1 MSDFLKRRIQERD
14 EQRRG
19 TQETSAPASSFLQQ
33 RIQQRDTQ
41 RAESGYR
48 APTGTHKTMLGMSL
62 EEYKA
67 KLDEALAAWKST
79 SATTESGLANPKEA
93 QARKTYQTMRKQYKA
108 LQQRE
113 SEKQQAQAAQQ
124 EYDELRVADLNA
136 LKAKMDAAKES
147 ADGSAK
153 ERVVAGSIVKQKDSG
168 AQAAYEEAARKYNL
182 AQQIQYDERGAL
194 ALGKLSEE
202 EAAAVDTLAKS
213 TNKGRK
219 TDIVGAGVID
229 EMRRKAT
236 KVLTDAGYSA
246 EEIDE
251 LANWRARQQ
260 NAQKYDAA
268 VEKREALADKGFWGA
283 AAATAL
289 SVPETLTSGI
299 GVIDVAVQNYENRG
313 TDRPA
318 DYKRT
323 AMLPYAKATAGR
335 STISNKLEQNTD
347 AEIFG
352 QNVAAGAYNI
362 GTSMLDSTAVA
373 GLAAL
378 GVPPLAA
385 TSLLGGAAATS
396 AMVDAKDRGVSDEQ
410 AVLTGLAAGV
420 AESLFEEVSLEKL
433 LKLKPAVGTLGQRVR
448 TTIKNV
454 GLQAATEGS
463 EEFFTT
469 LANTMTDNLINGG
482 LSEFQ
487 QNLRGYMEQGM
498 SEEEARRRAYLDL
511 AGQLA
516 LDFGG
521 GAIAGGLMAGGQT
534 AIQTGQRN
542 AAIAQEY
549 GDIARGAAQERL
561 ETNEGDRLAQDVQ
574 NRVSSNR
581 RVGGGAIAELV
592 SRNVQA
598 QNAQTQTAIAEAA
611 AQRLT
616 ELGETENVETVAQA
630 AARLTADPTMS
641 AGRRRAAENVLK
653 GSRYGERV
661 LGELTEG
668 MQAGSAESAPA
679 AVQEESAVPSAEQVR
694 QAVESTQRSRGAQ
707 NLTES
712 RGGEERTQ
720 SGRRFA
726 SEWAG
731 NLPQVLTEDAYVRR
745 LKELRVNPQATDN
758 RTVTGTAYNKESGK
772 LDVIVR
778 GTDGKVETIPAAKA
792 ATTARQERLMELA
805 ADVGEAGPQM
815 FAAIRDGQDVE
826 TYARQWKNAYTYG
839 ESNIPRAYA
848 MQSDA
853 VKYLTAEQRDIA
865 YEAGKAAY
873 DQKQA
878 QAREK
883 RAAKGNDTPK
893 AKKGTV
899 KLTGAVIGGKRYDGV
914 SKASLTERQRANLK
928 VLGQVAQATGI
939 DIVLYQSR
947 ANARGEYEGQNGAY
961 KDGTL
966 YLDINA
972 GRNRVGDLSEV
983 AVVRTAAHE
992 LTHFI
997 QDYNPAAYAEYR
1009 DYVVGL
1015 LTEEQGMDFDALVE
1029 HKQALQNDLSYDEAV
1044 DEVVADGSEMLLR
1057 DTAAVQRLAEENRGL
1072 FRKIRAWLRKWLEN
1086 IKKAF
1091 DGVGAEHAEAK
1102 ALEKHLEELQKR
1114 WDDALVGA
1122 SRNLQRSRVEAED
1135 KAAESAGE
1143 KASVR
1148 GKYWRPDLNRSEW
1161 NLLNRRLEEEIESS
1175 GQYLDESTKWLYADE
1190 KGVQVF
1196 ALYGI
1201 GDGTE
1206 ATPLYAV
1213 GGKQARYAAS
1223 LMQDVIEEVGRSD
1236 GNAEGF
1242 DSWAENLRSKN
1253 GNYRRNYAQAGDGKP
1268 AGRNAGLHG
1277 RSQGRNTGKPAGDGK
1292 GKSSGV
1298 REKFSLRAPVEQ
1310 TRDLVAVHN
1319 LTEQNLRDALR
1330 LGGLPMPSI
1339 AVVKAAQGHSMYG
1352 PISIVFG
1359 RESIDPQTDS
1369 RNRIYGGDA
1378 YTPTAPAVEYPVNYD
1393 QMRAVEKRLAR
1404 LSEKVAGGVFRND
1417 SALQR
1422 AGVDEESGM
1431 SAAELADKLARDDSI
1446 RAAYLANQGKT
1457 LDPVMQK
1464 KEFNPF
1470 GNDALTK
1477 LVQKIG
1483 AQKLADIE
1491 ASMEAGDYQPV
1502 QEIED
1507 TVRQIIRDSYE
1518 DQHRRF
1524 LDRKPELK
1532 EKRINYF
1539 MENNVHTYTVENFVR
1554 NAWEYYQDQGATTSE
1569 IDRWATSDKLH
1580 EAASIEAVKAWL
1592 LPQLEGV
1599 LGDPGIYNGSE
1610 RFDRSGN
1617 RRSFSQ
1623 LHWKYTLENIVRAM
1637 TETQA
1642 ERGGQTFSASAKA
1655 MQAVST
1661 EDFQSIDAVKAASGR
1676 LGKVDTEQYK
1686 ADVDA
1691 VEKRI
1696 EQATRAVMREN
1707 KAHSDNQF
1715 DEMQIIGDV
1724 MMQAAQGKQTESSIR
1739 RAFSQEGYSISE
1751 STAREIREVFRA
1763 AAELPTGYFEAKPQR
1778 AVRFDEAKAV
1788 IVPDDLSAD
1797 IRDKLTEMGAPVR
1810 EYKAGDEESRLAELN
1825 ADESVKF
1832 STRDYG
1838 LTEDEEH
1845 AIVSYKSG
1853 DSYALNGKLAT
1864 GGKLTELQRSLRD
1877 HLDTALEK
1885 LPVYKGTVYR
1895 HYDFDSFGGYEAM
1908 ADFLSQFVKG
1918 EKTNLGG
1925 YLSASTVPNESRTN
1939 GEYTVDMVIQ
1949 SETGRSLDGFGRNT
1963 ENEVLL
1969 PRTTELIADSME
1981 LISPHKI
1988 RMTVREVINDE
1999 NGATAD
2005 PTLSGM
2011 RGMRESAPGRE
2022 NLRPVSG
2029 RDSGAVQEEMGRTA
2043 GRDRDAGLSGLR
2055 EGTRSGSLGESG
2067 VESDYRAAEEGLKYQ
2082 PREQSVSDRQI
2093 LANALERVAQNERER
2108 SILADY
2114 REKAAK
2120 MAFYERE
2127 LAKREQKIADHRSG
2141 KAVLE
2146 PDKIRRAEVSAQKYA
2161 ALISQQDER
2170 LLRLEKLKP
2179 LRDVVTR
2186 ERDYI
2191 AERLR
2196 GAAEEKSRYTAEFER
2211 QLSEERKRGEERL
2224 QQYRKGREERDDIRV
2239 ERRQIEKLAKRLTTY
2254 LEENT
2259 DKKHIPE
2266 ALKKPIGELLQSLD
2280 FSSKTKLSS
2289 GAATKADLAY
2299 IRSMQRIEAVLAAQE
2314 RFDETGE
2321 GGDLITGTLDL
2332 PKGFREAL
2340 TEQIERVQTIM
2351 ETHQPGERAVMRMNL
2366 TDLRKLRVMLSTL
2379 SSAVTKMNELFA
2391 NGQFRH
2397 VDQAAQDTIF
2407 TLREKGQHQSLLPK
2421 VESFVRWD
2429 NTLPWYAF
2437 QRLGEGGQSIFAE
2450 LQDGWD
2456 KLAFNTQKIL
2466 KFRKELID
2474 DKTARKWDTEVHE
2487 VELTDQDDNT
2497 VKAKLTTA
2505 QLMSLYCLSRRK
2517 QALGHLLG
2525 GGIRPADIE
2534 LTANIK
2540 DKVLKKTEKQD
2551 THYHLTDERLGQL
2564 LGLLTDEQREIAQKM
2579 QKYMTEQGATWGN
2592 EITMARWGYR
2602 AFTEENYFPLTTDRE
2617 DRPARAD
2624 DASEGSLYRLQNISA
2639 TKPLTQNA
2647 NNAVMLYSIFD
2658 VYADHM
2664 ADMAKYN
2671 AMVLPIL
2678 DAQKW
2683 YNYKEGHKNEA
2694 GQVSTWTVQRTLTQV
2709 YGRDANRFVLQFLKD
2724 LNGVKE
2730 NGARGEGLAKKM
2742 ISNYK
2747 RAAVAANL
2755 RVALLQPTAYV
2766 RASAVLDA
2774 KYLTRAFGERTSTKE
2789 ATAEML
2795 ARSGIGLWKSMG
2807 MFDTDVGRSIRD
2819 QIKGKGSAVES
2830 LVDKTMVLAEKGDS
2844 ITWAR
2849 LWRACKLEVADKQH
2863 LSGEQL
2869 LDATAKRFR
2878 EVIYRTQVIDSTMT
2892 RSHMMRSGSTFA
2904 AILTSF
2910 MSEPTVSYNLIMTAS
2925 EKIWEDT
2932 KKYGAKMA
2940 VKRNWKTAWRAWQ
2953 AYILSAVASAMVEA
2967 LADAWRDPGDDK
2979 DTQKLLNAFRDNLG
2993 SDLNPLNKLP
3003 GLRDIFSIF
3012 EGYDTNRTDMAAF
3025 SNLNKAIAIW
3035 KETIQLADGTIDE
3048 ATDTTY
3054 HGNMTIYGKVYKTAQ
3069 ALSQLSGLPMS
3080 ATMREA
3086 QALWNNT
3093 VGRWAPGLKQKTYD
3107 NEKQRLIQKAGTAMW
3122 NGDKDAWQDA
3132 YAALEQYMLADG
3144 KSKREAESAVYSE
3157 MRKAVKDSYLAGEL
3171 TETEARQKLVDFL
3184 GSDAEKAAQQVTSWK
3199 NGSEFAKEV
3208 GFEYGEMRSAYETGR
3223 IQKSEAVRLR
3233 QKYGGETQ
3241 DEAESKVRYW
3251 DFCIEYPQYD
3261 DISEARA
3268 NKYYDYCRQAG
3279 VGVAA
3284 YYKAAQYT
3292 AAIVSEKD
3300 EDGNSVSG
3308 SVKRQYVEYIQSLGL
3323 SAAQQKALWQAL
3335 KNATWSDKGTPW
3347 E

>member
-14 EQRRG
+14 GQRRG

-79 SATTESGLANPKEA
+79 IAPTERDLANPKEA

-124 EYDELRVADLNA
+124 EYEELRGLDLDEY
-136 LKAKMDAAKES
+136 KKML
-147 ADGSAK
+147 
-153 ERVVAGSIVKQKDSG
+153 
-168 AQAAYEEAARKYNL
+168 EEAKAAAQQEKTTQARDQLEGQKGARVYSGQGQQEYGELARKYNL
-182 AQQIQYDERGAL
+182 AQQIQYDERGAQ

-213 TNKGRK
+213 KNKGRK
-219 TDIVGAGVID
+219 TDIAGAGLDD
-229 EMRRKAT
+229 ETRRKAT

-251 LANWRARQQ
+251 LENWRARQQ
-260 NAQKYDAA
+260 NAQKYDTA

-299 GVIDVAVQNYENRG
+299 GVIDVAVQNNENRG

-323 AMLPYAKATAGR
+323 AMLPYAKAKAGR

-574 NRVSSNR
+574 NRVTSNR

-630 AARLTADPTMS
+630 A
-641 AGRRRAAENVLK
+641 ENVLK

-668 MQAGSAESAPA
+668 MQAGSAESTPA
-679 AVQEESAVPSAEQVR
+679 AVQEQSAAPSEEQVR

-873 DQKQA
+873 GQKQA

-883 RAAKGNDTPK
+883 RAARGNDTPK

-899 KLTGAVIGGKRYDGV
+899 KLSGAVIGGKRYDGV

-928 VLGQVAQATGI
+928 VLGQVAQATGV

-1072 FRKIRAWLRKWLEN
+1072 FQKIRSWLRKWLEN
-1086 IKKAF
+1086 IRKAF

-1122 SRNLQRSRVEAED
+1122 SRNLQRSKAE
-1135 KAAESAGE
+1135 AESAGE

-1161 NLLNRRLEEEIESS
+1161 NLLNRRLMEEIESS
-1175 GQYLDESTKWLYADE
+1175 EQYLDESTKWLYADE

-1213 GGKQARYAAS
+1213 GGKQARADAAA
-1223 LMQDVIEEVGRSD
+1223 LMAYIKEEREYDGNRKDLDTLLEGYGRSNRD
-1236 GNAEGF
+1236 GRSNLF
-1242 DSWAENLRSKN
+1242 DRKRGSAENRT
-1253 GNYRRNYAQAGDGKP
+1253 
-1268 AGRNAGLHG
+1268 AGLHRGSQNGDVRGTSG
-1277 RSQGRNTGKPAGDGK
+1277 RSTQDQR
-1292 GKSSGV
+1292 GV
-1298 REKFSLRAPVEQ
+1298 KEKFSA
-1310 TRDLVAVHN
+1310 
-1319 LTEQNLRDALR
+1319 
-1330 LGGLPMPSI
+1330 
-1339 AVVKAAQGHSMYG
+1339 
-1352 PISIVFG
+1352 
-1359 RESIDPQTDS
+1359 
-1369 RNRIYGGDA
+1369 
-1378 YTPTAPAVEYPVNYD
+1378 
-1393 QMRAVEKRLAR
+1393 
-1404 LSEKVAGGVFRND
+1404 
-1417 SALQR
+1417 
-1422 AGVDEESGM
+1422 
-1431 SAAELADKLARDDSI
+1431 
-1446 RAAYLANQGKT
+1446 
-1457 LDPVMQK
+1457 
-1464 KEFNPF
+1464 
-1470 GNDALTK
+1470 
-1477 LVQKIG
+1477 
-1483 AQKLADIE
+1483 
-1491 ASMEAGDYQPV
+1491 
-1502 QEIED
+1502 
-1507 TVRQIIRDSYE
+1507 
-1518 DQHRRF
+1518 
-1524 LDRKPELK
+1524 
-1532 EKRINYF
+1532 
-1539 MENNVHTYTVENFVR
+1539 
-1554 NAWEYYQDQGATTSE
+1554 
-1569 IDRWATSDKLH
+1569 
-1580 EAASIEAVKAWL
+1580 
-1592 LPQLEGV
+1592 
-1599 LGDPGIYNGSE
+1599 
-1610 RFDRSGN
+1610 
-1617 RRSFSQ
+1617 
-1623 LHWKYTLENIVRAM
+1623 
-1637 TETQA
+1637 
-1642 ERGGQTFSASAKA
+1642 
-1655 MQAVST
+1655 
-1661 EDFQSIDAVKAASGR
+1661 
-1676 LGKVDTEQYK
+1676 
-1686 ADVDA
+1686 
-1691 VEKRI
+1691 
-1696 EQATRAVMREN
+1696 
-1707 KAHSDNQF
+1707 
-1715 DEMQIIGDV
+1715 
-1724 MMQAAQGKQTESSIR
+1724 
-1739 RAFSQEGYSISE
+1739 
-1751 STAREIREVFRA
+1751 
-1763 AAELPTGYFEAKPQR
+1763 
-1778 AVRFDEAKAV
+1778 
-1788 IVPDDLSAD
+1788 
-1797 IRDKLTEMGAPVR
+1797 
-1810 EYKAGDEESRLAELN
+1810 
-1825 ADESVKF
+1825 
-1832 STRDYG
+1832 RDYG

-1864 GGKLTELQRSLRD
+1864 GGELTELQRALRD

-1885 LPVYKGTVYR
+1885 LPVYRGTVYR

-1908 ADFLSQFVKG
+1908 AEFLSMFEKG
-1918 EKTNLGG
+1918 EATPMKS
-1925 YLSASTVPNESRTN
+1925 YLSASTVRNEDRTN

-1949 SETGRSLDGFGRNT
+1949 SETGRSLNGFGRNT

-1981 LISPHKI
+1981 LISPHKVRI
-1988 RMTVREVINDE
+1988 IAREVIKNGE
-1999 NGATAD
+1999 GATAD
-2005 PTLSGM
+2005 AGAAGM
-2011 RGMRESAPGRE
+2011 RDVREGSQGLEGM
-2022 NLRPVSG
+2022 RPVSG
-2029 RDSGAVQEEMGRTA
+2029 RNSEEVQGQGRRDS

-2055 EGTRSGSLGESG
+2055 EGTRPGSLGESG

-2146 PDKIRRAEVSAQKYA
+2146 PDKLRRAEISANKYA

-2186 ERDYI
+2186 ERDFI

-2196 GAAEEKSRYTAEFER
+2196 GAAEEKGRYTAEFER
-2211 QLSEERKRGEERL
+2211 QLSEERRRGEERL

-2289 GAATKADLAY
+2289 GAATKTDLAY

-2366 TDLRKLRVMLSTL
+2366 ADLRKLRVMLSTL

-2709 YGRDANRFVLQFLKD
+2709 YGRDANRFVIQFLKD

-2795 ARSGIGLWKSMG
+2795 ERSGIGLWKSMG

-2849 LWRACKLEVADKQH
+2849 LWRACKLEVQDRQH

-2904 AILTSF
+2904 AIFTSF
-2910 MSEPTVSYNLIMTAS
+2910 MSESTVSYNLIMTAS

-2932 KKYGAKMA
+2932 KKYGAKKA
-2940 VKRNWKTAWRAWQ
+2940 VKRNWKTAGRAWY

-2993 SDLNPLNKLP
+2993 RDLNPLNKLP

-3035 KETIQLADGTIDE
+3035 KETIQLADGTIDK

-3069 ALSQLSGLPMS
+3069 ALSQLSGLPVS

-3144 KSKREAESAVYSE
+3144 KSKREAESAAYSE

-3199 NGSEFAKEV
+3199 NGSEFAKEA

-3300 EDGNSVSG
+3300 ENGNNVSG

>member
-1 MSDFLKRRIQERD
+1 MSDFLKRRIQKRD

-182 AQQIQYDERGAL
+182 AQQIQYDERGAQ

-219 TDIVGAGVID
+219 TDIVGAGIID

-268 VEKREALADKGFWGA
+268 VEKREALADKGLWGA

-289 SVPETLTSGI
+289 SVPETLLSGI

-323 AMLPYAKATAGR
+323 AMLPYAMATAGR

-362 GTSMLDSTAVA
+362 GTSVLDSTAVA

-630 AARLTADPTMS
+630 AAQLTADPTMS

-679 AVQEESAVPSAEQVR
+679 AVQEQSAVPSAEQVR

-745 LKELRVNPQATDN
+745 LKELRVNPQATDS

-848 MQSDA
+848 MQSNA

-928 VLGQVAQATGI
+928 VLGQVAQATGV

-1072 FRKIRAWLRKWLEN
+1072 FQKIRSWLRKWLEN

-1102 ALEKHLEELQKR
+1102 ALEQHLEELQKR

-1122 SRNLQRSRVEAED
+1122 SRNLQRSRAEAED
-1135 KAAESAGE
+1135 SGKTQYQIRQLDGKTTVVLDTQNDTRDYKAAETYLKTLVNTAKPFSTILTDALPVYIGKDLPSEYKGSEYTLGMNRALREVKMQAATNLDEMLLLAENGEWRENVKDKHRRDAQNGWYRYETQFAVPVLNAKKAVDHYTVYSGTLLIRNDADGKSYLYDMIDVEKKKVISSPSFSAQAHSDVFEPKPSQAQYTRGKGGSQAENSGKEQLSVRESAGRIVHLGNGE
-1143 KASVR
+1143 SYWNDLSYR
-1148 GKYWRPDLNRSEW
+1148 GYTEDSAIPNS
-1161 NLLNRRLEEEIESS
+1161 I
-1175 GQYLDESTKWLYADE
+1175 GYAM
-1190 KGVQVF
+1190 F
-1196 ALYGI
+1196 ADDPHAIANYG
-1201 GDGTE
+1201 D
-1206 ATPLYAV
+1206 
-1213 GGKQARYAAS
+1213 
-1223 LMQDVIEEVGRSD
+1223 
-1236 GNAEGF
+1236 
-1242 DSWAENLRSKN
+1242 
-1253 GNYRRNYAQAGDGKP
+1253 
-1268 AGRNAGLHG
+1268 
-1277 RSQGRNTGKPAGDGK
+1277 
-1292 GKSSGV
+1292 
-1298 REKFSLRAPVEQ
+1298 KFSAVFHGDLAPIDDFKDAIARAWE
-1310 TRDLVAVHN
+1310 RDKAKYL
-1319 LTEQNLRDALR
+1319 
-1330 LGGLPMPSI
+1330 LP
-1339 AVVKAAQGHSMYG
+1339 
-1352 PISIVFG
+1352 
-1359 RESIDPQTDS
+1359 
-1369 RNRIYGGDA
+1369 
-1378 YTPTAPAVEYPVNYD
+1378 
-1393 QMRAVEKRLAR
+1393 
-1404 LSEKVAGGVFRND
+1404 
-1417 SALQR
+1417 
-1422 AGVDEESGM
+1422 
-1431 SAAELADKLARDDSI
+1431 
-1446 RAAYLANQGKT
+1446 
-1457 LDPVMQK
+1457 
-1464 KEFNPF
+1464 
-1470 GNDALTK
+1470 
-1477 LVQKIG
+1477 
-1483 AQKLADIE
+1483 
-1491 ASMEAGDYQPV
+1491 
-1502 QEIED
+1502 
-1507 TVRQIIRDSYE
+1507 
-1518 DQHRRF
+1518 
-1524 LDRKPELK
+1524 PEL
-1532 EKRINYF
+1532 EVF
-1539 MENNVHTYTVENFVR
+1539 
-1554 NAWEYYQDQGATTSE
+1554 S
-1569 IDRWATSDKLH
+1569 
-1580 EAASIEAVKAWL
+1580 
-1592 LPQLEGV
+1592 
-1599 LGDPGIYNGSE
+1599 
-1610 RFDRSGN
+1610 DRSGTEMADHFDPADIVDGADAWDTPELITWA
-1617 RRSFSQ
+1617 FS
-1623 LHWKYTLENIVRAM
+1623 HGI
-1637 TETQA
+1637 
-1642 ERGGQTFSASAKA
+1642 
-1655 MQAVST
+1655 
-1661 EDFQSIDAVKAASGR
+1661 
-1676 LGKVDTEQYK
+1676 
-1686 ADVDA
+1686 
-1691 VEKRI
+1691 
-1696 EQATRAVMREN
+1696 
-1707 KAHSDNQF
+1707 F
-1715 DEMQIIGDV
+1715 DEVGGVKTSDGAIVWD
-1724 MMQAAQGKQTESSIR
+1724 ESLLHGTSDDGGVWGGNLHGEDYS
-1739 RAFSQEGYSISE
+1739 AFRKSTNSE
-1751 STAREIREVFRA
+1751 R
-1763 AAELPTGYFEAKPQR
+1763 
-1778 AVRFDEAKAV
+1778 
-1788 IVPDDLSAD
+1788 AD
-1797 IRDKLTEMGAPVR
+1797 IRYSA
-1810 EYKAGDEESRLAELN
+1810 
-1825 ADESVKF
+1825 
-1832 STRDYG
+1832 RDYG

-1885 LPVYKGTVYR
+1885 LPVYRGTVYR

-1908 ADFLSQFVKG
+1908 AEFLSMFEKG
-1918 EKTNLGG
+1918 KPTPMKS
-1925 YLSASTVPNESRTN
+1925 YLSASTVRNEDRTN

-1949 SETGRSLDGFGRNT
+1949 SETGHSLNGFGRDT

-1969 PRTTELIADSME
+1969 PRTVRLAVDSME
-1981 LISPHKI
+1981 LVGPHKI
-1988 RMTVREVINDE
+1988 RMIAREVVE
-1999 NGATAD
+1999 NGEGTTAD
-2005 PTLSGM
+2005 ARSNGM
-2011 RGMRESAPGRE
+2011 RDVRESALWRSG
-2022 NLRPVSG
+2022 LRPVSERDSEEVLG
-2029 RDSGAVQEEMGRTA
+2029 QGRRDSG
-2043 GRDRDAGLSGLR
+2043 RDGDAGLSGLR
-2055 EGTRSGSLGESG
+2055 EGEGSGSLGGSG

-2082 PREQSVSDRQI
+2082 PREQRVSDRQI

-2108 SILADY
+2108 SILTDY

-2280 FSSKTKLSS
+2280 FSSKTKLSG

-2299 IRSMQRIEAVLAAQE
+2299 IRSMLQIETVLAAQE

-2366 TDLRKLRVMLSTL
+2366 TDLRKLKTMLSTL

-2391 NGQFRH
+2391 NGRFRH

-2407 TLREKGQHQSLLPK
+2407 TLREKGQHQSLLPR

-2505 QLMSLYCLSRRK
+2505 QLMSLYCLSRRR

-2709 YGRDANRFVLQFLKD
+2709 YGRDANRFVIQFLKD

-2730 NGARGEGLAKKM
+2730 NGARGEGFAKKM

-2774 KYLTRAFGERTSTKE
+2774 KYLTRAFGERTSTKD

-2849 LWRACKLEVADKQH
+2849 LWRACKLEVQDRQH

-2904 AILTSF
+2904 AIFTSF

-2940 VKRNWKTAWRAWQ
+2940 VKRNWKTAGRAWQ

-3035 KETIQLADGTIDE
+3035 KETVQLANGTIDE

-3054 HGNMTIYGKVYKTAQ
+3054 YGKMTIYGKVYKTAQ
-3069 ALSQLSGLPMS
+3069 ALSQLSGLPVS

-3171 TETEARQKLVDFL
+3171 TETEAQQKLVDFL

-3199 NGSEFAKEV
+3199 NGSEFAKEA

>member
-14 EQRRG
+14 GQRRG

-33 RIQQRDTQ
+33 RIQQRDTK

-79 SATTESGLANPKEA
+79 IMPTESGLANQKEA

-124 EYDELRVADLNA
+124 EYEELRGLDLDEY
-136 LKAKMDAAKES
+136 KKML
-147 ADGSAK
+147 
-153 ERVVAGSIVKQKDSG
+153 
-168 AQAAYEEAARKYNL
+168 EEAKAAAQQEKTTQARDQLEGQKGARVYSGQAQQEYAELARKYNL
-182 AQQIQYDERGAL
+182 AQQIQYDERGAQ

-202 EAAAVDTLAKS
+202 EAAAVDTLAGSK
-213 TNKGRK
+213 NKGRK
-219 TDIVGAGVID
+219 TDIAGAGLDD
-229 EMRRKAT
+229 ETRRKAT

-251 LANWRARQQ
+251 LENWRARQQ

-299 GVIDVAVQNYENRG
+299 GVIDVAVQNNENRG

-323 AMLPYAKATAGR
+323 AMLPYAKAKAGR

-574 NRVSSNR
+574 NRVTSNR

-611 AQRLT
+611 AQRLA

-630 AARLTADPTMS
+630 AAQLTADPTMS
-641 AGRRRAAENVLK
+641 AGQRRAAENVLK

-679 AVQEESAVPSAEQVR
+679 AVQEQSTAPSAEQVR

-893 AKKGTV
+893 AKNGTV

-1072 FRKIRAWLRKWLEN
+1072 FQKIRSWLRKWLEN
-1086 IKKAF
+1086 IRKAF

-1122 SRNLQRSRVEAED
+1122 SRNLQRSKAEAED
-1135 KAAESAGE
+1135 KAAESANE
-1143 KASVR
+1143 KA
-1148 GKYWRPDLNRSEW
+1148 
-1161 NLLNRRLEEEIESS
+1161 
-1175 GQYLDESTKWLYADE
+1175 
-1190 KGVQVF
+1190 
-1196 ALYGI
+1196 
-1201 GDGTE
+1201 
-1206 ATPLYAV
+1206 AV
-1213 GGKQARYAAS
+1213 
-1223 LMQDVIEEVGRSD
+1223 
-1236 GNAEGF
+1236 
-1242 DSWAENLRSKN
+1242 
-1253 GNYRRNYAQAGDGKP
+1253 
-1268 AGRNAGLHG
+1268 
-1277 RSQGRNTGKPAGDGK
+1277 
-1292 GKSSGV
+1292 
-1298 REKFSLRAPVEQ
+1298 
-1310 TRDLVAVHN
+1310 
-1319 LTEQNLRDALR
+1319 
-1330 LGGLPMPSI
+1330 
-1339 AVVKAAQGHSMYG
+1339 
-1352 PISIVFG
+1352 
-1359 RESIDPQTDS
+1359 
-1369 RNRIYGGDA
+1369 
-1378 YTPTAPAVEYPVNYD
+1378 
-1393 QMRAVEKRLAR
+1393 
-1404 LSEKVAGGVFRND
+1404 
-1417 SALQR
+1417 
-1422 AGVDEESGM
+1422 
-1431 SAAELADKLARDDSI
+1431 
-1446 RAAYLANQGKT
+1446 
-1457 LDPVMQK
+1457 
-1464 KEFNPF
+1464 
-1470 GNDALTK
+1470 
-1477 LVQKIG
+1477 
-1483 AQKLADIE
+1483 
-1491 ASMEAGDYQPV
+1491 
-1502 QEIED
+1502 
-1507 TVRQIIRDSYE
+1507 
-1518 DQHRRF
+1518 
-1524 LDRKPELK
+1524 
-1532 EKRINYF
+1532 
-1539 MENNVHTYTVENFVR
+1539 
-1554 NAWEYYQDQGATTSE
+1554 
-1569 IDRWATSDKLH
+1569 
-1580 EAASIEAVKAWL
+1580 
-1592 LPQLEGV
+1592 
-1599 LGDPGIYNGSE
+1599 
-1610 RFDRSGN
+1610 
-1617 RRSFSQ
+1617 
-1623 LHWKYTLENIVRAM
+1623 
-1637 TETQA
+1637 
-1642 ERGGQTFSASAKA
+1642 
-1655 MQAVST
+1655 
-1661 EDFQSIDAVKAASGR
+1661 
-1676 LGKVDTEQYK
+1676 
-1686 ADVDA
+1686 
-1691 VEKRI
+1691 
-1696 EQATRAVMREN
+1696 
-1707 KAHSDNQF
+1707 
-1715 DEMQIIGDV
+1715 
-1724 MMQAAQGKQTESSIR
+1724 
-1739 RAFSQEGYSISE
+1739 
-1751 STAREIREVFRA
+1751 
-1763 AAELPTGYFEAKPQR
+1763 
-1778 AVRFDEAKAV
+1778 
-1788 IVPDDLSAD
+1788 
-1797 IRDKLTEMGAPVR
+1797 
-1810 EYKAGDEESRLAELN
+1810 
-1825 ADESVKF
+1825 
-1832 STRDYG
+1832 RDYG

-1885 LPVYKGTVYR
+1885 LPVYRGTVYR
-1895 HYDFDSFGGYEAM
+1895 HYDFDSFGGYDAM

-1925 YLSASTVPNESRTN
+1925 YLSASTVPNESRTG

-1949 SETGRSLDGFGRNT
+1949 SETGRSLNGFGRNT

-1988 RMTVREVINDE
+1988 RMMAREVINDE

-2005 PTLSGM
+2005 PTLSGV
-2011 RGMRESAPGRE
+2011 RRMRESAPGRE

-2029 RDSGAVQEEMGRTA
+2029 RDSGAVQEEMGRPA
-2043 GRDRDAGLSGLR
+2043 GRDRDAGLPGLR
-2055 EGTRSGSLGESG
+2055 EGEGPGSMGESG
-2067 VESDYRAAEEGLKYQ
+2067 VESDYRATEEGLKYQ

-2146 PDKIRRAEVSAQKYA
+2146 PDKFRRVEISANKYA

-2170 LLRLEKLKP
+2170 LLQLEKLKP

-2186 ERDYI
+2186 ERDFI
-2191 AERLR
+2191 AEWMR
-2196 GAAEEKSRYTAEFER
+2196 GAAEEKGRYTAEFER
-2211 QLSEERKRGEERL
+2211 QLSEERRRGEERL

-2280 FSSKTKLSS
+2280 FSSRTKLSS

-2366 TDLRKLRVMLSTL
+2366 ADLRKLRVMLSTL

-2525 GGIRPADIE
+2525 GGIRTADIE

-2709 YGRDANRFVLQFLKD
+2709 YGRDANRFVIQFLKD

-2730 NGARGEGLAKKM
+2730 NGARGEGFAKKM

-2774 KYLTRAFGERTSTKE
+2774 KYLTRAFGERTSTKK

-2849 LWRACKLEVADKQH
+2849 LWRACKLEVQDRQH

-2940 VKRNWKTAWRAWQ
+2940 VKRNWKTAGRAWQ

-3069 ALSQLSGLPMS
+3069 ALSQLSGLPVS

-3199 NGSEFAKEV
+3199 NGSEFAKEA

-3300 EDGNSVSG
+3300 ENGNNVSG

>member
-1 MSDFLKRRIQERD
+1 MA
-14 EQRRG
+14 RRG
-19 TQETSAPASSFLQQ
+19 TLKFYNDGGDSSQQSYSTAEQQSTPRRARGTLTFSEMEPVEMEKTVDINQLKSRVDSAKKAWQQTSTISADGSVNQSE
-33 RIQQRDTQ
+33 RDA
-41 RAESGYR
+41 RSNY
-48 APTGTHKTMLGMSL
+48 KTLL
-62 EEYKA
+62 
-67 KLDEALAAWKST
+67 
-79 SATTESGLANPKEA
+79 
-93 QARKTYQTMRKQYKA
+93 KQYKTLKA
-108 LQQRE
+108 QQDAENQTR
-113 SEKQQAQAAQQ
+113 KAQQ

-136 LKAKMDAAKES
+136 LKEKMDAAKES

-153 ERVVAGSIVKQKDSG
+153 ERIVAGSIVKQKDSG
-168 AQAAYEEAARKYNL
+168 AQAVYEEAARKYNL
-182 AQQIQYDERGAL
+182 AQQIQYDERGAAEL
-194 ALGKLSEE
+194 KKLSEDQ
-202 EAAAVDTLAKS
+202 AAVVDTLAKIPY
-213 TNKGRK
+213 NGRE
-219 TDIVGAGVID
+219 ANSAAARNID

-236 KVLTDAGYSA
+236 KVLADAGYSA

-251 LANWRARQQ
+251 LVNWRARQQ

-289 SVPETLTSGI
+289 SVPETLVSGI
-299 GVIDVAVQNYENRG
+299 GVLDVAAQNYENRG

-323 AMLPYAKATAGR
+323 AMLPYAKANAAR
-335 STISNKLEQNTD
+335 STISGNLERTTD
-347 AEIFG
+347 AEFLG
-352 QNVAAGAYNI
+352 QNVASGAYNI
-362 GTSMLDSTAVA
+362 GTSMLDSAATL
-373 GLAAL
+373 GLTML

-611 AQRLT
+611 AQRLA

-630 AARLTADPTMS
+630 AAQLTVDPTMS

-679 AVQEESAVPSAEQVR
+679 AVQEQSAAPSAEQVR

-712 RGGEERTQ
+712 RGSGERTQ

-745 LKELRVNPQATDN
+745 LKEVRVNPQATDS

-778 GTDGKVETIPAAKA
+778 GKDGKVETIPAAKA
-792 ATTARQERLMELA
+792 ATTARQERLMDLA

-883 RAAKGNDTPK
+883 RAGKGSDTPK

-899 KLTGAVIGGKRYDGV
+899 KLSGAVIGGKRYDGV

-928 VLGQVAQATGI
+928 VLGQVAQATGV

-947 ANARGEYEGQNGAY
+947 ANTRGEYEGQNGAY

-1029 HKQALQNDLSYDEAV
+1029 HKQVLQNDLSYDEAV

-1072 FRKIRAWLRKWLEN
+1072 FQKIRSWLRKWLEN

-1122 SRNLQRSRVEAED
+1122 SRNLQRSKAEAARKAVEKAE
-1135 KAAESAGE
+1135 E

-1161 NLLNRRLEEEIESS
+1161 DLLNRRLEEEIESS

-1223 LMQDVIEEVGRSD
+1223 LMRDVIEEVGRSD

-1298 REKFSLRAPVEQ
+1298 REKFSLRDSAGRELTAAQQEYFRDSQVRDADGNLLVMYHQ
-1310 TRDLVAVHN
+1310 TEGAFTVFDTRHKGAGTGDDETPFGIFLKRTARDIGVRGKNQMELYANIRNPLRVRDRAELVAR
-1319 LTEQNLRDALR
+1319 LRELSGTYAELKDQSGKIDKEYGAKFAEAKDAFKNFLLQWRKENPDAPSRAAYDAEGFDAAFDAEDNVVKEWTQKKDELALRAKEAITDALR
-1330 LGGLPMPSI
+1330 KNGYDGVILESDRGSW
-1339 AVVKAAQGHSMYG
+1339 
-1352 PISIVFG
+1352 G
-1359 RESIDPQTDS
+1359 RST
-1369 RNRIYGGDA
+1369 DA
-1378 YTPTAPAVEYPVNYD
+1378 YI
-1393 QMRAVEKRLAR
+1393 
-1404 LSEKVAGGVFRND
+1404 
-1417 SALQR
+1417 AL
-1422 AGVDEESGM
+1422 D
-1431 SAAELADKLARDDSI
+1431 
-1446 RAAYLANQGKT
+1446 ANQVKNVT
-1457 LDPVMQK
+1457 NQ
-1464 KEFNPF
+1464 NP
-1470 GNDALTK
+1470 
-1477 LVQKIG
+1477 
-1483 AQKLADIE
+1483 
-1491 ASMEAGDYQPV
+1491 
-1502 QEIED
+1502 
-1507 TVRQIIRDSYE
+1507 
-1518 DQHRRF
+1518 
-1524 LDRKPELK
+1524 
-1532 EKRINYF
+1532 
-1539 MENNVHTYTVENFVR
+1539 
-1554 NAWEYYQDQGATTSE
+1554 
-1569 IDRWATSDKLH
+1569 
-1580 EAASIEAVKAWL
+1580 
-1592 LPQLEGV
+1592 
-1599 LGDPGIYNGSE
+1599 
-1610 RFDRSGN
+1610 
-1617 RRSFSQ
+1617 
-1623 LHWKYTLENIVRAM
+1623 
-1637 TETQA
+1637 TE
-1642 ERGGQTFSASAKA
+1642 
-1655 MQAVST
+1655 
-1661 EDFQSIDAVKAASGR
+1661 
-1676 LGKVDTEQYK
+1676 
-1686 ADVDA
+1686 
-1691 VEKRI
+1691 
-1696 EQATRAVMREN
+1696 
-1707 KAHSDNQF
+1707 
-1715 DEMQIIGDV
+1715 
-1724 MMQAAQGKQTESSIR
+1724 
-1739 RAFSQEGYSISE
+1739 
-1751 STAREIREVFRA
+1751 
-1763 AAELPTGYFEAKPQR
+1763 
-1778 AVRFDEAKAV
+1778 
-1788 IVPDDLSAD
+1788 SAD
-1797 IRDKLTEMGAPVR
+1797 IR
-1810 EYKAGDEESRLAELN
+1810 Y
-1825 ADESVKF
+1825 SV
-1832 STRDYG
+1832 RDYG

-1877 HLDTALEK
+1877 HLDTALKK
-1885 LPVYKGTVYR
+1885 LPVYRGTVYR

-1988 RMTVREVINDE
+1988 RMMAREVINDE

-2005 PTLSGM
+2005 PTLSGV

-2029 RDSGAVQEEMGRTA
+2029 RDSGAVQEKMGRTA
-2043 GRDRDAGLSGLR
+2043 GRDGDAGLSGLR
-2055 EGTRSGSLGESG
+2055 EGTRPGSLGGSG

-2127 LAKREQKIADHRSG
+2127 LAKREQKIADHRNG

-2289 GAATKADLAY
+2289 GAATKTDLAY

-2351 ETHQPGERAVMRMNL
+2351 ETHQPGERAVMLMNL

-2391 NGQFRH
+2391 NGRFRH

-2407 TLREKGQHQSLLPK
+2407 TLREKGQHQSLLPR

-2671 AMVLPIL
+2671 AMVLPII

-2683 YNYKEGHKNEA
+2683 YNYREGHKNEA

-2709 YGRDANRFVLQFLKD
+2709 YGRDANRFVIQFLKD

-2819 QIKGKGSAVES
+2819 QTKGKGSAVES

-2904 AILTSF
+2904 AIFTSF

-2940 VKRNWKTAWRAWQ
+2940 VKRNWKTAGRAWQ

-2967 LADAWRDPGDDK
+2967 LADTWRDPGDDK

-3069 ALSQLSGLPMS
+3069 ALSQLSGLPVS

>member
-79 SATTESGLANPKEA
+79 IAPTERDLANPKEA

-136 LKAKMDAAKES
+136 LKEKMDAAKES

-168 AQAAYEEAARKYNL
+168 AQAVYEEAARKYNL
-182 AQQIQYDERGAL
+182 AQQIQYDERGAAEL
-194 ALGKLSEE
+194 RKLSADQ
-202 EAAAVDTLAKS
+202 AAVVDTLAKIPY
-213 TNKGRK
+213 NGRE
-219 TDIVGAGVID
+219 ANSAAARSID

-251 LANWRARQQ
+251 LVNWRARQQ

-289 SVPETLTSGI
+289 SVPETLASGI

-323 AMLPYAKATAGR
+323 AMLPYAMAKAGR

-630 AARLTADPTMS
+630 AAQLTADPTMS

-668 MQAGSAESAPA
+668 MQAGSAKSAPA
-679 AVQEESAVPSAEQVR
+679 AVQEQSTAPSAEQVR

-745 LKELRVNPQATDN
+745 LKELRVNPQATDS

-873 DQKQA
+873 GQKQA
-878 QAREK
+878 KAREK

-1015 LTEEQGMDFDALVE
+1015 LIEEQGMDFDALVE

-1072 FRKIRAWLRKWLEN
+1072 FQKIRSWLRKWLEN

-1122 SRNLQRSRVEAED
+1122 SRNLQRSRAE
-1135 KAAESAGE
+1135 AESAGE

-1161 NLLNRRLEEEIESS
+1161 SLLNRRLEEEIESS

-1298 REKFSLRAPVEQ
+1298 REKFSLRDSAGRELTAAQQDYFRDSQVRDADGNLLVMYHQ
-1310 TRDLVAVHN
+1310 TDGAFTVFDTRHRGAGTGDDETPFGIFLKRTARDIGVRGKNQMELYANIRNPLRVRDRAELVAR
-1319 LTEQNLRDALR
+1319 LRELSGTYAELKDQSGKIDKEYGAKFAEAKDAFKNFLLQWRKENPDAPSRAAYDAEGFDAAFDAEDNVVKEWTQKKDELALRAKEAITDALR
-1330 LGGLPMPSI
+1330 KNGYDGVILESDRGSW
-1339 AVVKAAQGHSMYG
+1339 
-1352 PISIVFG
+1352 G
-1359 RESIDPQTDS
+1359 RST
-1369 RNRIYGGDA
+1369 DA
-1378 YTPTAPAVEYPVNYD
+1378 YI
-1393 QMRAVEKRLAR
+1393 
-1404 LSEKVAGGVFRND
+1404 
-1417 SALQR
+1417 AL
-1422 AGVDEESGM
+1422 D
-1431 SAAELADKLARDDSI
+1431 
-1446 RAAYLANQGKT
+1446 ANQVKNVT
-1457 LDPVMQK
+1457 NQ
-1464 KEFNPF
+1464 NP
-1470 GNDALTK
+1470 
-1477 LVQKIG
+1477 
-1483 AQKLADIE
+1483 
-1491 ASMEAGDYQPV
+1491 
-1502 QEIED
+1502 
-1507 TVRQIIRDSYE
+1507 
-1518 DQHRRF
+1518 
-1524 LDRKPELK
+1524 
-1532 EKRINYF
+1532 
-1539 MENNVHTYTVENFVR
+1539 
-1554 NAWEYYQDQGATTSE
+1554 
-1569 IDRWATSDKLH
+1569 
-1580 EAASIEAVKAWL
+1580 
-1592 LPQLEGV
+1592 
-1599 LGDPGIYNGSE
+1599 
-1610 RFDRSGN
+1610 
-1617 RRSFSQ
+1617 
-1623 LHWKYTLENIVRAM
+1623 
-1637 TETQA
+1637 
-1642 ERGGQTFSASAKA
+1642 
-1655 MQAVST
+1655 T
-1661 EDFQSIDAVKAASGR
+1661 ED
-1676 LGKVDTEQYK
+1676 
-1686 ADVDA
+1686 
-1691 VEKRI
+1691 
-1696 EQATRAVMREN
+1696 
-1707 KAHSDNQF
+1707 
-1715 DEMQIIGDV
+1715 
-1724 MMQAAQGKQTESSIR
+1724 
-1739 RAFSQEGYSISE
+1739 
-1751 STAREIREVFRA
+1751 
-1763 AAELPTGYFEAKPQR
+1763 P
-1778 AVRFDEAKAV
+1778 
-1788 IVPDDLSAD
+1788 D
-1797 IRDKLTEMGAPVR
+1797 IRYSA
-1810 EYKAGDEESRLAELN
+1810 
-1825 ADESVKF
+1825 
-1832 STRDYG
+1832 RDYG

-1885 LPVYKGTVYR
+1885 LPVYRGTVYR

-1908 ADFLSQFVKG
+1908 AEFLMQFNAD
-1918 EKTNLGG
+1918 EATNLGN
-1925 YLSASTVPNESRTN
+1925 YLSASTVRNEDRTN

-1949 SETGRSLDGFGRNT
+1949 SETGRSLNGFGRDT

-1969 PRTTELIADSME
+1969 PRTVRLVVDSME
-1981 LISPHKI
+1981 LVSPHKI
-1988 RMTVREVINDE
+1988 RMIAREVISNE
-1999 NGATAD
+1999 TGTAAD
-2005 PTLSGM
+2005 PASTGM
-2011 RGMRESAPGRE
+2011 RNVREGTQGRDG
-2022 NLRPVSG
+2022 LRPVPE
-2029 RDSGAVQEEMGRTA
+2029 RDSEEVLGQGGGSA
-2043 GRDRDAGLSGLR
+2043 GRDGDAGLSGLR
-2055 EGTRSGSLGESG
+2055 EGTRSGSLGEPG

-2280 FSSKTKLSS
+2280 FSSRTKLSS

-2299 IRSMQRIEAVLAAQE
+2299 IRSMQRIEGVLAAQE
-2314 RFDETGE
+2314 RWDETGE

-2366 TDLRKLRVMLSTL
+2366 TDLRKLKTMLSTL

-2391 NGQFRH
+2391 NGRFRH

-2505 QLMSLYCLSRRK
+2505 QLMSLYCLSRRR

-2671 AMVLPIL
+2671 AMVLPII

-2683 YNYKEGHKNEA
+2683 YNYREGHKNEA

-2709 YGRDANRFVLQFLKD
+2709 YGRDANRFVIQFLKD

-2730 NGARGEGLAKKM
+2730 NGARGEGFAKKM

-2904 AILTSF
+2904 AIFTNF

-2940 VKRNWKTAWRAWQ
+2940 VKRNWKMAGRAWQ

-3069 ALSQLSGLPMS
+3069 ALSQLSGLPVS

-3132 YAALEQYMLADG
+3132 YAALEQYMIADG

-3171 TETEARQKLVDFL
+3171 TETEARQKLMDFL

-3199 NGSEFAKEV
+3199 NGSEFAKEA

-3292 AAIVSEKD
+3292 AAIESEKD

>member
-182 AQQIQYDERGAL
+182 AQQIQYDERGAQ

-219 TDIVGAGVID
+219 TDIVGAGIID

-268 VEKREALADKGFWGA
+268 VEKREALADKGLWGA

-289 SVPETLTSGI
+289 SVPETLLSGI

-323 AMLPYAKATAGR
+323 AMLPYAMATAGR

-362 GTSMLDSTAVA
+362 GTSVLDSTAVA

-396 AMVDAKDRGVSDEQ
+396 AMVDTKDRGVSDEQ

-630 AARLTADPTMS
+630 AAQLTADPTMS

-679 AVQEESAVPSAEQVR
+679 AVQEQSAVPSAEQVR

-745 LKELRVNPQATDN
+745 LKELRVNPQATDS

-848 MQSDA
+848 MQSNA

-928 VLGQVAQATGI
+928 VLGQVAQATGV

-1072 FRKIRAWLRKWLEN
+1072 FQKIRSWLRKWLEN

-1102 ALEKHLEELQKR
+1102 ALEQHLEELQKR

-1122 SRNLQRSRVEAED
+1122 SRNLQRSRAEAED
-1135 KAAESAGE
+1135 SGKTQYQIRQLDGKTTVVLDTQNDTRDYKAAETYLKTLVNTAKPFSTILTDALPVYIGKDLPSEYKGSEYTLGMNRALREVKMQAATNLDEMLLLAENGEWRENVKDKHRRDAQNGWYRYETQFAVPVLNAKKAVDHYTVYSGTLLIRNDADGKSYLYDMIDVEKKKVISSPSFSAQAHSDVFEPKPSQALYTRGKGGSQAENSGKEQLSVRESAGRIVHLGNGE
-1143 KASVR
+1143 SYWNDLSYR
-1148 GKYWRPDLNRSEW
+1148 GYTEDSAIPNS
-1161 NLLNRRLEEEIESS
+1161 I
-1175 GQYLDESTKWLYADE
+1175 GYAM
-1190 KGVQVF
+1190 F
-1196 ALYGI
+1196 ADDPHAIANYG
-1201 GDGTE
+1201 D
-1206 ATPLYAV
+1206 
-1213 GGKQARYAAS
+1213 
-1223 LMQDVIEEVGRSD
+1223 
-1236 GNAEGF
+1236 
-1242 DSWAENLRSKN
+1242 
-1253 GNYRRNYAQAGDGKP
+1253 
-1268 AGRNAGLHG
+1268 
-1277 RSQGRNTGKPAGDGK
+1277 
-1292 GKSSGV
+1292 
-1298 REKFSLRAPVEQ
+1298 KFSAVFHGDLAPIDDFKDAIARAWE
-1310 TRDLVAVHN
+1310 RDKAKYL
-1319 LTEQNLRDALR
+1319 
-1330 LGGLPMPSI
+1330 LP
-1339 AVVKAAQGHSMYG
+1339 
-1352 PISIVFG
+1352 
-1359 RESIDPQTDS
+1359 
-1369 RNRIYGGDA
+1369 
-1378 YTPTAPAVEYPVNYD
+1378 
-1393 QMRAVEKRLAR
+1393 
-1404 LSEKVAGGVFRND
+1404 
-1417 SALQR
+1417 
-1422 AGVDEESGM
+1422 
-1431 SAAELADKLARDDSI
+1431 
-1446 RAAYLANQGKT
+1446 
-1457 LDPVMQK
+1457 
-1464 KEFNPF
+1464 
-1470 GNDALTK
+1470 
-1477 LVQKIG
+1477 
-1483 AQKLADIE
+1483 
-1491 ASMEAGDYQPV
+1491 
-1502 QEIED
+1502 
-1507 TVRQIIRDSYE
+1507 
-1518 DQHRRF
+1518 
-1524 LDRKPELK
+1524 PEL
-1532 EKRINYF
+1532 EVF
-1539 MENNVHTYTVENFVR
+1539 
-1554 NAWEYYQDQGATTSE
+1554 S
-1569 IDRWATSDKLH
+1569 
-1580 EAASIEAVKAWL
+1580 
-1592 LPQLEGV
+1592 
-1599 LGDPGIYNGSE
+1599 
-1610 RFDRSGN
+1610 DRSGTEMADHFDPADIVDGADAWDTPELITWA
-1617 RRSFSQ
+1617 FS
-1623 LHWKYTLENIVRAM
+1623 HGI
-1637 TETQA
+1637 
-1642 ERGGQTFSASAKA
+1642 
-1655 MQAVST
+1655 
-1661 EDFQSIDAVKAASGR
+1661 
-1676 LGKVDTEQYK
+1676 
-1686 ADVDA
+1686 
-1691 VEKRI
+1691 
-1696 EQATRAVMREN
+1696 
-1707 KAHSDNQF
+1707 F
-1715 DEMQIIGDV
+1715 DEVGGVKTSDGAIVWD
-1724 MMQAAQGKQTESSIR
+1724 ESLLHGTSDDGGVWGGNLHGEDYS
-1739 RAFSQEGYSISE
+1739 AFRKSTNSE
-1751 STAREIREVFRA
+1751 R
-1763 AAELPTGYFEAKPQR
+1763 
-1778 AVRFDEAKAV
+1778 
-1788 IVPDDLSAD
+1788 AD
-1797 IRDKLTEMGAPVR
+1797 IRYSA
-1810 EYKAGDEESRLAELN
+1810 
-1825 ADESVKF
+1825 
-1832 STRDYG
+1832 RDYG

-1885 LPVYKGTVYR
+1885 LPVYRGTVYR

-1908 ADFLSQFVKG
+1908 AEFLSMFEKG
-1918 EKTNLGG
+1918 KPTPMKS
-1925 YLSASTVPNESRTN
+1925 YLSASTVRNEDRTN

-1949 SETGRSLDGFGRNT
+1949 SETGHSLNGFGRDT

-1969 PRTTELIADSME
+1969 PRTVRLAVDSME
-1981 LISPHKI
+1981 LVGPHKI
-1988 RMTVREVINDE
+1988 RMIAREVVE
-1999 NGATAD
+1999 NGEGTTAD
-2005 PTLSGM
+2005 ARSNGM
-2011 RGMRESAPGRE
+2011 RDVRESALWRSG
-2022 NLRPVSG
+2022 LRPVSERDSEEVLG
-2029 RDSGAVQEEMGRTA
+2029 QGRRDSG
-2043 GRDRDAGLSGLR
+2043 RDGDAGLSGLR
-2055 EGTRSGSLGESG
+2055 EGEGSGSLGGSG

-2082 PREQSVSDRQI
+2082 PREQRVSDRQI

-2108 SILADY
+2108 SILTDY

-2280 FSSKTKLSS
+2280 FSSKTKLSG

-2299 IRSMQRIEAVLAAQE
+2299 IRSMLQIETVLAAQE

-2366 TDLRKLRVMLSTL
+2366 TDLRKLKTMLSTL

-2391 NGQFRH
+2391 NGRFRH

-2407 TLREKGQHQSLLPK
+2407 TLREKGQHQSLLPR

-2505 QLMSLYCLSRRK
+2505 QLMSLYCLSRRR

-2709 YGRDANRFVLQFLKD
+2709 YGRDANRFVIQFLKD

-2730 NGARGEGLAKKM
+2730 NGARGEGFAKKM

-2774 KYLTRAFGERTSTKE
+2774 KYLTRAFGERTSTKD

-2849 LWRACKLEVADKQH
+2849 LWRACKLEVQDRQH

-2904 AILTSF
+2904 AIFTSF

-2940 VKRNWKTAWRAWQ
+2940 VKRNWKTAGRAWQ

-3035 KETIQLADGTIDE
+3035 KETVQLANGTIDE

-3054 HGNMTIYGKVYKTAQ
+3054 YGKMTIYGKVYKTAQ
-3069 ALSQLSGLPMS
+3069 ALSQLSGLPVS

-3171 TETEARQKLVDFL
+3171 TETEAQQKLVDFL

-3199 NGSEFAKEV
+3199 NGSEFAKEA

>member
-1 MSDFLKRRIQERD
+1 M
-14 EQRRG
+14 
-19 TQETSAPASSFLQQ
+19 
-33 RIQQRDTQ
+33 
-41 RAESGYR
+41 
-48 APTGTHKTMLGMSL
+48 
-62 EEYKA
+62 
-67 KLDEALAAWKST
+67 
-79 SATTESGLANPKEA
+79 
-93 QARKTYQTMRKQYKA
+93 
-108 LQQRE
+108 
-113 SEKQQAQAAQQ
+113 
-124 EYDELRVADLNA
+124 
-136 LKAKMDAAKES
+136 
-147 ADGSAK
+147 
-153 ERVVAGSIVKQKDSG
+153 
-168 AQAAYEEAARKYNL
+168 
-182 AQQIQYDERGAL
+182 
-194 ALGKLSEE
+194 
-202 EAAAVDTLAKS
+202 
-213 TNKGRK
+213 
-219 TDIVGAGVID
+219 
-229 EMRRKAT
+229 
-236 KVLTDAGYSA
+236 
-246 EEIDE
+246 
-251 LANWRARQQ
+251 
-260 NAQKYDAA
+260 
-268 VEKREALADKGFWGA
+268 
-283 AAATAL
+283 
-289 SVPETLTSGI
+289 
-299 GVIDVAVQNYENRG
+299 
-313 TDRPA
+313 
-318 DYKRT
+318 
-323 AMLPYAKATAGR
+323 
-335 STISNKLEQNTD
+335 
-347 AEIFG
+347 
-352 QNVAAGAYNI
+352 
-362 GTSMLDSTAVA
+362 
-373 GLAAL
+373 
-378 GVPPLAA
+378 
-385 TSLLGGAAATS
+385 
-396 AMVDAKDRGVSDEQ
+396 
-410 AVLTGLAAGV
+410 
-420 AESLFEEVSLEKL
+420 
-433 LKLKPAVGTLGQRVR
+433 
-448 TTIKNV
+448 
-454 GLQAATEGS
+454 
-463 EEFFTT
+463 
-469 LANTMTDNLINGG
+469 
-482 LSEFQ
+482 
-487 QNLRGYMEQGM
+487 
-498 SEEEARRRAYLDL
+498 
-511 AGQLA
+511 
-516 LDFGG
+516 
-521 GAIAGGLMAGGQT
+521 
-534 AIQTGQRN
+534 
-542 AAIAQEY
+542 
-549 GDIARGAAQERL
+549 
-561 ETNEGDRLAQDVQ
+561 
-574 NRVSSNR
+574 
-581 RVGGGAIAELV
+581 
-592 SRNVQA
+592 
-598 QNAQTQTAIAEAA
+598 
-611 AQRLT
+611 
-616 ELGETENVETVAQA
+616 
-630 AARLTADPTMS
+630 
-641 AGRRRAAENVLK
+641 
-653 GSRYGERV
+653 
-661 LGELTEG
+661 
-668 MQAGSAESAPA
+668 
-679 AVQEESAVPSAEQVR
+679 
-694 QAVESTQRSRGAQ
+694 
-707 NLTES
+707 
-712 RGGEERTQ
+712 
-720 SGRRFA
+720 
-726 SEWAG
+726 
-731 NLPQVLTEDAYVRR
+731 
-745 LKELRVNPQATDN
+745 
-758 RTVTGTAYNKESGK
+758 
-772 LDVIVR
+772 
-778 GTDGKVETIPAAKA
+778 
-792 ATTARQERLMELA
+792 
-805 ADVGEAGPQM
+805 
-815 FAAIRDGQDVE
+815 
-826 TYARQWKNAYTYG
+826 
-839 ESNIPRAYA
+839 
-848 MQSDA
+848 
-853 VKYLTAEQRDIA
+853 
-865 YEAGKAAY
+865 
-873 DQKQA
+873 
-878 QAREK
+878 
-883 RAAKGNDTPK
+883 
-893 AKKGTV
+893 

-928 VLGQVAQATGI
+928 VLGQVAQATGV

-1072 FRKIRAWLRKWLEN
+1072 FQKIRSWLRKWLEN

-1102 ALEKHLEELQKR
+1102 ALEQHLEELQKR

-1122 SRNLQRSRVEAED
+1122 SRNLQRSRAEAED
-1135 KAAESAGE
+1135 SGKTQYQIRQLDGKTTVVLDTQNDTRDYKAAETYLKTLVNTAKPFSTILTDALPVYIGKDLPSEYKGSEYTLGMNRALREVKMQAATNLDEMLLLAENGEWRENVKDKHRRDAQNGWYRYETQFAVPVLNAKKAVDHYTVYSGTLLIRNDADGKSYLYDMIDVEKKKVISSPSFSAQAHSDVFEPKPSQAQYTRGKGGSQAENSGKEQLSVRESAGRIVHLGNGE
-1143 KASVR
+1143 SYWNDLSYR
-1148 GKYWRPDLNRSEW
+1148 GYTEDSAIPNS
-1161 NLLNRRLEEEIESS
+1161 I
-1175 GQYLDESTKWLYADE
+1175 GYAM
-1190 KGVQVF
+1190 F
-1196 ALYGI
+1196 ADDPHAIANYG
-1201 GDGTE
+1201 D
-1206 ATPLYAV
+1206 
-1213 GGKQARYAAS
+1213 
-1223 LMQDVIEEVGRSD
+1223 
-1236 GNAEGF
+1236 
-1242 DSWAENLRSKN
+1242 
-1253 GNYRRNYAQAGDGKP
+1253 
-1268 AGRNAGLHG
+1268 
-1277 RSQGRNTGKPAGDGK
+1277 
-1292 GKSSGV
+1292 
-1298 REKFSLRAPVEQ
+1298 KFSAVFHGDLAPIDDFKDAIARAWE
-1310 TRDLVAVHN
+1310 RDKAKYL
-1319 LTEQNLRDALR
+1319 
-1330 LGGLPMPSI
+1330 LP
-1339 AVVKAAQGHSMYG
+1339 
-1352 PISIVFG
+1352 
-1359 RESIDPQTDS
+1359 
-1369 RNRIYGGDA
+1369 
-1378 YTPTAPAVEYPVNYD
+1378 
-1393 QMRAVEKRLAR
+1393 
-1404 LSEKVAGGVFRND
+1404 
-1417 SALQR
+1417 
-1422 AGVDEESGM
+1422 
-1431 SAAELADKLARDDSI
+1431 
-1446 RAAYLANQGKT
+1446 
-1457 LDPVMQK
+1457 
-1464 KEFNPF
+1464 
-1470 GNDALTK
+1470 
-1477 LVQKIG
+1477 
-1483 AQKLADIE
+1483 
-1491 ASMEAGDYQPV
+1491 
-1502 QEIED
+1502 
-1507 TVRQIIRDSYE
+1507 
-1518 DQHRRF
+1518 
-1524 LDRKPELK
+1524 PEL
-1532 EKRINYF
+1532 EVF
-1539 MENNVHTYTVENFVR
+1539 
-1554 NAWEYYQDQGATTSE
+1554 S
-1569 IDRWATSDKLH
+1569 
-1580 EAASIEAVKAWL
+1580 
-1592 LPQLEGV
+1592 
-1599 LGDPGIYNGSE
+1599 
-1610 RFDRSGN
+1610 DRSGTEMADHFDPADIVDGADAWDTPELITWA
-1617 RRSFSQ
+1617 FS
-1623 LHWKYTLENIVRAM
+1623 HGI
-1637 TETQA
+1637 
-1642 ERGGQTFSASAKA
+1642 
-1655 MQAVST
+1655 
-1661 EDFQSIDAVKAASGR
+1661 
-1676 LGKVDTEQYK
+1676 
-1686 ADVDA
+1686 
-1691 VEKRI
+1691 
-1696 EQATRAVMREN
+1696 
-1707 KAHSDNQF
+1707 F
-1715 DEMQIIGDV
+1715 DEVGGVKTSDGAIVWD
-1724 MMQAAQGKQTESSIR
+1724 ESLLHGTSDDGGVWGGNLHGEDYS
-1739 RAFSQEGYSISE
+1739 AFRKSTNSE
-1751 STAREIREVFRA
+1751 R
-1763 AAELPTGYFEAKPQR
+1763 
-1778 AVRFDEAKAV
+1778 
-1788 IVPDDLSAD
+1788 AD
-1797 IRDKLTEMGAPVR
+1797 IRYSA
-1810 EYKAGDEESRLAELN
+1810 
-1825 ADESVKF
+1825 
-1832 STRDYG
+1832 RDYG

-1885 LPVYKGTVYR
+1885 LPVYRGTVYR

-1908 ADFLSQFVKG
+1908 AEFLSMFEKG
-1918 EKTNLGG
+1918 KPTPMKS
-1925 YLSASTVPNESRTN
+1925 YLSASTVRNEDRTN

-1949 SETGRSLDGFGRNT
+1949 SETGHSLNGFGRDT

-1969 PRTTELIADSME
+1969 PRTVRLAVDSME
-1981 LISPHKI
+1981 LVGPHKI
-1988 RMTVREVINDE
+1988 RMIAREVVE
-1999 NGATAD
+1999 NGEGTTAD
-2005 PTLSGM
+2005 ARSNGM
-2011 RGMRESAPGRE
+2011 RDVRESALWRSG
-2022 NLRPVSG
+2022 LRPVSERDSEEVLG
-2029 RDSGAVQEEMGRTA
+2029 QGRRDSG
-2043 GRDRDAGLSGLR
+2043 RDGDAGLSGLR
-2055 EGTRSGSLGESG
+2055 EGEGSGSLGGSG

-2082 PREQSVSDRQI
+2082 PREQRVSDRQI

-2108 SILADY
+2108 SILTDY

-2280 FSSKTKLSS
+2280 FSSKTKLSG

-2299 IRSMQRIEAVLAAQE
+2299 IRSMLQIETVLAAQE

-2366 TDLRKLRVMLSTL
+2366 TDLRKLKTMLSTL

-2391 NGQFRH
+2391 NGRFRH

-2407 TLREKGQHQSLLPK
+2407 TLREKGQHQSLLPR

-2505 QLMSLYCLSRRK
+2505 QLMSLYCLSRRR

-2709 YGRDANRFVLQFLKD
+2709 YGRDANRFVIQFLKD

-2730 NGARGEGLAKKM
+2730 NGARGEGFAKKM

-2774 KYLTRAFGERTSTKE
+2774 KYLTRAFGERTSTKD

-2849 LWRACKLEVADKQH
+2849 LWRACKLEVQDRQH

-2904 AILTSF
+2904 AIFTSF

-2940 VKRNWKTAWRAWQ
+2940 VKRNWKTAGRAWQ

-3035 KETIQLADGTIDE
+3035 KETVQLANGTIDE

-3054 HGNMTIYGKVYKTAQ
+3054 YGKMTIYGKVYKTAQ
-3069 ALSQLSGLPMS
+3069 ALSQLSGLPVS

-3171 TETEARQKLVDFL
+3171 TETEAQQKLVDFL

-3199 NGSEFAKEV
+3199 NGSEFAKEA

>member
-1 MSDFLKRRIQERD
+1 M
-14 EQRRG
+14 
-19 TQETSAPASSFLQQ
+19 
-33 RIQQRDTQ
+33 
-41 RAESGYR
+41 
-48 APTGTHKTMLGMSL
+48 
-62 EEYKA
+62 
-67 KLDEALAAWKST
+67 
-79 SATTESGLANPKEA
+79 
-93 QARKTYQTMRKQYKA
+93 
-108 LQQRE
+108 
-113 SEKQQAQAAQQ
+113 
-124 EYDELRVADLNA
+124 
-136 LKAKMDAAKES
+136 
-147 ADGSAK
+147 
-153 ERVVAGSIVKQKDSG
+153 
-168 AQAAYEEAARKYNL
+168 
-182 AQQIQYDERGAL
+182 
-194 ALGKLSEE
+194 KLS
-202 EAAAVDTLAKS
+202 
-213 TNKGRK
+213 
-219 TDIVGAGVID
+219 
-229 EMRRKAT
+229 
-236 KVLTDAGYSA
+236 
-246 EEIDE
+246 
-251 LANWRARQQ
+251 
-260 NAQKYDAA
+260 
-268 VEKREALADKGFWGA
+268 
-283 AAATAL
+283 
-289 SVPETLTSGI
+289 
-299 GVIDVAVQNYENRG
+299 
-313 TDRPA
+313 
-318 DYKRT
+318 
-323 AMLPYAKATAGR
+323 
-335 STISNKLEQNTD
+335 
-347 AEIFG
+347 
-352 QNVAAGAYNI
+352 
-362 GTSMLDSTAVA
+362 
-373 GLAAL
+373 
-378 GVPPLAA
+378 
-385 TSLLGGAAATS
+385 
-396 AMVDAKDRGVSDEQ
+396 
-410 AVLTGLAAGV
+410 
-420 AESLFEEVSLEKL
+420 
-433 LKLKPAVGTLGQRVR
+433 
-448 TTIKNV
+448 
-454 GLQAATEGS
+454 
-463 EEFFTT
+463 
-469 LANTMTDNLINGG
+469 
-482 LSEFQ
+482 
-487 QNLRGYMEQGM
+487 
-498 SEEEARRRAYLDL
+498 
-511 AGQLA
+511 
-516 LDFGG
+516 
-521 GAIAGGLMAGGQT
+521 
-534 AIQTGQRN
+534 
-542 AAIAQEY
+542 
-549 GDIARGAAQERL
+549 
-561 ETNEGDRLAQDVQ
+561 
-574 NRVSSNR
+574 
-581 RVGGGAIAELV
+581 
-592 SRNVQA
+592 
-598 QNAQTQTAIAEAA
+598 
-611 AQRLT
+611 
-616 ELGETENVETVAQA
+616 
-630 AARLTADPTMS
+630 
-641 AGRRRAAENVLK
+641 
-653 GSRYGERV
+653 
-661 LGELTEG
+661 
-668 MQAGSAESAPA
+668 
-679 AVQEESAVPSAEQVR
+679 
-694 QAVESTQRSRGAQ
+694 
-707 NLTES
+707 
-712 RGGEERTQ
+712 
-720 SGRRFA
+720 
-726 SEWAG
+726 
-731 NLPQVLTEDAYVRR
+731 
-745 LKELRVNPQATDN
+745 
-758 RTVTGTAYNKESGK
+758 
-772 LDVIVR
+772 
-778 GTDGKVETIPAAKA
+778 
-792 ATTARQERLMELA
+792 
-805 ADVGEAGPQM
+805 
-815 FAAIRDGQDVE
+815 
-826 TYARQWKNAYTYG
+826 
-839 ESNIPRAYA
+839 
-848 MQSDA
+848 
-853 VKYLTAEQRDIA
+853 
-865 YEAGKAAY
+865 
-873 DQKQA
+873 
-878 QAREK
+878 
-883 RAAKGNDTPK
+883 
-893 AKKGTV
+893 
-899 KLTGAVIGGKRYDGV
+899 GAVIGGKRYDGV

-928 VLGQVAQATGI
+928 VLGQVAQATGV

-1072 FRKIRAWLRKWLEN
+1072 FQKIRSWLRKWLEN
-1086 IKKAF
+1086 IRKAF

-1122 SRNLQRSRVEAED
+1122 SRNLQRSKAEAAD
-1135 KAAESAGE
+1135 SGKTQYQIRQLDGKTTVVLDTQNDTRDYKAAETYLKTLVNTAKPFSTILTDALPVYIGKDLPSEYKGSEYTLGMNRALREVKMQAATNLDEMLLLAESGEWRENVKDKHRRDAQNGWYRYETQFAVPVLDAKKAVDHYTVYSGTLLIRNDADGKSYLYDMIDVEKKKVISSPSFSAQAHSDVFEPKPSQAQYTRGKGGSQAENSGKEQLSVRESAGRIVHPGNGESYWNDLSYRGYTEDSAIPNSIGYAMFADDPHAIANYGDKFSAVFHGDLAPIDDFKDAIARAWERDKAKYLLPPELEVFSDRSGAEMADHFDPADIVDGADAWDTPELITWAFSQGIFDEVGGVKTSDGAIVWDDSLIRGTSDDGGVWGGNLHEE
-1143 KASVR
+1143 KYSIRDSAGRELTAAQQDYFRDSQVRDADGNLLVMYHQTEGAFTVFDTRHKGAGTGDDETPFGIFLKRTARDIGVR
-1148 GKYWRPDLNRSEW
+1148 GKNQME
-1161 NLLNRRLEEEIESS
+1161 
-1175 GQYLDESTKWLYADE
+1175 LYANIRNPLRVRDRAE
-1190 KGVQVF
+1190 LVARLRELSGTYAELKDQSGKIDKEYGAKF
-1196 ALYGI
+1196 A
-1201 GDGTE
+1201 E
-1206 ATPLYAV
+1206 A
-1213 GGKQARYAAS
+1213 KAAFKNFLLQWRKENPDAPS
-1223 LMQDVIEEVGRSD
+1223 RAAYD
-1236 GNAEGF
+1236 AEGF
-1242 DSWAENLRSKN
+1242 DAAFDAEDNVVKEWTQKKDEL
-1253 GNYRRNYAQAGDGKP
+1253 A
-1268 AGRNAGLHG
+1268 
-1277 RSQGRNTGKPAGDGK
+1277 
-1292 GKSSGV
+1292 
-1298 REKFSLRAPVEQ
+1298 LRAKEAI
-1310 TRDLVAVHN
+1310 T
-1319 LTEQNLRDALR
+1319 DALR
-1330 LGGLPMPSI
+1330 KNGYDGVILESDRGSW
-1339 AVVKAAQGHSMYG
+1339 
-1352 PISIVFG
+1352 G
-1359 RESIDPQTDS
+1359 RST
-1369 RNRIYGGDA
+1369 DA
-1378 YTPTAPAVEYPVNYD
+1378 YI
-1393 QMRAVEKRLAR
+1393 
-1404 LSEKVAGGVFRND
+1404 
-1417 SALQR
+1417 AL
-1422 AGVDEESGM
+1422 D
-1431 SAAELADKLARDDSI
+1431 
-1446 RAAYLANQGKT
+1446 ANQVKNVT
-1457 LDPVMQK
+1457 NQ
-1464 KEFNPF
+1464 NP
-1470 GNDALTK
+1470 T
-1477 LVQKIG
+1477 
-1483 AQKLADIE
+1483 
-1491 ASMEAGDYQPV
+1491 
-1502 QEIED
+1502 
-1507 TVRQIIRDSYE
+1507 
-1518 DQHRRF
+1518 
-1524 LDRKPELK
+1524 
-1532 EKRINYF
+1532 
-1539 MENNVHTYTVENFVR
+1539 
-1554 NAWEYYQDQGATTSE
+1554 
-1569 IDRWATSDKLH
+1569 
-1580 EAASIEAVKAWL
+1580 
-1592 LPQLEGV
+1592 
-1599 LGDPGIYNGSE
+1599 GDP
-1610 RFDRSGN
+1610 
-1617 RRSFSQ
+1617 
-1623 LHWKYTLENIVRAM
+1623 
-1637 TETQA
+1637 
-1642 ERGGQTFSASAKA
+1642 
-1655 MQAVST
+1655 
-1661 EDFQSIDAVKAASGR
+1661 
-1676 LGKVDTEQYK
+1676 
-1686 ADVDA
+1686 
-1691 VEKRI
+1691 
-1696 EQATRAVMREN
+1696 
-1707 KAHSDNQF
+1707 
-1715 DEMQIIGDV
+1715 
-1724 MMQAAQGKQTESSIR
+1724 
-1739 RAFSQEGYSISE
+1739 
-1751 STAREIREVFRA
+1751 
-1763 AAELPTGYFEAKPQR
+1763 
-1778 AVRFDEAKAV
+1778 
-1788 IVPDDLSAD
+1788 D
-1797 IRDKLTEMGAPVR
+1797 IRYSA
-1810 EYKAGDEESRLAELN
+1810 
-1825 ADESVKF
+1825 
-1832 STRDYG
+1832 RDYG

-1864 GGKLTELQRSLRD
+1864 GGELTELQRALRD

-1908 ADFLSQFVKG
+1908 AEFLSMFEKG
-1918 EKTNLGG
+1918 KPTPMKS
-1925 YLSASTVPNESRTN
+1925 YLSASTVRNEDRTN
-1939 GEYTVDMVIQ
+1939 GEYTIDMVIQ
-1949 SETGRSLDGFGRNT
+1949 SETGRSLNGFGRNT

-1969 PRTTELIADSME
+1969 PRTVRLAVDSME
-1981 LISPHKI
+1981 LVGPHKI
-1988 RMTVREVINDE
+1988 RMIAREVVE
-1999 NGATAD
+1999 NGEGTTAD
-2005 PTLSGM
+2005 ARSDGM
-2011 RGMRESAPGRE
+2011 RDVRESALWRSG
-2022 NLRPVSG
+2022 LRPVSERNSEEVLG
-2029 RDSGAVQEEMGRTA
+2029 QGRRDS
-2043 GRDRDAGLSGLR
+2043 GRDRDAELSGLR
-2055 EGTRSGSLGESG
+2055 EGEGSGSLGGSG

-2082 PREQSVSDRQI
+2082 PRERSVSDRQI

-2146 PDKIRRAEVSAQKYA
+2146 PDKIRRAEISANKYA

-2170 LLRLEKLKP
+2170 LLQLEKLKP

-2186 ERDYI
+2186 ERDFI
-2191 AERLR
+2191 AEWMR
-2196 GAAEEKSRYTAEFER
+2196 GAAEEKGRYTAEFER
-2211 QLSEERKRGEERL
+2211 QLSEERRRGEERL

-2266 ALKKPIGELLQSLD
+2266 TLKKPIGELLQSLD
-2280 FSSKTKLSS
+2280 FSSRTKLSS

-2671 AMVLPIL
+2671 AMVLPII

-2709 YGRDANRFVLQFLKD
+2709 YGRDANRFVIQFLKD

-2730 NGARGEGLAKKM
+2730 NGARGEGFAKKM

-2795 ARSGIGLWKSMG
+2795 ERSGIGLWKSMG

-2849 LWRACKLEVADKQH
+2849 LWRACKLEVQDRKH

-2940 VKRNWKTAWRAWQ
+2940 VKRNWKTAGRAWY

-2979 DTQKLLNAFRDNLG
+2979 DTLKLLNAFRDNLG
-2993 SDLNPLNKLP
+2993 SNLNPLNKLP

-3035 KETIQLADGTIDE
+3035 KETVQLADGTIDK

-3069 ALSQLSGLPMS
+3069 ALSQLSGLPVS

-3132 YAALEQYMLADG
+3132 YAALEQYMLTHG

-3199 NGSEFAKEV
+3199 NGSEFAKEA

-3300 EDGNSVSG
+3300 ENGNNVSG

>member
-182 AQQIQYDERGAL
+182 AQQIQYDERGAQ

-323 AMLPYAKATAGR
+323 AMLPYAMAKAGR

-679 AVQEESAVPSAEQVR
+679 AVQEESAAPSAEQVR

-745 LKELRVNPQATDN
+745 LKELRVNPQATDS

-878 QAREK
+878 KARTK
-883 RAAKGNDTPK
+883 RAARGNDTHK
-893 AKKGTV
+893 AQKGTV

-928 VLGQVAQATGI
+928 VLGQVAQATGV

-1072 FRKIRAWLRKWLEN
+1072 FQKIRSWLRKWLEN
-1086 IKKAF
+1086 IRKAF

-1122 SRNLQRSRVEAED
+1122 SRNLQRSRAE
-1135 KAAESAGE
+1135 AESAGE

-1175 GQYLDESTKWLYADE
+1175 GQYIDESTKWLYADE

-1298 REKFSLRAPVEQ
+1298 REKFSLRDSAGRELTAAQQEYFRDSQVRDADGNLLVMYHQTEGAFTVFDTRHKGAGTGDDETPFGIFLKRTARDIGVRGKNQMELYANIRNPLRVRDRAELVERLRELSGTYAELKDQSGKIDKEYGAKFAEAKAAFKNFLLQWRKENPDAPSRAAYDAEGFDAAFDAEDNVVKEWTQ
-1310 TRDLVAVHN
+1310 KKDELA
-1319 LTEQNLRDALR
+1319 LRAKEAITDALR
-1330 LGGLPMPSI
+1330 KNGYDGVILESDRGSW
-1339 AVVKAAQGHSMYG
+1339 
-1352 PISIVFG
+1352 G
-1359 RESIDPQTDS
+1359 RST
-1369 RNRIYGGDA
+1369 DA
-1378 YTPTAPAVEYPVNYD
+1378 YI
-1393 QMRAVEKRLAR
+1393 
-1404 LSEKVAGGVFRND
+1404 
-1417 SALQR
+1417 AL
-1422 AGVDEESGM
+1422 D
-1431 SAAELADKLARDDSI
+1431 
-1446 RAAYLANQGKT
+1446 ANQVKNVT
-1457 LDPVMQK
+1457 NQ
-1464 KEFNPF
+1464 NP
-1470 GNDALTK
+1470 
-1477 LVQKIG
+1477 
-1483 AQKLADIE
+1483 
-1491 ASMEAGDYQPV
+1491 
-1502 QEIED
+1502 
-1507 TVRQIIRDSYE
+1507 
-1518 DQHRRF
+1518 
-1524 LDRKPELK
+1524 
-1532 EKRINYF
+1532 
-1539 MENNVHTYTVENFVR
+1539 
-1554 NAWEYYQDQGATTSE
+1554 
-1569 IDRWATSDKLH
+1569 
-1580 EAASIEAVKAWL
+1580 
-1592 LPQLEGV
+1592 
-1599 LGDPGIYNGSE
+1599 
-1610 RFDRSGN
+1610 
-1617 RRSFSQ
+1617 
-1623 LHWKYTLENIVRAM
+1623 
-1637 TETQA
+1637 
-1642 ERGGQTFSASAKA
+1642 
-1655 MQAVST
+1655 T
-1661 EDFQSIDAVKAASGR
+1661 ED
-1676 LGKVDTEQYK
+1676 
-1686 ADVDA
+1686 
-1691 VEKRI
+1691 
-1696 EQATRAVMREN
+1696 
-1707 KAHSDNQF
+1707 
-1715 DEMQIIGDV
+1715 
-1724 MMQAAQGKQTESSIR
+1724 
-1739 RAFSQEGYSISE
+1739 
-1751 STAREIREVFRA
+1751 
-1763 AAELPTGYFEAKPQR
+1763 P
-1778 AVRFDEAKAV
+1778 
-1788 IVPDDLSAD
+1788 D
-1797 IRDKLTEMGAPVR
+1797 IRYSA
-1810 EYKAGDEESRLAELN
+1810 
-1825 ADESVKF
+1825 
-1832 STRDYG
+1832 RDYG

-1908 ADFLSQFVKG
+1908 AEFLSQFAKG
-1918 EKTNLGG
+1918 RAVPMSS
-1925 YLSASTVPNESRTN
+1925 YLSASTVRNEDRTN

-1949 SETGRSLDGFGRNT
+1949 SETGRSLNGFGRDT

-1969 PRTTELIADSME
+1969 SRTTELIADSME
-1981 LISPHKI
+1981 LISPHKVRI
-1988 RMTVREVINDE
+1988 TAREVVKNGTGTAADSASVGVRDVRESEQRTD
-1999 NGATAD
+1999 G
-2005 PTLSGM
+2005 
-2011 RGMRESAPGRE
+2011 
-2022 NLRPVSG
+2022 LRQVSG
-2029 RDSGAVQEEMGRTA
+2029 RNPGGVQTESGRSA
-2043 GRDRDAGLSGLR
+2043 GRDGDAGLSGLR
-2055 EGTRSGSLGESG
+2055 EGTRSGSLGEPG

-2146 PDKIRRAEVSAQKYA
+2146 PDKLRRAEVSAQKYA

-2289 GAATKADLAY
+2289 GAATKTDLAY

-2366 TDLRKLRVMLSTL
+2366 ADLRKLRVMLSTL

-2505 QLMSLYCLSRRK
+2505 QLMSLYCLSRRR

-2709 YGRDANRFVLQFLKD
+2709 YGRDANRFVIQFLKD

-2849 LWRACKLEVADKQH
+2849 LWRACKLEVQDKQH

-2892 RSHMMRSGSTFA
+2892 RSHMMRSGSTFV
-2904 AILTSF
+2904 AIFTSF

-2940 VKRNWKTAWRAWQ
+2940 VKRNWKTAGRAWQ

-3035 KETIQLADGTIDE
+3035 KETIQLANGTIDE

-3069 ALSQLSGLPMS
+3069 ALSQLSGLPVS

-3157 MRKAVKDSYLAGEL
+3157 MRKALKDSYLAGEL

-3284 YYKAAQYT
+3284 YYKGGAVHGGHREREGRGRQQRLRLGQAAVRGVHPV
-3292 AAIVSEKD
+3292 AGA
-3300 EDGNSVSG
+3300 
-3308 SVKRQYVEYIQSLGL
+3308 LG
-3323 SAAQQKALWQAL
+3323 SAAEGAVAGAEKRDMERQGDAVAVKLHQRPRPLMSKIR
-3335 KNATWSDKGTPW
+3335 SEPRVSVR
-3347 E
+3347 

>member
-48 APTGTHKTMLGMSL
+48 APRGTHKTMLGMSL

-79 SATTESGLANPKEA
+79 IAPTERDLANPKEA

-124 EYDELRVADLNA
+124 EYDELRVADLKA
-136 LKAKMDAAKES
+136 LKEKMDAAKES

-153 ERVVAGSIVKQKDSG
+153 ERVVAGSIVKQKDSS

-182 AQQIQYDERGAL
+182 AQQIQYDEKGEQAL
-194 ALGKLSEE
+194 AKLSIDT
-202 EAAAVDTLAKS
+202 ADAVDTLVRSPETGTSAMS
-213 TNKGRK
+213 TGLTRDRK
-219 TDIVGAGVID
+219 RS
-229 EMRRKAT
+229 EAT
-236 KVLTDAGYSA
+236 QTLERAGYTQQ
-246 EEIDE
+246 EISD
-251 LANWRARQQ
+251 LVSWRQRQIDREKY
-260 NAQKYDAA
+260 QKA
-268 VEKREALADKGFWGA
+268 VENREKLAKGGFLGA
-283 AAATAL
+283 AAATLL
-289 SVPETLTSGI
+289 SVPETLASGV
-299 GVIDVAVQNYENRG
+299 GVADLAMQNAMNSG

-318 DYKRT
+318 NYYSA
-323 AMLPYAKATAGR
+323 AMRPYAKANTAR
-335 STISNKLEQNTD
+335 STISQKLEQNTD

-352 QNVAAGAYNI
+352 QNIAAGAYNI
-362 GTSMLDSTAVA
+362 GTSMLDSAATL
-373 GLAAL
+373 GLTAL
-378 GVPPLAA
+378 GIPPMAA
-385 TSLLGGAAATS
+385 TSLLGGSAATS

-469 LANTMTDNLINGG
+469 LANNMTDNLINGG

-498 SEEEARRRAYLDL
+498 SEEEARRRAYLDF

-516 LDFGG
+516 LDFSG

-561 ETNEGDRLAQDVQ
+561 NANEGDRLAQDVQ

-611 AQRLT
+611 AKRLT

-630 AARLTADPTMS
+630 AAQLTADPTMS

-679 AVQEESAVPSAEQVR
+679 AVQEQSTAPSAEQVR

-745 LKELRVNPQATDN
+745 LKELRVNPQATDS

-883 RAAKGNDTPK
+883 RAARGNDTPK

-899 KLTGAVIGGKRYDGV
+899 KLTGAVIGGRRYDGV

-928 VLGQVAQATGI
+928 VLGQVAQATGV

-947 ANARGEYEGQNGAY
+947 ANSRGEFEGQNGAY

-1015 LTEEQGMDFDALVE
+1015 LIEEQGMDFDALVE
-1029 HKQALQNDLSYDEAV
+1029 HKQVLQNDLSYDEAV

-1072 FRKIRAWLRKWLEN
+1072 FQKIRSWLRKWLEN

-1122 SRNLQRSRVEAED
+1122 SRNLQRSRAE
-1135 KAAESAGE
+1135 AESAGE

-1161 NLLNRRLEEEIESS
+1161 SLLNRRLEEEIESS

-1201 GDGTE
+1201 GDGTD
-1206 ATPLYAV
+1206 ATPLYAY
-1213 GGKQARYAAS
+1213 GGKEAAAYNAA
-1223 LMQDVIEEVGRSD
+1223 MAEYIERSGKYDRDGRSV
-1236 GNAEGF
+1236 
-1242 DSWAENLRSKN
+1242 DSWIELLRRKKRSRGGNLSQTQ
-1253 GNYRRNYAQAGDGKP
+1253 GATADAGEIH
-1268 AGRNAGLHG
+1268 GLHG
-1277 RSQGRNTGKPAGDGK
+1277 G
-1292 GKSSGV
+1292 SSGGNIRGSSERSSEDQRGV
-1298 REKFSLRAPVEQ
+1298 KEKFSLRE
-1310 TRDLVAVHN
+1310 H
-1319 LTEQNLRDALR
+1319 
-1330 LGGLPMPSI
+1330 
-1339 AVVKAAQGHSMYG
+1339 
-1352 PISIVFG
+1352 
-1359 RESIDPQTDS
+1359 
-1369 RNRIYGGDA
+1369 
-1378 YTPTAPAVEYPVNYD
+1378 
-1393 QMRAVEKRLAR
+1393 
-1404 LSEKVAGGVFRND
+1404 
-1417 SALQR
+1417 
-1422 AGVDEESGM
+1422 
-1431 SAAELADKLARDDSI
+1431 
-1446 RAAYLANQGKT
+1446 
-1457 LDPVMQK
+1457 
-1464 KEFNPF
+1464 
-1470 GNDALTK
+1470 
-1477 LVQKIG
+1477 
-1483 AQKLADIE
+1483 
-1491 ASMEAGDYQPV
+1491 
-1502 QEIED
+1502 
-1507 TVRQIIRDSYE
+1507 
-1518 DQHRRF
+1518 
-1524 LDRKPELK
+1524 
-1532 EKRINYF
+1532 
-1539 MENNVHTYTVENFVR
+1539 
-1554 NAWEYYQDQGATTSE
+1554 
-1569 IDRWATSDKLH
+1569 
-1580 EAASIEAVKAWL
+1580 
-1592 LPQLEGV
+1592 
-1599 LGDPGIYNGSE
+1599 
-1610 RFDRSGN
+1610 
-1617 RRSFSQ
+1617 
-1623 LHWKYTLENIVRAM
+1623 
-1637 TETQA
+1637 
-1642 ERGGQTFSASAKA
+1642 
-1655 MQAVST
+1655 
-1661 EDFQSIDAVKAASGR
+1661 
-1676 LGKVDTEQYK
+1676 
-1686 ADVDA
+1686 
-1691 VEKRI
+1691 
-1696 EQATRAVMREN
+1696 
-1707 KAHSDNQF
+1707 
-1715 DEMQIIGDV
+1715 
-1724 MMQAAQGKQTESSIR
+1724 
-1739 RAFSQEGYSISE
+1739 
-1751 STAREIREVFRA
+1751 
-1763 AAELPTGYFEAKPQR
+1763 
-1778 AVRFDEAKAV
+1778 
-1788 IVPDDLSAD
+1788 
-1797 IRDKLTEMGAPVR
+1797 
-1810 EYKAGDEESRLAELN
+1810 
-1825 ADESVKF
+1825 
-1832 STRDYG
+1832 G

-1895 HYDFDSFGGYEAM
+1895 HYDFDSFGGYDAM

-1925 YLSASTVPNESRTN
+1925 YLSASTVPNESRTG

-1949 SETGRSLDGFGRNT
+1949 SETGRSLNGFGRNT

-1988 RMTVREVINDE
+1988 RMMAREVINDE

-2005 PTLSGM
+2005 PTLSGV
-2011 RGMRESAPGRE
+2011 RRMRESAPGRE

-2029 RDSGAVQEEMGRTA
+2029 RDSGAVQEEMGRPA
-2043 GRDRDAGLSGLR
+2043 GRDRDAGLPGLR
-2055 EGTRSGSLGESG
+2055 EGEGPGSMGESG

-2146 PDKIRRAEVSAQKYA
+2146 PDKLRRVEISANKYA

-2186 ERDYI
+2186 EREFV
-2191 AERLR
+2191 AEWLR

-2211 QLSEERKRGEERL
+2211 QLSEERKRGEKRL

-2366 TDLRKLRVMLSTL
+2366 TDLRKLRTLLSTL
-2379 SSAVTKMNELFA
+2379 SNAVTKMNELFA
-2391 NGQFRH
+2391 NGRFRH

-2466 KFRKELID
+2466 EFRKELID

-2505 QLMSLYCLSRRK
+2505 QLMSLYCLSRRR

-2617 DRPARAD
+2617 DRPARAV

-2683 YNYKEGHKNEA
+2683 YNYREGHKNEA

-2709 YGRDANRFVLQFLKD
+2709 YGRGANRFVIQFLKD

-2849 LWRACKLEVADKQH
+2849 LWRACKLEVQDRQH

-2904 AILTSF
+2904 AIFTSF

-2940 VKRNWKTAWRAWQ
+2940 VKRNWKTAGRAWQ

-3069 ALSQLSGLPMS
+3069 ALSQLSGLPVS

-3199 NGSEFAKEV
+3199 NGSEFAKEA

>member
-1 MSDFLKRRIQERD
+1 MSDFLKRRIRERD

-48 APTGTHKTMLGMSL
+48 APTGTHKMMLGMSL

-182 AQQIQYDERGAL
+182 AQQIQYDERGAQ

-289 SVPETLTSGI
+289 SVPETLASGI
-299 GVIDVAVQNYENRG
+299 GAIDVAVQNYENRG

-420 AESLFEEVSLEKL
+420 AESMFEEVSLEKL

-574 NRVSSNR
+574 NRVTSNR

-630 AARLTADPTMS
+630 AAQLTADPTMS

-668 MQAGSAESAPA
+668 MQVGSAESAPA
-679 AVQEESAVPSAEQVR
+679 AVQEQSTVPSAEQVR

-745 LKELRVNPQATDN
+745 LKELRVNPQATDS

-778 GTDGKVETIPAAKA
+778 GADGKVETIPAAKA

-928 VLGQVAQATGI
+928 VLGQVAQATGV

-1015 LTEEQGMDFDALVE
+1015 LIEEQGMDFDALVE

-1072 FRKIRAWLRKWLEN
+1072 FQKIRSWLRKWLEN

-1122 SRNLQRSRVEAED
+1122 SRNLQRSRAE
-1135 KAAESAGE
+1135 AESAGE

-1175 GQYLDESTKWLYADE
+1175 GQYIDESTKWLYADE

-1298 REKFSLRAPVEQ
+1298 REKFSLRDSAGRELTAAQQDYFRDSQVRDADGNLLVMYHQ
-1310 TRDLVAVHN
+1310 TDGAFTVFDTRHRGAGTGDDETPFGIFLKRTARDIGVRGKNQMELYANIRNPLRVRDRAELVAR
-1319 LTEQNLRDALR
+1319 LRELSGTYAELKDQSGKIDKEYGAKFAEAKDAFKNFLLQWRKENPDAPSRAAYDAEGFDAAFDAEDNVVKEWTQKKDELALRAKEAITDALR
-1330 LGGLPMPSI
+1330 KNGYDGVILESDRGSW
-1339 AVVKAAQGHSMYG
+1339 
-1352 PISIVFG
+1352 G
-1359 RESIDPQTDS
+1359 RST
-1369 RNRIYGGDA
+1369 DA
-1378 YTPTAPAVEYPVNYD
+1378 YI
-1393 QMRAVEKRLAR
+1393 
-1404 LSEKVAGGVFRND
+1404 
-1417 SALQR
+1417 AL
-1422 AGVDEESGM
+1422 D
-1431 SAAELADKLARDDSI
+1431 
-1446 RAAYLANQGKT
+1446 ANQVKNVT
-1457 LDPVMQK
+1457 NQ
-1464 KEFNPF
+1464 NP
-1470 GNDALTK
+1470 
-1477 LVQKIG
+1477 
-1483 AQKLADIE
+1483 
-1491 ASMEAGDYQPV
+1491 
-1502 QEIED
+1502 
-1507 TVRQIIRDSYE
+1507 
-1518 DQHRRF
+1518 
-1524 LDRKPELK
+1524 
-1532 EKRINYF
+1532 
-1539 MENNVHTYTVENFVR
+1539 
-1554 NAWEYYQDQGATTSE
+1554 
-1569 IDRWATSDKLH
+1569 
-1580 EAASIEAVKAWL
+1580 
-1592 LPQLEGV
+1592 
-1599 LGDPGIYNGSE
+1599 
-1610 RFDRSGN
+1610 
-1617 RRSFSQ
+1617 
-1623 LHWKYTLENIVRAM
+1623 
-1637 TETQA
+1637 
-1642 ERGGQTFSASAKA
+1642 
-1655 MQAVST
+1655 T
-1661 EDFQSIDAVKAASGR
+1661 ED
-1676 LGKVDTEQYK
+1676 
-1686 ADVDA
+1686 
-1691 VEKRI
+1691 
-1696 EQATRAVMREN
+1696 
-1707 KAHSDNQF
+1707 
-1715 DEMQIIGDV
+1715 
-1724 MMQAAQGKQTESSIR
+1724 
-1739 RAFSQEGYSISE
+1739 
-1751 STAREIREVFRA
+1751 
-1763 AAELPTGYFEAKPQR
+1763 P
-1778 AVRFDEAKAV
+1778 
-1788 IVPDDLSAD
+1788 D
-1797 IRDKLTEMGAPVR
+1797 IRYSA
-1810 EYKAGDEESRLAELN
+1810 
-1825 ADESVKF
+1825 
-1832 STRDYG
+1832 RDYG

-1885 LPVYKGTVYR
+1885 LPVYRGTVYR

-1908 ADFLSQFVKG
+1908 AEFLMQFNAD
-1918 EKTNLGG
+1918 EATNLGN
-1925 YLSASTVPNESRTN
+1925 YLSASTVRNEDRTN

-1949 SETGRSLDGFGRNT
+1949 SETGRSLNGFGRDT

-1969 PRTTELIADSME
+1969 PRTVRLVVDSME
-1981 LISPHKI
+1981 LVSPHKI
-1988 RMTVREVINDE
+1988 RMIAREVISNE
-1999 NGATAD
+1999 TGTAAD
-2005 PTLSGM
+2005 PASTGM
-2011 RGMRESAPGRE
+2011 RNVREGTQGRDG
-2022 NLRPVSG
+2022 LRPVPE
-2029 RDSGAVQEEMGRTA
+2029 RDSEEVLGQGGGSA
-2043 GRDRDAGLSGLR
+2043 GRDGDAGLSGLR
-2055 EGTRSGSLGESG
+2055 EGTRSGSLGEPG

-2280 FSSKTKLSS
+2280 FSSRTKLSS

-2299 IRSMQRIEAVLAAQE
+2299 IRSMQRIEGVLAAQE
-2314 RFDETGE
+2314 RWDETGE

-2366 TDLRKLRVMLSTL
+2366 TDLRKLKTMLSTL

-2391 NGQFRH
+2391 NGRFRH

-2505 QLMSLYCLSRRK
+2505 QLMSLYCLSRRR

-2683 YNYKEGHKNEA
+2683 YNYREGHKNEA

-2709 YGRDANRFVLQFLKD
+2709 YGRDANRFVIQFLKD

-2730 NGARGEGLAKKM
+2730 NGARGEGFAKKM

-2904 AILTSF
+2904 AIFTSF

-2940 VKRNWKTAWRAWQ
+2940 VKRNWKTAGRAWQ

-3069 ALSQLSGLPMS
+3069 ALSQLSGLPVS

-3199 NGSEFAKEV
+3199 NGSEFAKEA

-3292 AAIVSEKD
+3292 AAIESEKD

>member
-14 EQRRG
+14 GQRQG

-67 KLDEALAAWKST
+67 KLDEALAAWKGT

-124 EYDELRVADLNA
+124 EYEELRGLDLDEYKK
-136 LKAKMDAAKES
+136 LL
-147 ADGSAK
+147 
-153 ERVVAGSIVKQKDSG
+153 
-168 AQAAYEEAARKYNL
+168 EEAKAAAQQEKTTQARDQLEGQKGARVYSGQAQQEYAELARKYNL
-182 AQQIQYDERGAL
+182 AQQIQYDERGEQ

-213 TNKGRK
+213 KNKGRK
-219 TDIVGAGVID
+219 TDVAGAGLDD
-229 EMRRKAT
+229 ETRRKAT
-236 KVLTDAGYSA
+236 RVLTDAGYST

-251 LANWRARQQ
+251 LENWRARQQ

-268 VEKREALADKGFWGA
+268 VEKREELADKGFWGA

-289 SVPETLTSGI
+289 SVPETLASGI
-299 GVIDVAVQNYENRG
+299 GVIDAAIQNNENRG

-323 AMLPYAKATAGR
+323 AMLPYARATAGR

-352 QNVAAGAYNI
+352 QNIAAGAYNI

-385 TSLLGGAAATS
+385 TSLLGGSAATS

-448 TTIKNV
+448 TTLKNV

-469 LANTMTDNLINGG
+469 MANTVTDNLINGG

-498 SEEEARRRAYLDL
+498 SEDEARRRAYLDF

-516 LDFGG
+516 LDFSG

-561 ETNEGDRLAQDVQ
+561 ETDAGDRLAQDVQ
-574 NRVSSNR
+574 NRVNSNR

-630 AARLTADPTMS
+630 AAQLTADPTMS
-641 AGRRRAAENVLK
+641 AGQRRAAENVLR

-668 MQAGSAESAPA
+668 MQVGSTESTPA
-679 AVQEESAVPSAEQVR
+679 AVQEQSAAPSEEQVR

-712 RGGEERTQ
+712 RGSEERTQ

-731 NLPQVLTEDAYVRR
+731 NLPQVLTEEAYVRR
-745 LKELRVNPQATDN
+745 LKEVRVNPQATDS

-792 ATTARQERLMELA
+792 ATTARQERLMDLA

-873 DQKQA
+873 GQKQA

-883 RAAKGNDTPK
+883 RAGKGSDTPK

-928 VLGQVAQATGI
+928 VLVQVAQATGV

-947 ANARGEYEGQNGAY
+947 ANAHGEYEGQNGAY

-1072 FRKIRAWLRKWLEN
+1072 FQKIRSWLRKWLEN

-1122 SRNLQRSRVEAED
+1122 SRNLQRS
-1135 KAAESAGE
+1135 KAAEKSAE
-1143 KASVR
+1143 KTSVR
-1148 GKYWRPDLNRSEW
+1148 DYGLTEDEEHAIVSYKSGDSYALNGKLATGGKLTAQQKALRDHLDTA
-1161 NLLNRRLEEEIESS
+1161 LEKLPVYRGTVYRHYDFDSFGGYDAMAEFLKIF
-1175 GQYLDESTKWLYADE
+1175 K
-1190 KGVQVF
+1190 KGVSTN
-1196 ALYGI
+1196 LGNY
-1201 GDGTE
+1201 
-1206 ATPLYAV
+1206 LS
-1213 GGKQARYAAS
+1213 AS
-1223 LMQDVIEEVGRSD
+1223 TVHNEERTNGEYTVDMVIQSETGRSLD
-1236 GNAEGF
+1236 GFGRNTENEVLLPRTVFLAV
-1242 DSWAENLRSKN
+1242 DSMEIISPHKIRMMAREVITDETGATADSALSGMRNVRESAQRGENLRQVS
-1253 GNYRRNYAQAGDGKP
+1253 GRDSREIQEESGRPSGRDGDT
-1268 AGRNAGLHG
+1268 GLPG
-1277 RSQGRNTGKPAGDGK
+1277 LREGEGSVSLGG
-1292 GKSSGV
+1292 SGV
-1298 REKFSLRAPVEQ
+1298 GVNDRSADRSAEGRLKFSLREPVER
-1310 TRDLVAVHN
+1310 TKDLVAVHN
-1319 LTEQNLRDALR
+1319 LTEQNLRDAFY

-1369 RNRIYGGDA
+1369 RNKIYGGDA
-1378 YTPTAPAVEYPVNYD
+1378 YTPTAPAVEYPVDYD
-1393 QMRAVEKRLAR
+1393 RMRAVEKHLAG

-1422 AGVDEESGM
+1422 AGVDEESSM

-1446 RAAYLANQGKT
+1446 RAAYLADQGKT

-1464 KEFNPF
+1464 KEFNTF
-1470 GNDALTK
+1470 GNDALAK

-1483 AQKLADIE
+1483 AQELAGIE

-1502 QEIED
+1502 REIED
-1507 TVRQIIRDSYE
+1507 TVRQIIRDSYAE
-1518 DQHRRF
+1518 KHSA
-1524 LDRKPELK
+1524 LLNRKPELK
-1532 EKRINYF
+1532 EKRLNRF
-1539 MENNVHTYTVENFVR
+1539 MENNVTVFTVENFVR
-1554 NAWEYYQDQGATTSE
+1554 DAWEYYQDQGATTSE

-1580 EAASIEAVKAWL
+1580 EAASVEDVKAWL

-1617 RRSFSQ
+1617 RQSFSQ
-1623 LHWKYTLENIVRAM
+1623 LHWEYTLENIVRAM

-1642 ERGGQTFSASAKA
+1642 ERGGQTFSVSAKA

-1661 EDFQSIDAVKAASGR
+1661 EDFQSIDEVKAASGR

-1696 EQATRAVMREN
+1696 EQVTRAVMREN
-1707 KAHSDNQF
+1707 KSHSDNQF
-1715 DEMQIIGDV
+1715 EEMQIIGDV
-1724 MMQAAQGKQTESSIR
+1724 MMQAAQGKRTEAAIR

-1788 IVPDDLSAD
+1788 IVPDDISRTLKEQLESA
-1797 IRDKLTEMGAPVR
+1797 GVPVA
-1810 EYKAGDEESRLAELN
+1810 EYRTGDEAQRLQLLNSEESWR
-1825 ADESVKF
+1825 F
-1832 STRDYG
+1832 
-1838 LTEDEEH
+1838 
-1845 AIVSYKSG
+1845 
-1853 DSYALNGKLAT
+1853 
-1864 GGKLTELQRSLRD
+1864 
-1877 HLDTALEK
+1877 
-1885 LPVYKGTVYR
+1885 
-1895 HYDFDSFGGYEAM
+1895 
-1908 ADFLSQFVKG
+1908 
-1918 EKTNLGG
+1918 
-1925 YLSASTVPNESRTN
+1925 
-1939 GEYTVDMVIQ
+1939 
-1949 SETGRSLDGFGRNT
+1949 
-1963 ENEVLL
+1963 
-1969 PRTTELIADSME
+1969 
-1981 LISPHKI
+1981 
-1988 RMTVREVINDE
+1988 
-1999 NGATAD
+1999 
-2005 PTLSGM
+2005 
-2011 RGMRESAPGRE
+2011 
-2022 NLRPVSG
+2022 
-2029 RDSGAVQEEMGRTA
+2029 
-2043 GRDRDAGLSGLR
+2043 
-2055 EGTRSGSLGESG
+2055 
-2067 VESDYRAAEEGLKYQ
+2067 Q
-2082 PREQSVSDRQI
+2082 PREQSVSERQI
-2093 LANALERVAQNERER
+2093 LANALESVAQNEREK

-2114 REKAAK
+2114 REKAKK

-2146 PDKIRRAEVSAQKYA
+2146 PDQLRRAEVSAQKYA
-2161 ALISQQDER
+2161 ELISQQDER

-2224 QQYRKGREERDDIRV
+2224 QQYRKDREERDDIRV

-2314 RFDETGE
+2314 RWDETGE
-2321 GGDLITGTLDL
+2321 GSDLITGTLDL

-2351 ETHQPGERAVMRMNL
+2351 ETHQPGERAVTRMNL
-2366 TDLRKLRVMLSTL
+2366 ADLRKLRTMLSTL
-2379 SSAVTKMNELFA
+2379 SNAVTKMNELFA
-2391 NGQFRH
+2391 NGRFRH

-2466 KFRKELID
+2466 EFRKELID

-2487 VELTDQDDNT
+2487 VELTDQDSNT
-2497 VKAKLTTA
+2497 VMAKLTTA

-2534 LTANIK
+2534 LTAKLK

-2709 YGRDANRFVLQFLKD
+2709 YGRDANRFVIQFLKD

-2730 NGARGEGLAKKM
+2730 NGARGEGIAKKM

-2795 ARSGIGLWKSMG
+2795 ERSGIGLWKSMG

-2844 ITWAR
+2844 VTWAR

-2904 AILTSF
+2904 AIFTSF

-2925 EKIWEDT
+2925 EKIWEDA

-2940 VKRNWKTAWRAWQ
+2940 VKRNWKTAGRAWY

-2967 LADAWRDPGDDK
+2967 LADAWRDSGDDK
-2979 DTQKLLNAFRDNLG
+2979 DTQKLLNAFKDNLG

-3035 KETIQLADGTIDE
+3035 KETIQLANGTIDE

-3069 ALSQLSGLPMS
+3069 ALSQLSGLPVS

-3199 NGSEFAKEV
+3199 NGSDFQKEV

-3223 IQKSEAVRLR
+3223 IQKSDAVRLR

-3268 NKYYDYCRQAG
+3268 NKYYDYCQQAG

-3300 EDGNSVSG
+3300 EDGNNVSG

>member
-289 SVPETLTSGI
+289 SVPETLASGI

-323 AMLPYAKATAGR
+323 AMLPYAMAKAGR

-630 AARLTADPTMS
+630 AAQLTADPTMS

-679 AVQEESAVPSAEQVR
+679 AVQEESAAPSVEQVR

-745 LKELRVNPQATDN
+745 LKELRVNPQATDS

-772 LDVIVR
+772 LDVIVW

-848 MQSDA
+848 IQSDA

-878 QAREK
+878 KAREK

-928 VLGQVAQATGI
+928 VLGQVAQATGV

-947 ANARGEYEGQNGAY
+947 ANVRGEYEGQNGAY

-1015 LTEEQGMDFDALVE
+1015 LIEEQGMDFDALVE

-1072 FRKIRAWLRKWLEN
+1072 FQKIRSWLRKWLEN

-1102 ALEKHLEELQKR
+1102 ALEKHLEQLQQR

-1122 SRNLQRSRVEAED
+1122 SRNLQRSKAE
-1135 KAAESAGE
+1135 AESAGE

-1161 NLLNRRLEEEIESS
+1161 SLLNRRLEEEIESS
-1175 GQYLDESTKWLYADE
+1175 GQYIDESTKWLYADE

-1298 REKFSLRAPVEQ
+1298 REKFSLRDSAGRELTAAQQEYFRDSQVRDADGNLLVMYHQ
-1310 TRDLVAVHN
+1310 TEGAFTVFDTRHKGAGTGDDETPFGIFLKRTARDIGVRGKNQMELYANIRNPLRVRDRAELVAR
-1319 LTEQNLRDALR
+1319 LRELSGTYAELKDQSGKIDKEYGAKFAEAKAAFKNFLLQWRKENPDAPSRAAYDAEGFDAAFDAEDNVVKEWTQKKDELALRAKEAITDALR
-1330 LGGLPMPSI
+1330 KNGYDGVILESDRGSW
-1339 AVVKAAQGHSMYG
+1339 
-1352 PISIVFG
+1352 G
-1359 RESIDPQTDS
+1359 RST
-1369 RNRIYGGDA
+1369 DA
-1378 YTPTAPAVEYPVNYD
+1378 YI
-1393 QMRAVEKRLAR
+1393 
-1404 LSEKVAGGVFRND
+1404 
-1417 SALQR
+1417 AL
-1422 AGVDEESGM
+1422 D
-1431 SAAELADKLARDDSI
+1431 
-1446 RAAYLANQGKT
+1446 ANQVKNVT
-1457 LDPVMQK
+1457 NQ
-1464 KEFNPF
+1464 NP
-1470 GNDALTK
+1470 
-1477 LVQKIG
+1477 
-1483 AQKLADIE
+1483 
-1491 ASMEAGDYQPV
+1491 
-1502 QEIED
+1502 
-1507 TVRQIIRDSYE
+1507 
-1518 DQHRRF
+1518 
-1524 LDRKPELK
+1524 
-1532 EKRINYF
+1532 
-1539 MENNVHTYTVENFVR
+1539 
-1554 NAWEYYQDQGATTSE
+1554 
-1569 IDRWATSDKLH
+1569 
-1580 EAASIEAVKAWL
+1580 
-1592 LPQLEGV
+1592 
-1599 LGDPGIYNGSE
+1599 
-1610 RFDRSGN
+1610 
-1617 RRSFSQ
+1617 
-1623 LHWKYTLENIVRAM
+1623 
-1637 TETQA
+1637 
-1642 ERGGQTFSASAKA
+1642 
-1655 MQAVST
+1655 T
-1661 EDFQSIDAVKAASGR
+1661 ED
-1676 LGKVDTEQYK
+1676 
-1686 ADVDA
+1686 
-1691 VEKRI
+1691 
-1696 EQATRAVMREN
+1696 
-1707 KAHSDNQF
+1707 
-1715 DEMQIIGDV
+1715 
-1724 MMQAAQGKQTESSIR
+1724 
-1739 RAFSQEGYSISE
+1739 
-1751 STAREIREVFRA
+1751 
-1763 AAELPTGYFEAKPQR
+1763 
-1778 AVRFDEAKAV
+1778 
-1788 IVPDDLSAD
+1788 AD
-1797 IRDKLTEMGAPVR
+1797 IRYSA
-1810 EYKAGDEESRLAELN
+1810 
-1825 ADESVKF
+1825 
-1832 STRDYG
+1832 RDYG

-1908 ADFLSQFVKG
+1908 AEFLSQFAKG
-1918 EKTNLGG
+1918 RAVPMSS
-1925 YLSASTVPNESRTN
+1925 YLSASTVRNEDRTN

-1949 SETGRSLDGFGRNT
+1949 SETGRSLNGFGRDT

-1969 PRTTELIADSME
+1969 SRTTELIADSME
-1981 LISPHKI
+1981 LISPHKVRI
-1988 RMTVREVINDE
+1988 TAREVVKNGTGTAADSASVGVRDVRESEQRTD
-1999 NGATAD
+1999 G
-2005 PTLSGM
+2005 
-2011 RGMRESAPGRE
+2011 
-2022 NLRPVSG
+2022 LRQVSG
-2029 RDSGAVQEEMGRTA
+2029 RNPGGVQTESGRSA
-2043 GRDRDAGLSGLR
+2043 GRDGDAGLSGLR
-2055 EGTRSGSLGESG
+2055 EGTRSGSLGEPG

-2127 LAKREQKIADHRSG
+2127 LAKREQKLADHRSG

-2299 IRSMQRIEAVLAAQE
+2299 IRSMQRIEGVLAAQE

-2391 NGQFRH
+2391 NGRFRH

-2505 QLMSLYCLSRRK
+2505 QLMSLYCLSRRR

-2709 YGRDANRFVLQFLKD
+2709 YGRDANRFVIQFLKD

-2730 NGARGEGLAKKM
+2730 NGARGEGFAKKM

-2904 AILTSF
+2904 AIFTSF

-2940 VKRNWKTAWRAWQ
+2940 VKRNWKTAGRAWQ

-3035 KETIQLADGTIDE
+3035 KETVQLADGTIDE

-3069 ALSQLSGLPMS
+3069 ALSQLSGLPVS

-3199 NGSEFAKEV
+3199 NGSEFAKEA

-3300 EDGNSVSG
+3300 ENGNNVSG

>member
-182 AQQIQYDERGAL
+182 AQQIQYDERGAAEL
-194 ALGKLSEE
+194 RKLSADQ
-202 EAAAVDTLAKS
+202 AAVVDTLAKIPY
-213 TNKGRK
+213 NGRE
-219 TDIVGAGVID
+219 ANSAAARSID

-251 LANWRARQQ
+251 LVNWRARQQ

-289 SVPETLTSGI
+289 SVPETLLSGI

-362 GTSMLDSTAVA
+362 GTSVLDSTAVA

-598 QNAQTQTAIAEAA
+598 QNVQTQTAIAEAA

-630 AARLTADPTMS
+630 AAQLTADPTMS

-679 AVQEESAVPSAEQVR
+679 AVQEESTAPSAEQVR

-745 LKELRVNPQATDN
+745 LKELRVNPQATDS

-873 DQKQA
+873 GRKQA

-883 RAAKGNDTPK
+883 RAARGNDTPK

-1015 LTEEQGMDFDALVE
+1015 LIEEQGMDFDALVE

-1072 FRKIRAWLRKWLEN
+1072 FQKIRSWLRKWLEN

-1122 SRNLQRSRVEAED
+1122 SRNLQRSRAE
-1135 KAAESAGE
+1135 AESAGE

-1175 GQYLDESTKWLYADE
+1175 GQYIDESTKWLYADE

-1213 GGKQARYAAS
+1213 GGKKAAAYNAAMTKYLEGKEHADES
-1223 LMQDVIEEVGRSD
+1223 AVDFDGWIKSHRSAGMD
-1236 GNAEGF
+1236 Q
-1242 DSWAENLRSKN
+1242 SRSV
-1253 GNYRRNYAQAGDGKP
+1253 
-1268 AGRNAGLHG
+1268 LHG
-1277 RSQGRNTGKPAGDGK
+1277 GQRGSNGHADGGVYRGSSERTGGSVSERSSKDQRRVK
-1292 GKSSGV
+1292 
-1298 REKFSLRAPVEQ
+1298 EKFSLREPVER
-1310 TRDLVAVHN
+1310 TKDLVAVHN
-1319 LTEQNLRDALR
+1319 LTEQNLRDAFY

-1393 QMRAVEKRLAR
+1393 RMRAVEKRLAG

-1431 SAAELADKLARDDSI
+1431 STAELADKLARDDSI
-1446 RAAYLANQGKT
+1446 RAAYLADQEKT
-1457 LDPVMQK
+1457 LEPVMQK

-1470 GNDALTK
+1470 GNDALAK

-1518 DQHRRF
+1518 EQHRRF

-1539 MENNVHTYTVENFVR
+1539 MENNVHTYTVDNFIIS
-1554 NAWEYYQDQGATTSE
+1554 AWEYYQDQGATTSE

-1580 EAASIEAVKAWL
+1580 EAASVEDVKAWL
-1592 LPQLEGV
+1592 LPRLEGV
-1599 LGDPGIYNGSE
+1599 LGEPGIYNGLD

-1617 RRSFSQ
+1617 RRSFSK

-1637 TETQA
+1637 TEMQA
-1642 ERGGQTFSASAKA
+1642 ERGGQTFGASAKT

-1724 MMQAAQGKQTESSIR
+1724 MMQAAQGKQTEAAIR

-1832 STRDYG
+1832 SVRDYG

-1908 ADFLSQFVKG
+1908 AEFLQLFRKG
-1918 EKTNLGG
+1918 KPTNIGN
-1925 YLSASTVPNESRTN
+1925 YLSASTVRNEDRTG

-1949 SETGRSLDGFGRNT
+1949 SETGRSLNGFGRDT

-1969 PRTTELIADSME
+1969 PRTVRLAVDSME

-1988 RMTVREVINDE
+1988 RMMAREVITDE
-1999 NGATAD
+1999 TGATAD
-2005 PTLSGM
+2005 STSTGV
-2011 RGMRESAPGRE
+2011 RNVRESTLWRSG
-2022 NLRPVSG
+2022 LRPVSERNSEEVLGQGGGTSG
-2029 RDSGAVQEEMGRTA
+2029 RNGS
-2043 GRDRDAGLSGLR
+2043 AGLPGLR
-2055 EGTRSGSLGESG
+2055 EGEGPGSLGGSG

-2093 LANALERVAQNERER
+2093 LANALESVAQNERER

-2127 LAKREQKIADHRSG
+2127 LAKREQKLADHRSG

-2280 FSSKTKLSS
+2280 FSSKTKLSG

-2299 IRSMQRIEAVLAAQE
+2299 IRSMLQIETVLAAQE
-2314 RFDETGE
+2314 RFDETGK
-2321 GGDLITGTLDL
+2321 GGDLIKGTLDL

-2391 NGQFRH
+2391 NGRFRH

-2407 TLREKGQHQSLLPK
+2407 TLREKGQHQSLLPG

-2466 KFRKELID
+2466 EFRKELID

-2505 QLMSLYCLSRRK
+2505 QLMSLYCLSRRR

-2683 YNYKEGHKNEA
+2683 YNYKEGHKNKA

-2709 YGRDANRFVLQFLKD
+2709 YGRDANRFVIQFLKD

-2904 AILTSF
+2904 AIFTSF

-2940 VKRNWKTAWRAWQ
+2940 VKRNWKTAGRAWQ

-2979 DTQKLLNAFRDNLG
+2979 DTQKLLNAFRDNLE

-3012 EGYDTNRTDMAAF
+3012 EGYDTNRADMAAF

-3069 ALSQLSGLPMS
+3069 ALSQLSGLPVS

-3199 NGSEFAKEV
+3199 NGSEFAKEA

-3300 EDGNSVSG
+3300 ADGNSVSG

>member
-1 MSDFLKRRIQERD
+1 
-14 EQRRG
+14 
-19 TQETSAPASSFLQQ
+19 
-33 RIQQRDTQ
+33 
-41 RAESGYR
+41 
-48 APTGTHKTMLGMSL
+48 
-62 EEYKA
+62 
-67 KLDEALAAWKST
+67 
-79 SATTESGLANPKEA
+79 
-93 QARKTYQTMRKQYKA
+93 
-108 LQQRE
+108 
-113 SEKQQAQAAQQ
+113 
-124 EYDELRVADLNA
+124 
-136 LKAKMDAAKES
+136 
-147 ADGSAK
+147 
-153 ERVVAGSIVKQKDSG
+153 
-168 AQAAYEEAARKYNL
+168 
-182 AQQIQYDERGAL
+182 
-194 ALGKLSEE
+194 
-202 EAAAVDTLAKS
+202 
-213 TNKGRK
+213 
-219 TDIVGAGVID
+219 
-229 EMRRKAT
+229 
-236 KVLTDAGYSA
+236 
-246 EEIDE
+246 
-251 LANWRARQQ
+251 
-260 NAQKYDAA
+260 
-268 VEKREALADKGFWGA
+268 
-283 AAATAL
+283 
-289 SVPETLTSGI
+289 
-299 GVIDVAVQNYENRG
+299 
-313 TDRPA
+313 
-318 DYKRT
+318 
-323 AMLPYAKATAGR
+323 
-335 STISNKLEQNTD
+335 
-347 AEIFG
+347 
-352 QNVAAGAYNI
+352 
-362 GTSMLDSTAVA
+362 
-373 GLAAL
+373 
-378 GVPPLAA
+378 
-385 TSLLGGAAATS
+385 
-396 AMVDAKDRGVSDEQ
+396 
-410 AVLTGLAAGV
+410 
-420 AESLFEEVSLEKL
+420 
-433 LKLKPAVGTLGQRVR
+433 
-448 TTIKNV
+448 
-454 GLQAATEGS
+454 
-463 EEFFTT
+463 
-469 LANTMTDNLINGG
+469 MTDNLINGG

-561 ETNEGDRLAQDVQ
+561 ETNAGDRLAQDVQ
-574 NRVSSNR
+574 NRVNSNR

-598 QNAQTQTAIAEAA
+598 QNAQTQAAIAEAA

-616 ELGETENVETVAQA
+616 ELGETENVEAVAQA

-679 AVQEESAVPSAEQVR
+679 AVQEQSTAPSAEQVR

-865 YEAGKAAY
+865 YEAGKTAY
-873 DQKQA
+873 GQKQA

-883 RAAKGNDTPK
+883 RAARGNDTPK

-1072 FRKIRAWLRKWLEN
+1072 FQKIRSWLRKWLEN
-1086 IKKAF
+1086 IRKAF

-1122 SRNLQRSRVEAED
+1122 SRNLQRSKAEAED
-1135 KAAESAGE
+1135 SGKTQYQIRQLDGKTTVVLDTQNDTRDYKAAETYLKTLVNTAKPFSTILTDALPVYIGKDLPREYKGSEYTLGMNRALREVKMQAATNLDEMLLLAENGEWRENVKDKHRRDAQNGWYRYETQFAVPVLNAKKAVDHYTVYSGTLLIRNDADGKSYLYDMIDVEKKKVISSPSFSAQAHSDVFEPKPSQAQYTRGKGGSQAENSGKEQLSVRESAGRIVHPGNGESYWDDLSYRGYTEDSAIPNSIGYAMFADDPHAIANYGDKFSAVFHGDLAPIDDFKDAIARAWERDKAKYLLPPELEVFSDRSGAEMADHFNPADIVDGADAWDTPELITWAFSHGIFDEVGGVKTSDGAIVWDDSLIRGTSDDGGVWGGNLHEE
-1143 KASVR
+1143 KYSIRDSAGRELTAAQQEYFRDSQVRDADGNLLVMYHQTEGAFTVFDTRHKGAGTGDDETPFGIFLKRTARDIGVR
-1148 GKYWRPDLNRSEW
+1148 GKNQME
-1161 NLLNRRLEEEIESS
+1161 
-1175 GQYLDESTKWLYADE
+1175 LYANIRNPLRVRDRAE
-1190 KGVQVF
+1190 LVARLRELSGTYAELKDQSGKIDKEYGAKF
-1196 ALYGI
+1196 A
-1201 GDGTE
+1201 E
-1206 ATPLYAV
+1206 A
-1213 GGKQARYAAS
+1213 KAAFKNFLLQWRKENPDAPS
-1223 LMQDVIEEVGRSD
+1223 RAAYD
-1236 GNAEGF
+1236 AEGF
-1242 DSWAENLRSKN
+1242 DAAFDAEDNVVKEWTQKKDEL
-1253 GNYRRNYAQAGDGKP
+1253 A
-1268 AGRNAGLHG
+1268 
-1277 RSQGRNTGKPAGDGK
+1277 
-1292 GKSSGV
+1292 
-1298 REKFSLRAPVEQ
+1298 LRAKEAI
-1310 TRDLVAVHN
+1310 T
-1319 LTEQNLRDALR
+1319 DALR
-1330 LGGLPMPSI
+1330 KNGYDGVILESDRGSW
-1339 AVVKAAQGHSMYG
+1339 
-1352 PISIVFG
+1352 G
-1359 RESIDPQTDS
+1359 RST
-1369 RNRIYGGDA
+1369 DA
-1378 YTPTAPAVEYPVNYD
+1378 YI
-1393 QMRAVEKRLAR
+1393 
-1404 LSEKVAGGVFRND
+1404 
-1417 SALQR
+1417 AL
-1422 AGVDEESGM
+1422 D
-1431 SAAELADKLARDDSI
+1431 
-1446 RAAYLANQGKT
+1446 ANQVKNVT
-1457 LDPVMQK
+1457 NQ
-1464 KEFNPF
+1464 NP
-1470 GNDALTK
+1470 
-1477 LVQKIG
+1477 
-1483 AQKLADIE
+1483 
-1491 ASMEAGDYQPV
+1491 
-1502 QEIED
+1502 
-1507 TVRQIIRDSYE
+1507 
-1518 DQHRRF
+1518 
-1524 LDRKPELK
+1524 
-1532 EKRINYF
+1532 
-1539 MENNVHTYTVENFVR
+1539 
-1554 NAWEYYQDQGATTSE
+1554 
-1569 IDRWATSDKLH
+1569 
-1580 EAASIEAVKAWL
+1580 
-1592 LPQLEGV
+1592 
-1599 LGDPGIYNGSE
+1599 
-1610 RFDRSGN
+1610 
-1617 RRSFSQ
+1617 
-1623 LHWKYTLENIVRAM
+1623 
-1637 TETQA
+1637 
-1642 ERGGQTFSASAKA
+1642 
-1655 MQAVST
+1655 T
-1661 EDFQSIDAVKAASGR
+1661 ED
-1676 LGKVDTEQYK
+1676 
-1686 ADVDA
+1686 
-1691 VEKRI
+1691 
-1696 EQATRAVMREN
+1696 
-1707 KAHSDNQF
+1707 
-1715 DEMQIIGDV
+1715 
-1724 MMQAAQGKQTESSIR
+1724 
-1739 RAFSQEGYSISE
+1739 
-1751 STAREIREVFRA
+1751 
-1763 AAELPTGYFEAKPQR
+1763 P
-1778 AVRFDEAKAV
+1778 
-1788 IVPDDLSAD
+1788 D
-1797 IRDKLTEMGAPVR
+1797 IRYSA
-1810 EYKAGDEESRLAELN
+1810 
-1825 ADESVKF
+1825 
-1832 STRDYG
+1832 RDYG

-1885 LPVYKGTVYR
+1885 LPVYRGTVYR

-1988 RMTVREVINDE
+1988 RMMAREVINDE

-2005 PTLSGM
+2005 PTLSGV

-2055 EGTRSGSLGESG
+2055 EGTRPGSLGESG

-2280 FSSKTKLSS
+2280 FSSRTKLSS

-2299 IRSMQRIEAVLAAQE
+2299 IRSMLQIETVLAAQE

-2366 TDLRKLRVMLSTL
+2366 TDLRKLKTMLSTL

-2391 NGQFRH
+2391 NGRFRH

-2407 TLREKGQHQSLLPK
+2407 TLREKGQHQSLLPR

-2505 QLMSLYCLSRRK
+2505 QLMSLYCLSRRR

-2709 YGRDANRFVLQFLKD
+2709 YGRDANRFVIQFLKD

-2730 NGARGEGLAKKM
+2730 NGARGEGFAKKM

-2774 KYLTRAFGERTSTKE
+2774 KYLTRAFGERTSTKD

-2849 LWRACKLEVADKQH
+2849 LWRACKLEVQDRQH
-2863 LSGEQL
+2863 LSGEHL

-2904 AILTSF
+2904 AIFTSF

-2940 VKRNWKTAWRAWQ
+2940 VKRNWKTAGRAWQ

-3035 KETIQLADGTIDE
+3035 KETVQLANGTIDE

-3054 HGNMTIYGKVYKTAQ
+3054 YGKMTIYGKVYKTAQ
-3069 ALSQLSGLPMS
+3069 ALSQLSGLPVS

-3171 TETEARQKLVDFL
+3171 TETEAQQKLVDFL

-3199 NGSEFAKEV
+3199 NGSEFAKEA

-3300 EDGNSVSG
+3300 ENGNNVSG

>member
-153 ERVVAGSIVKQKDSG
+153 ERIVAGSIVKQKDSG

-182 AQQIQYDERGAL
+182 AQQIQYDERGAQ

-289 SVPETLTSGI
+289 SVPETLASGI

-561 ETNEGDRLAQDVQ
+561 ETTEGDRLAQDVQ

-630 AARLTADPTMS
+630 AAQLTADPTMS

-679 AVQEESAVPSAEQVR
+679 AVQEQRAVPSAEQVR

-745 LKELRVNPQATDN
+745 LKELRVNPQATDS

-883 RAAKGNDTPK
+883 RAARGNDTTK
-893 AKKGTV
+893 AQKGTV
-899 KLTGAVIGGKRYDGV
+899 KLTGAVIGGRRYDGV
-914 SKASLTERQRANLK
+914 SKASLAERQRANLK
-928 VLGQVAQATGI
+928 VLGQVAQATGV

-1015 LTEEQGMDFDALVE
+1015 LIEEQGMDFDALVE

-1072 FRKIRAWLRKWLEN
+1072 FQKIRSWLRKWLEN

-1122 SRNLQRSRVEAED
+1122 SRNLQRSKAEAED
-1135 KAAESAGE
+1135 SGKTQYQIRQLDGKTTVVLDTQNDTRDYKAAETYLKTLVNTAKPFSTILTDALPVYIGKDLPSEYKGSEYTLGMNRALREVKMQAATNLDEMLLLAENGEWRENVKDKHRRDAQNGWYRYETQFAVPVLNAKKTVDHYTVYSGTLLIRNDADGKSYLYDMIDVEKKKVISSPSFSAQAHSDVFEPKPSQAQYTRGKGGSQAENSGKEQLSVRESAGRIVHPGNGESYWDDLSYRGYTEDSAIPNSIGYAMFADDPHAIANYGDKFSAVFHGDLAPIDDFKDAIARAWERDKAKYLLPPELEVFSDRSGAEMADHFDPADIVDGADAWDTPELITWAFSHGIFDEVGGVKTSDGAIVWDESLIRGTSDDGGVWGGNLHEE
-1143 KASVR
+1143 KYSIRDSAGRELTAAQQEYFRDSQVRDADGNLLVMYHQTEGAFTVFDTRHKGAGTGDDETPFGIFLKRTARDIGVR
-1148 GKYWRPDLNRSEW
+1148 GKNQME
-1161 NLLNRRLEEEIESS
+1161 
-1175 GQYLDESTKWLYADE
+1175 LYANIRNPLRVRDRAE
-1190 KGVQVF
+1190 LVARLRELSGTYAELKDQSGKIDKEYGAKF
-1196 ALYGI
+1196 A
-1201 GDGTE
+1201 E
-1206 ATPLYAV
+1206 A
-1213 GGKQARYAAS
+1213 KAAFKNFLLQWRKENPDAPS
-1223 LMQDVIEEVGRSD
+1223 RAAYD
-1236 GNAEGF
+1236 AEGF
-1242 DSWAENLRSKN
+1242 DAAFDAEDNVVKEWTQKKDEL
-1253 GNYRRNYAQAGDGKP
+1253 A
-1268 AGRNAGLHG
+1268 
-1277 RSQGRNTGKPAGDGK
+1277 
-1292 GKSSGV
+1292 
-1298 REKFSLRAPVEQ
+1298 LRAKEAI
-1310 TRDLVAVHN
+1310 T
-1319 LTEQNLRDALR
+1319 DALR
-1330 LGGLPMPSI
+1330 KNGYDGVILESDRGSW
-1339 AVVKAAQGHSMYG
+1339 
-1352 PISIVFG
+1352 G
-1359 RESIDPQTDS
+1359 RST
-1369 RNRIYGGDA
+1369 DA
-1378 YTPTAPAVEYPVNYD
+1378 YI
-1393 QMRAVEKRLAR
+1393 
-1404 LSEKVAGGVFRND
+1404 
-1417 SALQR
+1417 AL
-1422 AGVDEESGM
+1422 D
-1431 SAAELADKLARDDSI
+1431 
-1446 RAAYLANQGKT
+1446 ANQVKNVT
-1457 LDPVMQK
+1457 NQ
-1464 KEFNPF
+1464 NP
-1470 GNDALTK
+1470 
-1477 LVQKIG
+1477 
-1483 AQKLADIE
+1483 
-1491 ASMEAGDYQPV
+1491 
-1502 QEIED
+1502 
-1507 TVRQIIRDSYE
+1507 
-1518 DQHRRF
+1518 
-1524 LDRKPELK
+1524 
-1532 EKRINYF
+1532 
-1539 MENNVHTYTVENFVR
+1539 
-1554 NAWEYYQDQGATTSE
+1554 
-1569 IDRWATSDKLH
+1569 
-1580 EAASIEAVKAWL
+1580 
-1592 LPQLEGV
+1592 
-1599 LGDPGIYNGSE
+1599 
-1610 RFDRSGN
+1610 
-1617 RRSFSQ
+1617 
-1623 LHWKYTLENIVRAM
+1623 
-1637 TETQA
+1637 
-1642 ERGGQTFSASAKA
+1642 
-1655 MQAVST
+1655 T
-1661 EDFQSIDAVKAASGR
+1661 ED
-1676 LGKVDTEQYK
+1676 
-1686 ADVDA
+1686 
-1691 VEKRI
+1691 
-1696 EQATRAVMREN
+1696 
-1707 KAHSDNQF
+1707 
-1715 DEMQIIGDV
+1715 
-1724 MMQAAQGKQTESSIR
+1724 
-1739 RAFSQEGYSISE
+1739 
-1751 STAREIREVFRA
+1751 
-1763 AAELPTGYFEAKPQR
+1763 
-1778 AVRFDEAKAV
+1778 
-1788 IVPDDLSAD
+1788 AD
-1797 IRDKLTEMGAPVR
+1797 IRYSA
-1810 EYKAGDEESRLAELN
+1810 
-1825 ADESVKF
+1825 
-1832 STRDYG
+1832 RDYG

-1853 DSYALNGKLAT
+1853 DSYSLNGKLAT

-1908 ADFLSQFVKG
+1908 AEFLSQFAKG
-1918 EKTNLGG
+1918 RAVPMSS
-1925 YLSASTVPNESRTN
+1925 YLSASTVRNEDRTN

-1949 SETGRSLDGFGRNT
+1949 SETGRSLNGFGRNT

-1969 PRTTELIADSME
+1969 SRTTELIADSME
-1981 LISPHKI
+1981 LISPHKVRI
-1988 RMTVREVINDE
+1988 TAREVVKNGTGTAADSASVGVRDVRESEQRTD
-1999 NGATAD
+1999 G
-2005 PTLSGM
+2005 
-2011 RGMRESAPGRE
+2011 
-2022 NLRPVSG
+2022 LRQVSG
-2029 RDSGAVQEEMGRTA
+2029 RNPGGVQTESGRSA
-2043 GRDRDAGLSGLR
+2043 GRDGDAGLSGLR
-2055 EGTRSGSLGESG
+2055 EGTRSGSLGEPG

-2114 REKAAK
+2114 RENAAK

-2289 GAATKADLAY
+2289 GAATKTDLVY

-2366 TDLRKLRVMLSTL
+2366 ADLRKLRVMLSTL

-2505 QLMSLYCLSRRK
+2505 QLMSLYCLSRRR

-2709 YGRDANRFVLQFLKD
+2709 YGRDANRFVIQFLKD

-2849 LWRACKLEVADKQH
+2849 LWRACKLEVQDRQH

-2904 AILTSF
+2904 AIFTSF
-2910 MSEPTVSYNLIMTAS
+2910 MSEPTVSYNIIMTAS
-2925 EKIWEDT
+2925 EKILEDA
-2932 KKYGAKMA
+2932 KKVGMKTA
-2940 VKRNWKTAWRAWQ
+2940 VKRNWKTAGRAWQ

-3035 KETIQLADGTIDE
+3035 KETVQLADGTIDE

-3069 ALSQLSGLPMS
+3069 ALSQLSGLPVS

-3184 GSDAEKAAQQVTSWK
+3184 GSDAEKATQQVTSWK
-3199 NGSEFAKEV
+3199 NGSEFAKEA

-3300 EDGNSVSG
+3300 ENGNNVSG

-3323 SAAQQKALWQAL
+3323 STAQQKALWQAL
-3335 KNATWSDKGTPW
+3335 KNTTWSDKGTPW

>member
-14 EQRRG
+14 GQRRG

-48 APTGTHKTMLGMSL
+48 TPTGTHKTMLGMSL

-124 EYDELRVADLNA
+124 EYEELRGLDLDEY
-136 LKAKMDAAKES
+136 KKML
-147 ADGSAK
+147 
-153 ERVVAGSIVKQKDSG
+153 
-168 AQAAYEEAARKYNL
+168 EEAKAAAQQEKTTQARDQLEGQKGARVYSGQAQQEYAELARKYNL
-182 AQQIQYDERGAL
+182 AQQIQYDERGAQ

-219 TDIVGAGVID
+219 TDIVGAGIID

-236 KVLTDAGYSA
+236 KVLADAGYSA

-289 SVPETLTSGI
+289 SVPETLASGI

-574 NRVSSNR
+574 NRVNSNR

-630 AARLTADPTMS
+630 AAQLTADPTMS

-679 AVQEESAVPSAEQVR
+679 AVQEQSTAPSAEQVR

-731 NLPQVLTEDAYVRR
+731 NLPQVLTEDAYVRQ

-815 FAAIRDGQDVE
+815 FATIRDGQDVE

-883 RAAKGNDTPK
+883 RAARGNDTPK
-893 AKKGTV
+893 TKKGTV

-928 VLGQVAQATGI
+928 VLGQVAQATGV

-1072 FRKIRAWLRKWLEN
+1072 FQKIRSWLRKWLEN
-1086 IKKAF
+1086 IRKAF

-1122 SRNLQRSRVEAED
+1122 SRNLQRSKAEAED
-1135 KAAESAGE
+1135 KAAESANE
-1143 KASVR
+1143 KA
-1148 GKYWRPDLNRSEW
+1148 
-1161 NLLNRRLEEEIESS
+1161 
-1175 GQYLDESTKWLYADE
+1175 
-1190 KGVQVF
+1190 
-1196 ALYGI
+1196 
-1201 GDGTE
+1201 
-1206 ATPLYAV
+1206 AV
-1213 GGKQARYAAS
+1213 
-1223 LMQDVIEEVGRSD
+1223 
-1236 GNAEGF
+1236 
-1242 DSWAENLRSKN
+1242 
-1253 GNYRRNYAQAGDGKP
+1253 
-1268 AGRNAGLHG
+1268 
-1277 RSQGRNTGKPAGDGK
+1277 
-1292 GKSSGV
+1292 
-1298 REKFSLRAPVEQ
+1298 
-1310 TRDLVAVHN
+1310 
-1319 LTEQNLRDALR
+1319 
-1330 LGGLPMPSI
+1330 
-1339 AVVKAAQGHSMYG
+1339 
-1352 PISIVFG
+1352 
-1359 RESIDPQTDS
+1359 
-1369 RNRIYGGDA
+1369 
-1378 YTPTAPAVEYPVNYD
+1378 
-1393 QMRAVEKRLAR
+1393 
-1404 LSEKVAGGVFRND
+1404 
-1417 SALQR
+1417 
-1422 AGVDEESGM
+1422 
-1431 SAAELADKLARDDSI
+1431 
-1446 RAAYLANQGKT
+1446 
-1457 LDPVMQK
+1457 
-1464 KEFNPF
+1464 
-1470 GNDALTK
+1470 
-1477 LVQKIG
+1477 
-1483 AQKLADIE
+1483 
-1491 ASMEAGDYQPV
+1491 
-1502 QEIED
+1502 
-1507 TVRQIIRDSYE
+1507 
-1518 DQHRRF
+1518 
-1524 LDRKPELK
+1524 
-1532 EKRINYF
+1532 
-1539 MENNVHTYTVENFVR
+1539 
-1554 NAWEYYQDQGATTSE
+1554 
-1569 IDRWATSDKLH
+1569 
-1580 EAASIEAVKAWL
+1580 
-1592 LPQLEGV
+1592 
-1599 LGDPGIYNGSE
+1599 
-1610 RFDRSGN
+1610 
-1617 RRSFSQ
+1617 
-1623 LHWKYTLENIVRAM
+1623 
-1637 TETQA
+1637 
-1642 ERGGQTFSASAKA
+1642 
-1655 MQAVST
+1655 
-1661 EDFQSIDAVKAASGR
+1661 
-1676 LGKVDTEQYK
+1676 
-1686 ADVDA
+1686 
-1691 VEKRI
+1691 
-1696 EQATRAVMREN
+1696 
-1707 KAHSDNQF
+1707 
-1715 DEMQIIGDV
+1715 
-1724 MMQAAQGKQTESSIR
+1724 
-1739 RAFSQEGYSISE
+1739 
-1751 STAREIREVFRA
+1751 
-1763 AAELPTGYFEAKPQR
+1763 
-1778 AVRFDEAKAV
+1778 
-1788 IVPDDLSAD
+1788 
-1797 IRDKLTEMGAPVR
+1797 
-1810 EYKAGDEESRLAELN
+1810 
-1825 ADESVKF
+1825 
-1832 STRDYG
+1832 RDYG

-1885 LPVYKGTVYR
+1885 LPVYRGTVYR

-1908 ADFLSQFVKG
+1908 AEFLSMFEKG
-1918 EKTNLGG
+1918 EATPMKS
-1925 YLSASTVPNESRTN
+1925 YLSASTVRNEDRTN

-1949 SETGRSLDGFGRNT
+1949 SETGRSLNGFGRNT

-1981 LISPHKI
+1981 LISPHKVRI
-1988 RMTVREVINDE
+1988 IAREVIKNGE
-1999 NGATAD
+1999 GATAD
-2005 PTLSGM
+2005 AGAAGM
-2011 RGMRESAPGRE
+2011 RDVREGSQGLEGM
-2022 NLRPVSG
+2022 RPVSG
-2029 RDSGAVQEEMGRTA
+2029 RNSEEVQGQGRRDS

-2055 EGTRSGSLGESG
+2055 EGTRPGALGESG

-2114 REKAAK
+2114 RENAAK

-2280 FSSKTKLSS
+2280 FSSRTKLSS

-2366 TDLRKLRVMLSTL
+2366 ADLRKLRVMLSTL

-2466 KFRKELID
+2466 EFRKELID

-2709 YGRDANRFVLQFLKD
+2709 YGRDANRFVIQFLKD

-2795 ARSGIGLWKSMG
+2795 ERSGIGLWKSMG

-2849 LWRACKLEVADKQH
+2849 LWRACKLEVQDRQH

-2904 AILTSF
+2904 AIFTSF

-2940 VKRNWKTAWRAWQ
+2940 VKRNWKTAGRAWY

-2993 SDLNPLNKLP
+2993 SNLNPLNKLP

-3035 KETIQLADGTIDE
+3035 KETIQLADGTIDK

-3069 ALSQLSGLPMS
+3069 ALSQLSGLPVS

-3199 NGSEFAKEV
+3199 NGSEFAKEA

-3300 EDGNSVSG
+3300 ENGNNVSG

>member
-67 KLDEALAAWKST
+67 KLDEALAAWKNT
-79 SATTESGLANPKEA
+79 IAPTERDLANPKEA

-136 LKAKMDAAKES
+136 LKEKMDAAKES

-168 AQAAYEEAARKYNL
+168 AQAAYEDAARKYNL
-182 AQQIQYDERGAL
+182 AQQIQYDERGAQ

-219 TDIVGAGVID
+219 TDIVGAGIID

-236 KVLTDAGYSA
+236 QVLTDAGYSA

-289 SVPETLTSGI
+289 SVPETLASGI

-574 NRVSSNR
+574 NRVNSNR

-630 AARLTADPTMS
+630 AAQLTADPTMS

-679 AVQEESAVPSAEQVR
+679 AVQEQSTAPSAEQVR

-745 LKELRVNPQATDN
+745 LKELRVNPQATDS

-873 DQKQA
+873 GKKQA

-928 VLGQVAQATGI
+928 VLGQVAQATGV

-1015 LTEEQGMDFDALVE
+1015 LIEEQGMDFDALVE

-1072 FRKIRAWLRKWLEN
+1072 FQKIRSWLRKWLEN

-1122 SRNLQRSRVEAED
+1122 SRNLQRSRAE
-1135 KAAESAGE
+1135 AESAGE

-1161 NLLNRRLEEEIESS
+1161 SLLNRRLEEEIESS

-1298 REKFSLRAPVEQ
+1298 REKFSLRDSAGRELTAAQQEYFRDSQVRDADGNLLVMYHQ
-1310 TRDLVAVHN
+1310 TEGAFTVFDTRHKGAGTGDDETPFGIFLKRTARDIGVRGKNQMELYANIRNPLRVRDRAELVAR
-1319 LTEQNLRDALR
+1319 LRELSGTYAELKDQSGKIDKEYGAKFAEAKAAFKNFLLQWRKENPDAPSRAAYDAEGFDAAFDAEDNVVKEWTQKKDELALRAKEAITDALR
-1330 LGGLPMPSI
+1330 KNGYDGVILESDRGSW
-1339 AVVKAAQGHSMYG
+1339 
-1352 PISIVFG
+1352 G
-1359 RESIDPQTDS
+1359 RST
-1369 RNRIYGGDA
+1369 DA
-1378 YTPTAPAVEYPVNYD
+1378 YI
-1393 QMRAVEKRLAR
+1393 
-1404 LSEKVAGGVFRND
+1404 
-1417 SALQR
+1417 AL
-1422 AGVDEESGM
+1422 D
-1431 SAAELADKLARDDSI
+1431 
-1446 RAAYLANQGKT
+1446 ANQVKNVT
-1457 LDPVMQK
+1457 NQ
-1464 KEFNPF
+1464 NP
-1470 GNDALTK
+1470 
-1477 LVQKIG
+1477 
-1483 AQKLADIE
+1483 
-1491 ASMEAGDYQPV
+1491 
-1502 QEIED
+1502 
-1507 TVRQIIRDSYE
+1507 
-1518 DQHRRF
+1518 
-1524 LDRKPELK
+1524 
-1532 EKRINYF
+1532 
-1539 MENNVHTYTVENFVR
+1539 
-1554 NAWEYYQDQGATTSE
+1554 
-1569 IDRWATSDKLH
+1569 
-1580 EAASIEAVKAWL
+1580 
-1592 LPQLEGV
+1592 
-1599 LGDPGIYNGSE
+1599 
-1610 RFDRSGN
+1610 
-1617 RRSFSQ
+1617 
-1623 LHWKYTLENIVRAM
+1623 
-1637 TETQA
+1637 
-1642 ERGGQTFSASAKA
+1642 
-1655 MQAVST
+1655 T
-1661 EDFQSIDAVKAASGR
+1661 ED
-1676 LGKVDTEQYK
+1676 
-1686 ADVDA
+1686 
-1691 VEKRI
+1691 
-1696 EQATRAVMREN
+1696 
-1707 KAHSDNQF
+1707 
-1715 DEMQIIGDV
+1715 
-1724 MMQAAQGKQTESSIR
+1724 
-1739 RAFSQEGYSISE
+1739 
-1751 STAREIREVFRA
+1751 
-1763 AAELPTGYFEAKPQR
+1763 
-1778 AVRFDEAKAV
+1778 
-1788 IVPDDLSAD
+1788 AD
-1797 IRDKLTEMGAPVR
+1797 IRYSA
-1810 EYKAGDEESRLAELN
+1810 
-1825 ADESVKF
+1825 
-1832 STRDYG
+1832 RDYG

-1908 ADFLSQFVKG
+1908 AEFLSQFAKG
-1918 EKTNLGG
+1918 RAVPMSS
-1925 YLSASTVPNESRTN
+1925 YLSASTVRNEDRTN

-1949 SETGRSLDGFGRNT
+1949 SETGRSLNGFGRDT

-1969 PRTTELIADSME
+1969 SRTTELIADSME
-1981 LISPHKI
+1981 LISPHKVRI
-1988 RMTVREVINDE
+1988 TAREVVKNGTGTAADSASVGVRDVRESEQRTD
-1999 NGATAD
+1999 G
-2005 PTLSGM
+2005 
-2011 RGMRESAPGRE
+2011 
-2022 NLRPVSG
+2022 LRQVSG
-2029 RDSGAVQEEMGRTA
+2029 RNPGGVQTESGRSA
-2043 GRDRDAGLSGLR
+2043 GRDGDAGLSGLR
-2055 EGTRSGSLGESG
+2055 EGTRSGSLGEPG

-2127 LAKREQKIADHRSG
+2127 LAKREQKLADHRSG

-2211 QLSEERKRGEERL
+2211 QLSEEHKRGEERL

-2299 IRSMQRIEAVLAAQE
+2299 IRSMQRIEGVLAAQE

-2391 NGQFRH
+2391 NGRFRH

-2505 QLMSLYCLSRRK
+2505 QLMSLYCLSRRR

-2709 YGRDANRFVLQFLKD
+2709 YGRDANRFVIQFLKD

-2730 NGARGEGLAKKM
+2730 NGARGEGFAKKM

-2904 AILTSF
+2904 AIFTSF

-2940 VKRNWKTAWRAWQ
+2940 VKRNWKTAGRAWQ

-3035 KETIQLADGTIDE
+3035 KETVQLADGTIDE

-3069 ALSQLSGLPMS
+3069 ALSQLSGLPVS

-3199 NGSEFAKEV
+3199 NGSEFAKEA

-3300 EDGNSVSG
+3300 ENGNNVSG

>member
-14 EQRRG
+14 GQRRG

-79 SATTESGLANPKEA
+79 IAPTERDLANPKEA

-124 EYDELRVADLNA
+124 EYEELRGLDLDEY
-136 LKAKMDAAKES
+136 KKML
-147 ADGSAK
+147 
-153 ERVVAGSIVKQKDSG
+153 
-168 AQAAYEEAARKYNL
+168 EEAKAAAQQEKTTQARDQLEGQKGARVYSGQAQQEYAELARKYNL
-182 AQQIQYDERGAL
+182 AQQIQYDERGAQ

-213 TNKGRK
+213 KNKGRK
-219 TDIVGAGVID
+219 TDIAGAGVID

-251 LANWRARQQ
+251 LENWRARQQ
-260 NAQKYDAA
+260 NAQKYDTA

-299 GVIDVAVQNYENRG
+299 GVIDVAVQNNENRG

-323 AMLPYAKATAGR
+323 AMLPYAKAKAGR

-574 NRVSSNR
+574 NRVTSNR

-630 AARLTADPTMS
+630 AAQLTADQTMS

-668 MQAGSAESAPA
+668 MQAGSAESTPA
-679 AVQEESAVPSAEQVR
+679 AVQEQSAAPSEEQVR

-873 DQKQA
+873 GQKQA

-883 RAAKGNDTPK
+883 RAARGNDTPK

-928 VLGQVAQATGI
+928 VLGQVAQATGV

-1072 FRKIRAWLRKWLEN
+1072 FQKIRSWLRKWLEN

-1102 ALEKHLEELQKR
+1102 ALEKHLEDLQKR

-1122 SRNLQRSRVEAED
+1122 SQNLQRSRAEAED
-1135 KAAESAGE
+1135 KAAESANE
-1143 KASVR
+1143 KA
-1148 GKYWRPDLNRSEW
+1148 
-1161 NLLNRRLEEEIESS
+1161 
-1175 GQYLDESTKWLYADE
+1175 
-1190 KGVQVF
+1190 
-1196 ALYGI
+1196 
-1201 GDGTE
+1201 
-1206 ATPLYAV
+1206 AV
-1213 GGKQARYAAS
+1213 
-1223 LMQDVIEEVGRSD
+1223 
-1236 GNAEGF
+1236 
-1242 DSWAENLRSKN
+1242 
-1253 GNYRRNYAQAGDGKP
+1253 
-1268 AGRNAGLHG
+1268 
-1277 RSQGRNTGKPAGDGK
+1277 
-1292 GKSSGV
+1292 
-1298 REKFSLRAPVEQ
+1298 
-1310 TRDLVAVHN
+1310 
-1319 LTEQNLRDALR
+1319 
-1330 LGGLPMPSI
+1330 
-1339 AVVKAAQGHSMYG
+1339 
-1352 PISIVFG
+1352 
-1359 RESIDPQTDS
+1359 
-1369 RNRIYGGDA
+1369 
-1378 YTPTAPAVEYPVNYD
+1378 
-1393 QMRAVEKRLAR
+1393 
-1404 LSEKVAGGVFRND
+1404 
-1417 SALQR
+1417 
-1422 AGVDEESGM
+1422 
-1431 SAAELADKLARDDSI
+1431 
-1446 RAAYLANQGKT
+1446 
-1457 LDPVMQK
+1457 
-1464 KEFNPF
+1464 
-1470 GNDALTK
+1470 
-1477 LVQKIG
+1477 
-1483 AQKLADIE
+1483 
-1491 ASMEAGDYQPV
+1491 
-1502 QEIED
+1502 
-1507 TVRQIIRDSYE
+1507 
-1518 DQHRRF
+1518 
-1524 LDRKPELK
+1524 
-1532 EKRINYF
+1532 
-1539 MENNVHTYTVENFVR
+1539 
-1554 NAWEYYQDQGATTSE
+1554 
-1569 IDRWATSDKLH
+1569 
-1580 EAASIEAVKAWL
+1580 
-1592 LPQLEGV
+1592 
-1599 LGDPGIYNGSE
+1599 
-1610 RFDRSGN
+1610 
-1617 RRSFSQ
+1617 
-1623 LHWKYTLENIVRAM
+1623 
-1637 TETQA
+1637 
-1642 ERGGQTFSASAKA
+1642 
-1655 MQAVST
+1655 
-1661 EDFQSIDAVKAASGR
+1661 
-1676 LGKVDTEQYK
+1676 
-1686 ADVDA
+1686 
-1691 VEKRI
+1691 
-1696 EQATRAVMREN
+1696 
-1707 KAHSDNQF
+1707 
-1715 DEMQIIGDV
+1715 
-1724 MMQAAQGKQTESSIR
+1724 
-1739 RAFSQEGYSISE
+1739 
-1751 STAREIREVFRA
+1751 
-1763 AAELPTGYFEAKPQR
+1763 
-1778 AVRFDEAKAV
+1778 
-1788 IVPDDLSAD
+1788 
-1797 IRDKLTEMGAPVR
+1797 
-1810 EYKAGDEESRLAELN
+1810 
-1825 ADESVKF
+1825 
-1832 STRDYG
+1832 RDYG

-1895 HYDFDSFGGYEAM
+1895 HYDFDSFGGYDAM
-1908 ADFLSQFVKG
+1908 AEFLSQFTKG
-1918 EKTNLGG
+1918 RAVPMSS
-1925 YLSASTVPNESRTN
+1925 YLSASTVRNEDRTN

-1949 SETGRSLDGFGRNT
+1949 SETGRSLNGFGRNT

-1981 LISPHKI
+1981 LISPHKVRI
-1988 RMTVREVINDE
+1988 TAREVVK
-1999 NGATAD
+1999 NGTGTAAD
-2005 PTLSGM
+2005 SASVGV
-2011 RGMRESAPGRE
+2011 RDVRESAQRTDG
-2022 NLRPVSG
+2022 LRQVSG
-2029 RDSGAVQEEMGRTA
+2029 RNPGGVQTESGRSA
-2043 GRDRDAGLSGLR
+2043 GRDGNTGLSGLR
-2055 EGTRSGSLGESG
+2055 EGTRPGSMGESG
-2067 VESDYRAAEEGLKYQ
+2067 VESDYRATEEGLKYQ

-2224 QQYRKGREERDDIRV
+2224 QRYRKGREERDDIRV

-2280 FSSKTKLSS
+2280 FSSRTKLSS
-2289 GAATKADLAY
+2289 GAATKTDLAY

-2709 YGRDANRFVLQFLKD
+2709 YGRDANRFVIQFLKD

-2904 AILTSF
+2904 AIFTSF

-2940 VKRNWKTAWRAWQ
+2940 VKRNWKTAGRAWQ

-2979 DTQKLLNAFRDNLG
+2979 DTVKLLNAFRDNLG

-3012 EGYDTNRTDMAAF
+3012 EGYDTNRTDMAAV

-3035 KETIQLADGTIDE
+3035 KETIQLSDGTIDK

-3069 ALSQLSGLPMS
+3069 ALSQLSGLPVS

-3199 NGSEFAKEV
+3199 NGSEFAKEA

-3300 EDGNSVSG
+3300 ADGNNVSG

>member
-79 SATTESGLANPKEA
+79 IAPTERDLANPKEA

-136 LKAKMDAAKES
+136 LKEKMDAAKES

-182 AQQIQYDERGAL
+182 AQQIQYDERGAAEL
-194 ALGKLSEE
+194 RKLSADQ
-202 EAAAVDTLAKS
+202 AAVVDTLAKIPY
-213 TNKGRK
+213 NGRE
-219 TDIVGAGVID
+219 ANSAAARSID

-251 LANWRARQQ
+251 LVNWRARQQ

-289 SVPETLTSGI
+289 SVPETLASGI

-323 AMLPYAKATAGR
+323 AMLPYAMAKAGR

-463 EEFFTT
+463 T

-630 AARLTADPTMS
+630 AAQLTADPTMS

-679 AVQEESAVPSAEQVR
+679 AVQEQSAVPSAEQVR

-745 LKELRVNPQATDN
+745 LKELRVNPQATDS

-778 GTDGKVETIPAAKA
+778 GADGKVETIPAAKA

-883 RAAKGNDTPK
+883 RAARGNDTPK

-899 KLTGAVIGGKRYDGV
+899 KLTGAVIGGRRYDGV

-928 VLGQVAQATGI
+928 VLGQVAQATGV

-1072 FRKIRAWLRKWLEN
+1072 FQKIRSWLRKWLEN

-1102 ALEKHLEELQKR
+1102 ALEQHLEELQKR

-1122 SRNLQRSRVEAED
+1122 SRNLQRSRAE
-1135 KAAESAGE
+1135 AESAGE

-1190 KGVQVF
+1190 KGVQMF

-1206 ATPLYAV
+1206 ATPLYAS
-1213 GGKQARYAAS
+1213 GGKAALS
-1223 LMQDVIEEVGRSD
+1223 DHQTLMVAGKEFDYGFDRGAETLNRVFKTLRDKQRKSYGSVFASEEGSSADGYGRVSTVKGD
-1236 GNAEGF
+1236 GN
-1242 DSWAENLRSKN
+1242 
-1253 GNYRRNYAQAGDGKP
+1253 
-1268 AGRNAGLHG
+1268 GRG
-1277 RSQGRNTGKPAGDGK
+1277 
-1292 GKSSGV
+1292 SSGAGAQDQRGV
-1298 REKFSLRAPVEQ
+1298 KEKFSLREPVER
-1310 TRDLVAVHN
+1310 TKDLVAVHN
-1319 LTEQNLRDALR
+1319 LTEQNLRDAFY

-1393 QMRAVEKRLAR
+1393 QMRAVEKRLAG

-1422 AGVDEESGM
+1422 AGVDEESSM
-1431 SAAELADKLARDDSI
+1431 SAPELADKLARDDSI
-1446 RAAYLANQGKT
+1446 RAAYLADQGKT

-1464 KEFNPF
+1464 KEFSPF

-1483 AQKLADIE
+1483 AQKLAGIE

-1518 DQHRRF
+1518 EQHRRF

-1539 MENNVHTYTVENFVR
+1539 MENNVHTYTVDNFIIS
-1554 NAWEYYQDQGATTSE
+1554 AWEYYQDQGATTSE

-1580 EAASIEAVKAWL
+1580 EAASVEDVKAWL
-1592 LPQLEGV
+1592 LPRLEGV
-1599 LGDPGIYNGSE
+1599 LGEPGIYNGLD

-1617 RRSFSQ
+1617 RRSFSK

-1637 TETQA
+1637 TEMQA
-1642 ERGGQTFSASAKA
+1642 ERGGQTFGASAKT

-1724 MMQAAQGKQTESSIR
+1724 MMQAAQGKQTEAAIR

-1832 STRDYG
+1832 SVRDYG

-1853 DSYALNGKLAT
+1853 DSYSLNGKLAT
-1864 GGKLTELQRSLRD
+1864 GGKLTELQRALRD

-1885 LPVYKGTVYR
+1885 LPVYKGTVYL
-1895 HYDFDSFGGYEAM
+1895 HYDFDSFGVYEAM
-1908 ADFLSQFVKG
+1908 AEFLKIFKRGAS
-1918 EKTNLGG
+1918 TNLGN
-1925 YLSASTVPNESRTN
+1925 YLSASTVRNEDRTN

-1949 SETGRSLDGFGRNT
+1949 SETGRSLNGFGRNT

-1969 PRTTELIADSME
+1969 PRTVRLAVDSME

-1988 RMTVREVINDE
+1988 RMMAREVITDE
-1999 NGATAD
+1999 TGATAD
-2005 PTLSGM
+2005 SASTGV
-2011 RGMRESAPGRE
+2011 RNVRESTLWRDG
-2022 NLRPVSG
+2022 LRPVSERNSEEVLGQGGGTSG
-2029 RDSGAVQEEMGRTA
+2029 RNGS
-2043 GRDRDAGLSGLR
+2043 AGLPGLR
-2055 EGTRSGSLGESG
+2055 EGEGSGSMGGSG

-2114 REKAAK
+2114 REKAK
-2120 MAFYERE
+2120 KLAFYERE
-2127 LAKREQKIADHRSG
+2127 MAKREQKIADHRSG

-2146 PDKIRRAEVSAQKYA
+2146 PDKLRRAEVSAQQYA

-2280 FSSKTKLSS
+2280 FSSKTKLSG

-2299 IRSMQRIEAVLAAQE
+2299 IRSMLQIETVLAAQE
-2314 RFDETGE
+2314 RFDETGK
-2321 GGDLITGTLDL
+2321 GGDLIKGTLDL

-2366 TDLRKLRVMLSTL
+2366 TDLRKLKTMLSTL

-2391 NGQFRH
+2391 NGRFRH

-2671 AMVLPIL
+2671 AMVLPII

-2683 YNYKEGHKNEA
+2683 YNYREGHKNKA

-2709 YGRDANRFVLQFLKD
+2709 YGRGANRFVIQFLKD

-2904 AILTSF
+2904 AIFTSF

-2940 VKRNWKTAWRAWQ
+2940 VKRNWKTAGRAWQ

-3035 KETIQLADGTIDE
+3035 KETVQLANGTIDE

-3069 ALSQLSGLPMS
+3069 ALSQLSGLPVS

-3157 MRKAVKDSYLAGEL
+3157 MRKALKDSYLAGEL

-3184 GSDAEKAAQQVTSWK
+3184 GSDAEKAAQLVTSWK

-3347 E
+3347 Q

>member
-1 MSDFLKRRIQERD
+1 M
-14 EQRRG
+14 
-19 TQETSAPASSFLQQ
+19 
-33 RIQQRDTQ
+33 
-41 RAESGYR
+41 
-48 APTGTHKTMLGMSL
+48 
-62 EEYKA
+62 
-67 KLDEALAAWKST
+67 
-79 SATTESGLANPKEA
+79 
-93 QARKTYQTMRKQYKA
+93 
-108 LQQRE
+108 
-113 SEKQQAQAAQQ
+113 
-124 EYDELRVADLNA
+124 
-136 LKAKMDAAKES
+136 
-147 ADGSAK
+147 
-153 ERVVAGSIVKQKDSG
+153 
-168 AQAAYEEAARKYNL
+168 
-182 AQQIQYDERGAL
+182 
-194 ALGKLSEE
+194 
-202 EAAAVDTLAKS
+202 
-213 TNKGRK
+213 
-219 TDIVGAGVID
+219 
-229 EMRRKAT
+229 
-236 KVLTDAGYSA
+236 
-246 EEIDE
+246 
-251 LANWRARQQ
+251 
-260 NAQKYDAA
+260 
-268 VEKREALADKGFWGA
+268 
-283 AAATAL
+283 
-289 SVPETLTSGI
+289 
-299 GVIDVAVQNYENRG
+299 
-313 TDRPA
+313 
-318 DYKRT
+318 
-323 AMLPYAKATAGR
+323 
-335 STISNKLEQNTD
+335 
-347 AEIFG
+347 
-352 QNVAAGAYNI
+352 
-362 GTSMLDSTAVA
+362 
-373 GLAAL
+373 
-378 GVPPLAA
+378 PPLAA

-630 AARLTADPTMS
+630 AAQLTADPTMS

-679 AVQEESAVPSAEQVR
+679 AVQEQSAVPSAEQVR

-745 LKELRVNPQATDN
+745 LKELRVNPQATDS

-848 MQSDA
+848 MQSNA

-928 VLGQVAQATGI
+928 VLGQVAQATGV

-1072 FRKIRAWLRKWLEN
+1072 FQKIRSWLRKWLEN

-1102 ALEKHLEELQKR
+1102 ALEQHLEELQKR

-1122 SRNLQRSRVEAED
+1122 SRNLQRSRAEAED
-1135 KAAESAGE
+1135 SGKTQYQIRQLDGKTTVVLDTQNDTRDYKAAETYLKTLVNTAKPFSTILTDALPVYIGKDLPSEYKGSEYTLGMNRALREVKMQAATNLDEMLLLAENGEWRENVKDKHRRDAQNGWYRYETQFAVPVLNAKKAVDHYTVYSGTLLIRNDADGKSYLYDMIDVEKKKVISSPSFSAQAHSDVFEPKPSQAQYTRGKGGSQAENSGKEQLSVRESAGRIVHLGNGE
-1143 KASVR
+1143 SYWNDLSYR
-1148 GKYWRPDLNRSEW
+1148 GYTEDSAIPNS
-1161 NLLNRRLEEEIESS
+1161 I
-1175 GQYLDESTKWLYADE
+1175 GYAM
-1190 KGVQVF
+1190 F
-1196 ALYGI
+1196 ADDPHAIANYG
-1201 GDGTE
+1201 D
-1206 ATPLYAV
+1206 
-1213 GGKQARYAAS
+1213 
-1223 LMQDVIEEVGRSD
+1223 
-1236 GNAEGF
+1236 
-1242 DSWAENLRSKN
+1242 
-1253 GNYRRNYAQAGDGKP
+1253 
-1268 AGRNAGLHG
+1268 
-1277 RSQGRNTGKPAGDGK
+1277 
-1292 GKSSGV
+1292 
-1298 REKFSLRAPVEQ
+1298 KFSAVFHGDLAPIDDFKDAIARAWE
-1310 TRDLVAVHN
+1310 RDKAKYL
-1319 LTEQNLRDALR
+1319 
-1330 LGGLPMPSI
+1330 LP
-1339 AVVKAAQGHSMYG
+1339 
-1352 PISIVFG
+1352 
-1359 RESIDPQTDS
+1359 
-1369 RNRIYGGDA
+1369 
-1378 YTPTAPAVEYPVNYD
+1378 
-1393 QMRAVEKRLAR
+1393 
-1404 LSEKVAGGVFRND
+1404 
-1417 SALQR
+1417 
-1422 AGVDEESGM
+1422 
-1431 SAAELADKLARDDSI
+1431 
-1446 RAAYLANQGKT
+1446 
-1457 LDPVMQK
+1457 
-1464 KEFNPF
+1464 
-1470 GNDALTK
+1470 
-1477 LVQKIG
+1477 
-1483 AQKLADIE
+1483 
-1491 ASMEAGDYQPV
+1491 
-1502 QEIED
+1502 
-1507 TVRQIIRDSYE
+1507 
-1518 DQHRRF
+1518 
-1524 LDRKPELK
+1524 PEL
-1532 EKRINYF
+1532 EVF
-1539 MENNVHTYTVENFVR
+1539 
-1554 NAWEYYQDQGATTSE
+1554 S
-1569 IDRWATSDKLH
+1569 
-1580 EAASIEAVKAWL
+1580 
-1592 LPQLEGV
+1592 
-1599 LGDPGIYNGSE
+1599 
-1610 RFDRSGN
+1610 DRSGTEMADHFDPADIVDGADAWDTPELITWA
-1617 RRSFSQ
+1617 FS
-1623 LHWKYTLENIVRAM
+1623 HGI
-1637 TETQA
+1637 
-1642 ERGGQTFSASAKA
+1642 
-1655 MQAVST
+1655 
-1661 EDFQSIDAVKAASGR
+1661 
-1676 LGKVDTEQYK
+1676 
-1686 ADVDA
+1686 
-1691 VEKRI
+1691 
-1696 EQATRAVMREN
+1696 
-1707 KAHSDNQF
+1707 F
-1715 DEMQIIGDV
+1715 DEVGGVKTSDGAIVWD
-1724 MMQAAQGKQTESSIR
+1724 ESLLHGTSDDGGVWGGNLHGEDYS
-1739 RAFSQEGYSISE
+1739 AFRKSTNSE
-1751 STAREIREVFRA
+1751 R
-1763 AAELPTGYFEAKPQR
+1763 
-1778 AVRFDEAKAV
+1778 
-1788 IVPDDLSAD
+1788 AD
-1797 IRDKLTEMGAPVR
+1797 IRYSA
-1810 EYKAGDEESRLAELN
+1810 
-1825 ADESVKF
+1825 
-1832 STRDYG
+1832 RDYG

-1885 LPVYKGTVYR
+1885 LPVYRGTVYR

-1908 ADFLSQFVKG
+1908 AEFLSMFEKG
-1918 EKTNLGG
+1918 KPTPMKS
-1925 YLSASTVPNESRTN
+1925 YLSASTVRNEDRTN

-1949 SETGRSLDGFGRNT
+1949 SETGHSLNGFGRDT

-1969 PRTTELIADSME
+1969 PRTVRLAVDSME
-1981 LISPHKI
+1981 LVGPHKI
-1988 RMTVREVINDE
+1988 RMIAREVVE
-1999 NGATAD
+1999 NGEGTTAD
-2005 PTLSGM
+2005 ARSNGM
-2011 RGMRESAPGRE
+2011 RDVRESALWRSG
-2022 NLRPVSG
+2022 LRPVSERDSEEVLG
-2029 RDSGAVQEEMGRTA
+2029 QGRRDSG
-2043 GRDRDAGLSGLR
+2043 RDGDAGLSGLR
-2055 EGTRSGSLGESG
+2055 EGEGSGSLGGSG

-2082 PREQSVSDRQI
+2082 PREQRVSDRQI

-2108 SILADY
+2108 SILTDY

-2280 FSSKTKLSS
+2280 FSSKTKLSG

-2299 IRSMQRIEAVLAAQE
+2299 IRSMLQIETVLAAQE

-2366 TDLRKLRVMLSTL
+2366 TDLRKLKTMLSTL

-2391 NGQFRH
+2391 NGRFRH

-2407 TLREKGQHQSLLPK
+2407 TLREKGQHQSLLPR

-2505 QLMSLYCLSRRK
+2505 QLMSLYCLSRRR

-2709 YGRDANRFVLQFLKD
+2709 YGRDANRFVIQFLKD

-2730 NGARGEGLAKKM
+2730 NGARGEGFAKKM

-2774 KYLTRAFGERTSTKE
+2774 KYLTRAFGERTSTKD

-2849 LWRACKLEVADKQH
+2849 LWRACKLEVQDRQH

-2904 AILTSF
+2904 AIFTSF

-2940 VKRNWKTAWRAWQ
+2940 VKRNWKTAGRAWQ

-3035 KETIQLADGTIDE
+3035 KETVQLANGTIDE

-3054 HGNMTIYGKVYKTAQ
+3054 YGKMTIYGKVYKTAQ
-3069 ALSQLSGLPMS
+3069 ALSQLSGLPVS

-3171 TETEARQKLVDFL
+3171 TETEAQQKLVDFL

-3199 NGSEFAKEV
+3199 NGSEFAKEA

>member
-14 EQRRG
+14 GQRRG

-62 EEYKA
+62 EEYKT

-113 SEKQQAQAAQQ
+113 SEKQQTQAAQQ

-136 LKAKMDAAKES
+136 LKEKMDAAKES

-182 AQQIQYDERGAL
+182 AQQIQYDERGAQ
-194 ALGKLSEE
+194 ALDKLSEE

-219 TDIVGAGVID
+219 TDIAGAGVID

-236 KVLTDAGYSA
+236 KVLADAGYSA

-289 SVPETLTSGI
+289 SVPETLASGI
-299 GVIDVAVQNYENRG
+299 GVIDVAVQNNENRG

-318 DYKRT
+318 DYKRK
-323 AMLPYAKATAGR
+323 AMLPYAKAKAGR

-352 QNVAAGAYNI
+352 QNIAAGAYNI

-385 TSLLGGAAATS
+385 TSLLGGSAATS

-574 NRVSSNR
+574 NRVNSNR
-581 RVGGGAIAELV
+581 RVGGAAIAELV

-611 AQRLT
+611 AQRLA

-679 AVQEESAVPSAEQVR
+679 AVQEQSTAPSAEQVR

-731 NLPQVLTEDAYVRR
+731 NLPQVLTEDAYVRQ

-873 DQKQA
+873 GQKQT

-883 RAAKGNDTPK
+883 RAARGNDTPK

-1072 FRKIRAWLRKWLEN
+1072 FQKIRSWLRKWLEN
-1086 IKKAF
+1086 IRKAF

-1102 ALEKHLEELQKR
+1102 ALEKHLKELQKR

-1122 SRNLQRSRVEAED
+1122 SRNLQRSKAEAED
-1135 KAAESAGE
+1135 KAAASANE
-1143 KASVR
+1143 KA
-1148 GKYWRPDLNRSEW
+1148 
-1161 NLLNRRLEEEIESS
+1161 
-1175 GQYLDESTKWLYADE
+1175 
-1190 KGVQVF
+1190 
-1196 ALYGI
+1196 
-1201 GDGTE
+1201 
-1206 ATPLYAV
+1206 AV
-1213 GGKQARYAAS
+1213 
-1223 LMQDVIEEVGRSD
+1223 
-1236 GNAEGF
+1236 
-1242 DSWAENLRSKN
+1242 
-1253 GNYRRNYAQAGDGKP
+1253 
-1268 AGRNAGLHG
+1268 
-1277 RSQGRNTGKPAGDGK
+1277 
-1292 GKSSGV
+1292 
-1298 REKFSLRAPVEQ
+1298 
-1310 TRDLVAVHN
+1310 
-1319 LTEQNLRDALR
+1319 
-1330 LGGLPMPSI
+1330 
-1339 AVVKAAQGHSMYG
+1339 
-1352 PISIVFG
+1352 
-1359 RESIDPQTDS
+1359 
-1369 RNRIYGGDA
+1369 
-1378 YTPTAPAVEYPVNYD
+1378 
-1393 QMRAVEKRLAR
+1393 
-1404 LSEKVAGGVFRND
+1404 
-1417 SALQR
+1417 
-1422 AGVDEESGM
+1422 
-1431 SAAELADKLARDDSI
+1431 
-1446 RAAYLANQGKT
+1446 
-1457 LDPVMQK
+1457 
-1464 KEFNPF
+1464 
-1470 GNDALTK
+1470 
-1477 LVQKIG
+1477 
-1483 AQKLADIE
+1483 
-1491 ASMEAGDYQPV
+1491 
-1502 QEIED
+1502 
-1507 TVRQIIRDSYE
+1507 
-1518 DQHRRF
+1518 
-1524 LDRKPELK
+1524 
-1532 EKRINYF
+1532 
-1539 MENNVHTYTVENFVR
+1539 
-1554 NAWEYYQDQGATTSE
+1554 
-1569 IDRWATSDKLH
+1569 
-1580 EAASIEAVKAWL
+1580 
-1592 LPQLEGV
+1592 
-1599 LGDPGIYNGSE
+1599 
-1610 RFDRSGN
+1610 
-1617 RRSFSQ
+1617 
-1623 LHWKYTLENIVRAM
+1623 
-1637 TETQA
+1637 
-1642 ERGGQTFSASAKA
+1642 
-1655 MQAVST
+1655 
-1661 EDFQSIDAVKAASGR
+1661 
-1676 LGKVDTEQYK
+1676 
-1686 ADVDA
+1686 
-1691 VEKRI
+1691 
-1696 EQATRAVMREN
+1696 
-1707 KAHSDNQF
+1707 
-1715 DEMQIIGDV
+1715 
-1724 MMQAAQGKQTESSIR
+1724 
-1739 RAFSQEGYSISE
+1739 
-1751 STAREIREVFRA
+1751 
-1763 AAELPTGYFEAKPQR
+1763 
-1778 AVRFDEAKAV
+1778 
-1788 IVPDDLSAD
+1788 
-1797 IRDKLTEMGAPVR
+1797 
-1810 EYKAGDEESRLAELN
+1810 
-1825 ADESVKF
+1825 
-1832 STRDYG
+1832 RDYG

-1885 LPVYKGTVYR
+1885 LPVYRGTVYR

-1908 ADFLSQFVKG
+1908 AEFLSMFEKG
-1918 EKTNLGG
+1918 EATPMKS
-1925 YLSASTVPNESRTN
+1925 YLSASTVRNEDRTN

-1949 SETGRSLDGFGRNT
+1949 SETGRSLNGFGRNT

-1981 LISPHKI
+1981 LISPHKVRI
-1988 RMTVREVINDE
+1988 IAREVIKNGE
-1999 NGATAD
+1999 GATAD
-2005 PTLSGM
+2005 AGAAGM
-2011 RGMRESAPGRE
+2011 RDVREGSQGLE
-2022 NLRPVSG
+2022 DMRPVSG
-2029 RDSGAVQEEMGRTA
+2029 RNSEEVQGQGRRDS

-2055 EGTRSGSLGESG
+2055 EGTRPGSLGESG

-2082 PREQSVSDRQI
+2082 PREKSVSDRQI

-2211 QLSEERKRGEERL
+2211 QLSEERRRGEERL

-2280 FSSKTKLSS
+2280 FSSRTKLSS

-2466 KFRKELID
+2466 EFRKELID

-2709 YGRDANRFVLQFLKD
+2709 YGRDANRFVIQFLKD

-2795 ARSGIGLWKSMG
+2795 ERSGIGLWKSMG

-2849 LWRACKLEVADKQH
+2849 LWRACKLEVQDRQH

-2904 AILTSF
+2904 AIFTSF
-2910 MSEPTVSYNLIMTAS
+2910 MSESTVSYNLIMTAS

-2940 VKRNWKTAWRAWQ
+2940 VKRNWKTAGRAWY

-2979 DTQKLLNAFRDNLG
+2979 DTLKLLNAFRDNLG
-2993 SDLNPLNKLP
+2993 SNLNPLNKLP

-3035 KETIQLADGTIDE
+3035 KETIQLADGTIDK

-3069 ALSQLSGLPMS
+3069 ALSQLSGLPVS

-3199 NGSEFAKEV
+3199 NGSEFAKEA

-3223 IQKSEAVRLR
+3223 IQKNEAVRLR

-3300 EDGNSVSG
+3300 ADGNNVSG

>member
-136 LKAKMDAAKES
+136 LKEKMDAAKES

-168 AQAAYEEAARKYNL
+168 AQAVYEEAARKYNL

-289 SVPETLTSGI
+289 SVPETLLSGI
-299 GVIDVAVQNYENRG
+299 GVIDVAVQNNENRG

-592 SRNVQA
+592 GRNVQA

-611 AQRLT
+611 AQRLK

-630 AARLTADPTMS
+630 AAQLTADPTMS

-745 LKELRVNPQATDN
+745 LKELRVNPQATDS

-848 MQSDA
+848 MQSDV

-873 DQKQA
+873 GQKQA
-878 QAREK
+878 KAREK
-883 RAAKGNDTPK
+883 RAARGNDTPK
-893 AKKGTV
+893 EKKGTV

-928 VLGQVAQATGI
+928 VLGQVAQATGV

-1072 FRKIRAWLRKWLEN
+1072 FQKIRSWLRKWLEN

-1102 ALEKHLEELQKR
+1102 ALEKHLEELQQR

-1122 SRNLQRSRVEAED
+1122 SRNLQRSRAE
-1135 KAAESAGE
+1135 AESAGE

-1213 GGKQARYAAS
+1213 GGKKALKAHEFLTS
-1223 LMQDVIEEVGRSD
+1223 KMEVLENDVDRNRENVGRWISGVRGDEKYDRYDTHALGRTGTVTNGTDQLHGGTPNGDSERIAGKGNRNGEVKFSLRDSAGRELTAAQQDYFKDSKVRDAEGNLLVMYHQTD
-1236 GNAEGF
+1236 GAFTVFDTRHKGAGTGDDETPFGIFLKRTARDIGVRGKNQMELYANIRNPLRVRDRAELVARLRELSGTYAELKDQSGKIDKEYGAKFAEAKDAFKNFLLQWRKENPDAPSRAAYDAEGF
-1242 DSWAENLRSKN
+1242 DAAFDAEDNVVKEWTQKKDEL
-1253 GNYRRNYAQAGDGKP
+1253 A
-1268 AGRNAGLHG
+1268 
-1277 RSQGRNTGKPAGDGK
+1277 
-1292 GKSSGV
+1292 
-1298 REKFSLRAPVEQ
+1298 LRAKEAI
-1310 TRDLVAVHN
+1310 T
-1319 LTEQNLRDALR
+1319 DALR
-1330 LGGLPMPSI
+1330 KNGYDGVILESDRGSW
-1339 AVVKAAQGHSMYG
+1339 
-1352 PISIVFG
+1352 G
-1359 RESIDPQTDS
+1359 RST
-1369 RNRIYGGDA
+1369 DA
-1378 YTPTAPAVEYPVNYD
+1378 YI
-1393 QMRAVEKRLAR
+1393 
-1404 LSEKVAGGVFRND
+1404 
-1417 SALQR
+1417 AL
-1422 AGVDEESGM
+1422 D
-1431 SAAELADKLARDDSI
+1431 
-1446 RAAYLANQGKT
+1446 ANQVKNVT
-1457 LDPVMQK
+1457 NQ
-1464 KEFNPF
+1464 NP
-1470 GNDALTK
+1470 
-1477 LVQKIG
+1477 
-1483 AQKLADIE
+1483 
-1491 ASMEAGDYQPV
+1491 
-1502 QEIED
+1502 
-1507 TVRQIIRDSYE
+1507 
-1518 DQHRRF
+1518 
-1524 LDRKPELK
+1524 
-1532 EKRINYF
+1532 
-1539 MENNVHTYTVENFVR
+1539 
-1554 NAWEYYQDQGATTSE
+1554 
-1569 IDRWATSDKLH
+1569 
-1580 EAASIEAVKAWL
+1580 
-1592 LPQLEGV
+1592 
-1599 LGDPGIYNGSE
+1599 
-1610 RFDRSGN
+1610 
-1617 RRSFSQ
+1617 
-1623 LHWKYTLENIVRAM
+1623 
-1637 TETQA
+1637 
-1642 ERGGQTFSASAKA
+1642 
-1655 MQAVST
+1655 T
-1661 EDFQSIDAVKAASGR
+1661 ED
-1676 LGKVDTEQYK
+1676 
-1686 ADVDA
+1686 
-1691 VEKRI
+1691 
-1696 EQATRAVMREN
+1696 
-1707 KAHSDNQF
+1707 
-1715 DEMQIIGDV
+1715 
-1724 MMQAAQGKQTESSIR
+1724 
-1739 RAFSQEGYSISE
+1739 
-1751 STAREIREVFRA
+1751 
-1763 AAELPTGYFEAKPQR
+1763 
-1778 AVRFDEAKAV
+1778 
-1788 IVPDDLSAD
+1788 AD
-1797 IRDKLTEMGAPVR
+1797 IRYSA
-1810 EYKAGDEESRLAELN
+1810 
-1825 ADESVKF
+1825 
-1832 STRDYG
+1832 RDYG

-1864 GGKLTELQRSLRD
+1864 GGKLTELQRALRD

-1885 LPVYKGTVYR
+1885 LPVYRGTVYR

-1908 ADFLSQFVKG
+1908 AEFLMQFNAD
-1918 EKTNLGG
+1918 EATNLGN
-1925 YLSASTVPNESRTN
+1925 YLSASTVRNEDRTN

-1949 SETGRSLDGFGRNT
+1949 SETGRSLNGFGRDT

-1969 PRTTELIADSME
+1969 PRTVRLVVDSME
-1981 LISPHKI
+1981 LVSPHKI
-1988 RMTVREVINDE
+1988 RMIAREVISNE
-1999 NGATAD
+1999 TGTAAD
-2005 PTLSGM
+2005 PASTGM
-2011 RGMRESAPGRE
+2011 RNVREGTQGRDG
-2022 NLRPVSG
+2022 LRPVPE
-2029 RDSGAVQEEMGRTA
+2029 RDSEEVLGQGGGSA
-2043 GRDRDAGLSGLR
+2043 GRDGDAGLSGLR
-2055 EGTRSGSLGESG
+2055 EGTRSGSLGEPG

-2366 TDLRKLRVMLSTL
+2366 TDLRKLKTMLSTL

-2391 NGQFRH
+2391 NGRFRH

-2505 QLMSLYCLSRRK
+2505 QLMSLYCLSRRR

-2709 YGRDANRFVLQFLKD
+2709 YGRDANRFVIQFLKD

-2730 NGARGEGLAKKM
+2730 NGARGEGFAKKM

-2774 KYLTRAFGERTSTKE
+2774 KYLTRAFGERTSTKG

-2904 AILTSF
+2904 AIFTSF

-2940 VKRNWKTAWRAWQ
+2940 VKRNWKTAGRAWQ

-3035 KETIQLADGTIDE
+3035 KETIQLANGTIDE

-3069 ALSQLSGLPMS
+3069 ALSQLSGLPVS

-3199 NGSEFAKEV
+3199 NGSEFAKEA

-3300 EDGNSVSG
+3300 EDGNNVSG

>member
-182 AQQIQYDERGAL
+182 AQQIQYDERGAQ

-219 TDIVGAGVID
+219 TDIVGAGIID

-268 VEKREALADKGFWGA
+268 VEKREALADKGLWGA

-289 SVPETLTSGI
+289 SVPETLLSGI

-323 AMLPYAKATAGR
+323 AMLPYAMATAGR

-362 GTSMLDSTAVA
+362 GTSVLDSTAVA

-630 AARLTADPTMS
+630 AAQLTADPTMS

-679 AVQEESAVPSAEQVR
+679 AVQEQSAVPSAEQVR

-745 LKELRVNPQATDN
+745 LKELRVNPQATDS

-848 MQSDA
+848 MQSNA

-928 VLGQVAQATGI
+928 VLGQVAQATGV

-1072 FRKIRAWLRKWLEN
+1072 FQKIRSWLRKWLEN

-1102 ALEKHLEELQKR
+1102 ALEQHLEELQKR

-1122 SRNLQRSRVEAED
+1122 SRNLQRSRTEAED
-1135 KAAESAGE
+1135 SGKTQYQIRQLDGKTTVVLDTQNDTRDYKAAETYLKTLVNTAKPFSTILTDALPVYIGKDLPSEYKGSEYTLGMNRALREVKMQAATNLDEMLLLAENGEWRENVKDKHRRDAQNGWYRYETQFAVPVLNAKKAVDHYTVYSGTLLIRNDADGKSYLYDMIDVEKKKVISSPSFSAQAHSDVFEPKPSQAQYTRGKGGSQAENSGKEQLSVRESAGRIVHLGNGE
-1143 KASVR
+1143 SYWNDLSYR
-1148 GKYWRPDLNRSEW
+1148 GYTEDSAIPNS
-1161 NLLNRRLEEEIESS
+1161 I
-1175 GQYLDESTKWLYADE
+1175 GYAM
-1190 KGVQVF
+1190 F
-1196 ALYGI
+1196 ADDPHAIANYG
-1201 GDGTE
+1201 D
-1206 ATPLYAV
+1206 
-1213 GGKQARYAAS
+1213 
-1223 LMQDVIEEVGRSD
+1223 
-1236 GNAEGF
+1236 
-1242 DSWAENLRSKN
+1242 
-1253 GNYRRNYAQAGDGKP
+1253 
-1268 AGRNAGLHG
+1268 
-1277 RSQGRNTGKPAGDGK
+1277 
-1292 GKSSGV
+1292 
-1298 REKFSLRAPVEQ
+1298 KFSAVFHGDLAPIDDFKDAIARAWE
-1310 TRDLVAVHN
+1310 RDKAKYL
-1319 LTEQNLRDALR
+1319 
-1330 LGGLPMPSI
+1330 LP
-1339 AVVKAAQGHSMYG
+1339 
-1352 PISIVFG
+1352 
-1359 RESIDPQTDS
+1359 
-1369 RNRIYGGDA
+1369 
-1378 YTPTAPAVEYPVNYD
+1378 
-1393 QMRAVEKRLAR
+1393 
-1404 LSEKVAGGVFRND
+1404 
-1417 SALQR
+1417 
-1422 AGVDEESGM
+1422 
-1431 SAAELADKLARDDSI
+1431 
-1446 RAAYLANQGKT
+1446 
-1457 LDPVMQK
+1457 
-1464 KEFNPF
+1464 
-1470 GNDALTK
+1470 
-1477 LVQKIG
+1477 
-1483 AQKLADIE
+1483 
-1491 ASMEAGDYQPV
+1491 
-1502 QEIED
+1502 
-1507 TVRQIIRDSYE
+1507 
-1518 DQHRRF
+1518 
-1524 LDRKPELK
+1524 PEL
-1532 EKRINYF
+1532 EVF
-1539 MENNVHTYTVENFVR
+1539 
-1554 NAWEYYQDQGATTSE
+1554 S
-1569 IDRWATSDKLH
+1569 
-1580 EAASIEAVKAWL
+1580 
-1592 LPQLEGV
+1592 
-1599 LGDPGIYNGSE
+1599 
-1610 RFDRSGN
+1610 DRSGTEMADHFDPADIVDGADAWDTPELITWA
-1617 RRSFSQ
+1617 FS
-1623 LHWKYTLENIVRAM
+1623 HGI
-1637 TETQA
+1637 
-1642 ERGGQTFSASAKA
+1642 
-1655 MQAVST
+1655 
-1661 EDFQSIDAVKAASGR
+1661 
-1676 LGKVDTEQYK
+1676 
-1686 ADVDA
+1686 
-1691 VEKRI
+1691 
-1696 EQATRAVMREN
+1696 
-1707 KAHSDNQF
+1707 F
-1715 DEMQIIGDV
+1715 DEVGGVKTSDGAIVWD
-1724 MMQAAQGKQTESSIR
+1724 ESLLHGTSDDGGVWGGNLHGEDYS
-1739 RAFSQEGYSISE
+1739 AFRKSTNSE
-1751 STAREIREVFRA
+1751 R
-1763 AAELPTGYFEAKPQR
+1763 
-1778 AVRFDEAKAV
+1778 
-1788 IVPDDLSAD
+1788 AD
-1797 IRDKLTEMGAPVR
+1797 IRYSA
-1810 EYKAGDEESRLAELN
+1810 
-1825 ADESVKF
+1825 
-1832 STRDYG
+1832 RDYG

-1885 LPVYKGTVYR
+1885 LPVYRGTVYR

-1908 ADFLSQFVKG
+1908 AEFLSMFEKG
-1918 EKTNLGG
+1918 KPTPMKS
-1925 YLSASTVPNESRTN
+1925 YLSASTVRNEDRTN

-1949 SETGRSLDGFGRNT
+1949 SETGHSLNGFGRDT

-1969 PRTTELIADSME
+1969 PRTVRLAVDSME
-1981 LISPHKI
+1981 LVGPHKI
-1988 RMTVREVINDE
+1988 RMIAREVVE
-1999 NGATAD
+1999 NGEGTTAD
-2005 PTLSGM
+2005 ARSNGM
-2011 RGMRESAPGRE
+2011 RDVRESALWRSG
-2022 NLRPVSG
+2022 LRPVSERDSEEVLG
-2029 RDSGAVQEEMGRTA
+2029 QGRRDSG
-2043 GRDRDAGLSGLR
+2043 RDGDAGLSGLR
-2055 EGTRSGSLGESG
+2055 EGEGSGSLGGSG

-2082 PREQSVSDRQI
+2082 PREQRVSDRQI

-2108 SILADY
+2108 SILTDY

-2280 FSSKTKLSS
+2280 FSSKTKLSG

-2299 IRSMQRIEAVLAAQE
+2299 IRSMLQIETVLAAQE

-2366 TDLRKLRVMLSTL
+2366 TDLRKLKTMLSTL

-2391 NGQFRH
+2391 NGRFRH

-2407 TLREKGQHQSLLPK
+2407 TLREKGQHQSLLPR

-2505 QLMSLYCLSRRK
+2505 QLMSLYCLSRRR

-2709 YGRDANRFVLQFLKD
+2709 YGRDANRFVIQFLKD

-2730 NGARGEGLAKKM
+2730 NGARGEGFAKKM

-2774 KYLTRAFGERTSTKE
+2774 KYLTRAFGERTSTKD

-2849 LWRACKLEVADKQH
+2849 LWRACKLEVQDRQH

-2904 AILTSF
+2904 AIFTSF

-2940 VKRNWKTAWRAWQ
+2940 VKRNWKTAGRAWQ

-3035 KETIQLADGTIDE
+3035 KETVQLANGTIDE

-3054 HGNMTIYGKVYKTAQ
+3054 YGKMTIYGKVYKTAQ
-3069 ALSQLSGLPMS
+3069 ALSQLSGLLVS

-3171 TETEARQKLVDFL
+3171 TETEAQQKLVDFL

-3199 NGSEFAKEV
+3199 NGSEFAKEA

>member
-136 LKAKMDAAKES
+136 LKEKMDAAKES

-168 AQAAYEEAARKYNL
+168 AQAVYEEAARKYNL

-385 TSLLGGAAATS
+385 TSLLGGAAATG

-433 LKLKPAVGTLGQRVR
+433 LKLKPAVGKLGQRVR

-616 ELGETENVETVAQA
+616 ELGETENVEAVAQA
-630 AARLTADPTMS
+630 AAQLTADPTMS

-679 AVQEESAVPSAEQVR
+679 AVQEQSTAPSAEQVR

-745 LKELRVNPQATDN
+745 LKELRVNPQATDS

-873 DQKQA
+873 GRKQA

-883 RAAKGNDTPK
+883 RAARGNDTTK

-899 KLTGAVIGGKRYDGV
+899 KLSGAVIGGRRYDGV

-1015 LTEEQGMDFDALVE
+1015 LIEEQGMDFDALVE

-1072 FRKIRAWLRKWLEN
+1072 FQKIRSWLRKWLEN
-1086 IKKAF
+1086 IRKAF

-1102 ALEKHLEELQKR
+1102 ALEQHLEELQKR

-1122 SRNLQRSRVEAED
+1122 SRNLQRSRAEAED
-1135 KAAESAGE
+1135 SGKTQYQIRQLDGKTTVVLDTQNDTRDYKAAETYLKTLVNTAKPFSTILTDALPVYIGKDLPSEYKGSEYTLGMNRALREVKMQAATNLDEMLLLAENGEWRENVKDKHRRDAQNGWYRYETQFAVPVLNAKKAVDHYTVYSGTLLIRNDADGKSYLYDMIDVEKKKVISSPSFSAQAHSDVFEPKPSQTQYTRGKGGSQAENSGKEQLSVRESAGRIVHPGNGESYWNDLSYRGYTEDSAIPNSIGYAMFADDPHAIANYGDKFSAVFHGDLAPIDDFKDAIARAWERDKAKYLLPPELEVFSDRSGAEMADYFDPADIVDGADAWDTPELITWAFSHGIFDEVGGVKTSDGAIVWDDSLIRGTSDDGGVWGGNLHEE
-1143 KASVR
+1143 KYSLRDSAGRELTAAQQDYFKDSKVRDADGNLLVMYHQTEGAFTVFDTRHKGAGTGDDETPFGIFLKRTARDIGVR
-1148 GKYWRPDLNRSEW
+1148 GKNQME
-1161 NLLNRRLEEEIESS
+1161 
-1175 GQYLDESTKWLYADE
+1175 LYANIRNPLRVRDRAE
-1190 KGVQVF
+1190 LVARLRELSGTYAELKDQSGKIDKEYGAKF
-1196 ALYGI
+1196 A
-1201 GDGTE
+1201 E
-1206 ATPLYAV
+1206 A
-1213 GGKQARYAAS
+1213 KAAFKNFLLQWRKENPDAPS
-1223 LMQDVIEEVGRSD
+1223 RAAYD
-1236 GNAEGF
+1236 AEGF
-1242 DSWAENLRSKN
+1242 DAAFDAEDNVVKEWTQKKDEL
-1253 GNYRRNYAQAGDGKP
+1253 A
-1268 AGRNAGLHG
+1268 
-1277 RSQGRNTGKPAGDGK
+1277 
-1292 GKSSGV
+1292 
-1298 REKFSLRAPVEQ
+1298 LRAKEAI
-1310 TRDLVAVHN
+1310 T
-1319 LTEQNLRDALR
+1319 DALR
-1330 LGGLPMPSI
+1330 KNGYDGVILESDRGSW
-1339 AVVKAAQGHSMYG
+1339 
-1352 PISIVFG
+1352 G
-1359 RESIDPQTDS
+1359 RST
-1369 RNRIYGGDA
+1369 DA
-1378 YTPTAPAVEYPVNYD
+1378 YI
-1393 QMRAVEKRLAR
+1393 
-1404 LSEKVAGGVFRND
+1404 
-1417 SALQR
+1417 AL
-1422 AGVDEESGM
+1422 D
-1431 SAAELADKLARDDSI
+1431 
-1446 RAAYLANQGKT
+1446 ANQVKNVT
-1457 LDPVMQK
+1457 NQ
-1464 KEFNPF
+1464 NP
-1470 GNDALTK
+1470 
-1477 LVQKIG
+1477 
-1483 AQKLADIE
+1483 
-1491 ASMEAGDYQPV
+1491 
-1502 QEIED
+1502 
-1507 TVRQIIRDSYE
+1507 
-1518 DQHRRF
+1518 
-1524 LDRKPELK
+1524 
-1532 EKRINYF
+1532 
-1539 MENNVHTYTVENFVR
+1539 
-1554 NAWEYYQDQGATTSE
+1554 
-1569 IDRWATSDKLH
+1569 
-1580 EAASIEAVKAWL
+1580 
-1592 LPQLEGV
+1592 
-1599 LGDPGIYNGSE
+1599 
-1610 RFDRSGN
+1610 
-1617 RRSFSQ
+1617 
-1623 LHWKYTLENIVRAM
+1623 
-1637 TETQA
+1637 TE
-1642 ERGGQTFSASAKA
+1642 
-1655 MQAVST
+1655 
-1661 EDFQSIDAVKAASGR
+1661 
-1676 LGKVDTEQYK
+1676 
-1686 ADVDA
+1686 
-1691 VEKRI
+1691 
-1696 EQATRAVMREN
+1696 
-1707 KAHSDNQF
+1707 
-1715 DEMQIIGDV
+1715 
-1724 MMQAAQGKQTESSIR
+1724 
-1739 RAFSQEGYSISE
+1739 
-1751 STAREIREVFRA
+1751 
-1763 AAELPTGYFEAKPQR
+1763 
-1778 AVRFDEAKAV
+1778 
-1788 IVPDDLSAD
+1788 SAD
-1797 IRDKLTEMGAPVR
+1797 IRYSA
-1810 EYKAGDEESRLAELN
+1810 
-1825 ADESVKF
+1825 
-1832 STRDYG
+1832 RDYG

-1864 GGKLTELQRSLRD
+1864 GGKLTELQRALRD

-1885 LPVYKGTVYR
+1885 LPLYRGTVYR

-1908 ADFLSQFVKG
+1908 AEFLMQFNAD
-1918 EKTNLGG
+1918 EATNLGN
-1925 YLSASTVPNESRTN
+1925 YLSASTVRNEDRTN

-1949 SETGRSLDGFGRNT
+1949 SETGRSLNGFGRDT

-1969 PRTTELIADSME
+1969 PRTVRLVVDSME
-1981 LISPHKI
+1981 LVSPHKI
-1988 RMTVREVINDE
+1988 RMIAREVISNE
-1999 NGATAD
+1999 TGTAAD
-2005 PTLSGM
+2005 PASTGM
-2011 RGMRESAPGRE
+2011 RNVREGTQGRDG
-2022 NLRPVSG
+2022 LRPVPE
-2029 RDSGAVQEEMGRTA
+2029 RDSEEVLGQGGGSA
-2043 GRDRDAGLSGLR
+2043 GRDGDAGLSGLR
-2055 EGTRSGSLGESG
+2055 EGTRSGSLGEPG

-2366 TDLRKLRVMLSTL
+2366 TDLRKLKTMLSTL

-2391 NGQFRH
+2391 NGRFRH

-2466 KFRKELID
+2466 EFRKELID

-2709 YGRDANRFVLQFLKD
+2709 YGRDANRFVIQFLKD

-2904 AILTSF
+2904 AIFTSF
-2910 MSEPTVSYNLIMTAS
+2910 MSESTVSYNLIMTAS

-2940 VKRNWKTAWRAWQ
+2940 VKRNWKTAGRAWQ

-3035 KETIQLADGTIDE
+3035 RETIQLADGTIDE

-3069 ALSQLSGLPMS
+3069 ALSQLSGLPVS

-3093 VGRWAPGLKQKTYD
+3093 VGRWAPGLKQKIYD
-3107 NEKQRLIQKAGTAMW
+3107 NEKQRLVQKAGTAMW
-3122 NGDKDAWQDA
+3122 NGDKDAWQDT
-3132 YAALEQYMLADG
+3132 YAALEQYMIADG

-3199 NGSEFAKEV
+3199 NGSEFAKEA

-3300 EDGNSVSG
+3300 ADGNNVSG

>member
-1 MSDFLKRRIQERD
+1 MSDFLKWRIQERD

-19 TQETSAPASSFLQQ
+19 TQETSAPTSSFLQQ

-182 AQQIQYDERGAL
+182 AQQIQYDERGAQ

-289 SVPETLTSGI
+289 SVPETLASGI

-323 AMLPYAKATAGR
+323 AMLPYAMATAGR

-630 AARLTADPTMS
+630 AAQLTADPTMS

-679 AVQEESAVPSAEQVR
+679 AVQEQSAVPSAEQVR

-745 LKELRVNPQATDN
+745 LKELRVNPQATDS

-893 AKKGTV
+893 AKKGAV

-1072 FRKIRAWLRKWLEN
+1072 FQKIRSWLRKWLEN
-1086 IKKAF
+1086 IRKAF

-1122 SRNLQRSRVEAED
+1122 SRNLQRSKAE
-1135 KAAESAGE
+1135 AESAGE

-1175 GQYLDESTKWLYADE
+1175 GQYIDESTKWLYADE

-1298 REKFSLRAPVEQ
+1298 REKFSLRDSAGRELTAAQQEYFRDSQVRDADGNLLVMYHQ
-1310 TRDLVAVHN
+1310 TEGAFTVFDTRHKGAGTGDNETPFGIFLKRTARDIGVRGKNQMELYANIRNPLRVRDRAELVAR
-1319 LTEQNLRDALR
+1319 LRELSGTYAELKDQSGKIDKEYGAKFAEAKAAFKNFLLQWRKENPDAPSRAAYDAEGFDAAFDAEDNVVKEWTQKKDELALRAKEAITDALR
-1330 LGGLPMPSI
+1330 KNGYDGVILESDRGSW
-1339 AVVKAAQGHSMYG
+1339 
-1352 PISIVFG
+1352 G
-1359 RESIDPQTDS
+1359 RST
-1369 RNRIYGGDA
+1369 DA
-1378 YTPTAPAVEYPVNYD
+1378 YI
-1393 QMRAVEKRLAR
+1393 
-1404 LSEKVAGGVFRND
+1404 
-1417 SALQR
+1417 AL
-1422 AGVDEESGM
+1422 D
-1431 SAAELADKLARDDSI
+1431 
-1446 RAAYLANQGKT
+1446 ANQVKNVT
-1457 LDPVMQK
+1457 NQ
-1464 KEFNPF
+1464 NP
-1470 GNDALTK
+1470 
-1477 LVQKIG
+1477 
-1483 AQKLADIE
+1483 
-1491 ASMEAGDYQPV
+1491 
-1502 QEIED
+1502 
-1507 TVRQIIRDSYE
+1507 
-1518 DQHRRF
+1518 
-1524 LDRKPELK
+1524 
-1532 EKRINYF
+1532 
-1539 MENNVHTYTVENFVR
+1539 
-1554 NAWEYYQDQGATTSE
+1554 
-1569 IDRWATSDKLH
+1569 
-1580 EAASIEAVKAWL
+1580 
-1592 LPQLEGV
+1592 
-1599 LGDPGIYNGSE
+1599 
-1610 RFDRSGN
+1610 
-1617 RRSFSQ
+1617 
-1623 LHWKYTLENIVRAM
+1623 
-1637 TETQA
+1637 
-1642 ERGGQTFSASAKA
+1642 
-1655 MQAVST
+1655 T
-1661 EDFQSIDAVKAASGR
+1661 ED
-1676 LGKVDTEQYK
+1676 
-1686 ADVDA
+1686 
-1691 VEKRI
+1691 
-1696 EQATRAVMREN
+1696 
-1707 KAHSDNQF
+1707 
-1715 DEMQIIGDV
+1715 
-1724 MMQAAQGKQTESSIR
+1724 
-1739 RAFSQEGYSISE
+1739 
-1751 STAREIREVFRA
+1751 
-1763 AAELPTGYFEAKPQR
+1763 P
-1778 AVRFDEAKAV
+1778 
-1788 IVPDDLSAD
+1788 D
-1797 IRDKLTEMGAPVR
+1797 IRYSA
-1810 EYKAGDEESRLAELN
+1810 
-1825 ADESVKF
+1825 
-1832 STRDYG
+1832 RDYG

-1877 HLDTALEK
+1877 HLDMALEK
-1885 LPVYKGTVYR
+1885 LPVYRGTVYR
-1895 HYDFDSFGGYEAM
+1895 HYDFDSFGGYDAM
-1908 ADFLSQFVKG
+1908 ADFLMQFNAD
-1918 EKTNLGG
+1918 EATNLGN
-1925 YLSASTVPNESRTN
+1925 YLSASTVRNEDRTN

-1949 SETGRSLDGFGRNT
+1949 SETGRSLNGFGRDT

-1969 PRTTELIADSME
+1969 PRTVRLVVDSME
-1981 LISPHKI
+1981 LVSPHKI
-1988 RMTVREVINDE
+1988 RMIAREVISNE
-1999 NGATAD
+1999 TGTAAD
-2005 PTLSGM
+2005 PASTGM
-2011 RGMRESAPGRE
+2011 RNVREGTQGRDG
-2022 NLRPVSG
+2022 LRPVSERNSEKILG
-2029 RDSGAVQEEMGRTA
+2029 QGGGSA
-2043 GRDRDAGLSGLR
+2043 GRDGDAGLPGLR
-2055 EGTRSGSLGESG
+2055 EGEGPGSMGESG
-2067 VESDYRAAEEGLKYQ
+2067 VESDYRATEEGLKYQ

-2146 PDKIRRAEVSAQKYA
+2146 PDKLRRAEISANKYA

-2186 ERDYI
+2186 ERDFI
-2191 AERLR
+2191 AEWMR
-2196 GAAEEKSRYTAEFER
+2196 GAAEEKGRYTAEFER
-2211 QLSEERKRGEERL
+2211 QLSEERRRGEERL

-2280 FSSKTKLSS
+2280 FSSRTKLSS
-2289 GAATKADLAY
+2289 GAATKTDLAC

-2314 RFDETGE
+2314 RWDETGE

-2366 TDLRKLRVMLSTL
+2366 ADLRKLRVMLSTL

-2466 KFRKELID
+2466 EFRKELID

-2709 YGRDANRFVLQFLKD
+2709 YGRDANRFVIQFLKD

-2830 LVDKTMVLAEKGDS
+2830 LVDKTMVLAEKGDG

-2849 LWRACKLEVADKQH
+2849 LWRACKLEVQDRQH

-2904 AILTSF
+2904 AIFTSF
-2910 MSEPTVSYNLIMTAS
+2910 MSESTVSYNLIMTAS

-2940 VKRNWKTAWRAWQ
+2940 VKRNWKTAGRAWQ

-3035 KETIQLADGTIDE
+3035 KETVQLANGTIDE

-3054 HGNMTIYGKVYKTAQ
+3054 YGKMTIYGKVYKTAQ
-3069 ALSQLSGLPMS
+3069 ALSQLSGLPVS

-3157 MRKAVKDSYLAGEL
+3157 MRKALKDSYLAGEL

-3184 GSDAEKAAQQVTSWK
+3184 GSDAEKAAQLVTSWK

-3347 E
+3347 Q

>member
-124 EYDELRVADLNA
+124 EYDELRAADLNA

-182 AQQIQYDERGAL
+182 AQQIQYDERGAQ

-289 SVPETLTSGI
+289 SVPETLLSGI
-299 GVIDVAVQNYENRG
+299 GVIDVAVQNNENRG

-679 AVQEESAVPSAEQVR
+679 AVQEESAAPSAEQVR

-745 LKELRVNPQATDN
+745 LKELRVNPQATDS

-878 QAREK
+878 KARTK
-883 RAAKGNDTPK
+883 RAARGNDTHK
-893 AKKGTV
+893 AQKGTV

-928 VLGQVAQATGI
+928 VLGQVAQATGV

-1072 FRKIRAWLRKWLEN
+1072 FQKIRSWLRKWLEN

-1122 SRNLQRSRVEAED
+1122 SRNLQRSRAE
-1135 KAAESAGE
+1135 AESAGE

-1161 NLLNRRLEEEIESS
+1161 NLLNRRLTEEIESS
-1175 GQYLDESTKWLYADE
+1175 EQYLDESTKWLYADE

-1223 LMQDVIEEVGRSD
+1223 LMRDVIEEVGRSD

-1298 REKFSLRAPVEQ
+1298 REKFSLRDSAGRELTAAQQEYFRDSQVRDADGNLLVMYHQ
-1310 TRDLVAVHN
+1310 TEGAFTVFDTRHKGAGTGDDETPFGIFLKRTARDIGVRGKNQMELYANIRNPLRVRDRAELVAR
-1319 LTEQNLRDALR
+1319 LRELSGTYAELKDQSGKIDKEYGAKFAEAKDAFKNFLLQWRKENPDAPSRAAYDAEGFDAAFDAEDNVVKEWTQKKDELALRAKEAITDALR
-1330 LGGLPMPSI
+1330 KNGYDGVILESDRGSW
-1339 AVVKAAQGHSMYG
+1339 
-1352 PISIVFG
+1352 G
-1359 RESIDPQTDS
+1359 RST
-1369 RNRIYGGDA
+1369 DA
-1378 YTPTAPAVEYPVNYD
+1378 YI
-1393 QMRAVEKRLAR
+1393 
-1404 LSEKVAGGVFRND
+1404 
-1417 SALQR
+1417 AL
-1422 AGVDEESGM
+1422 D
-1431 SAAELADKLARDDSI
+1431 
-1446 RAAYLANQGKT
+1446 ANQVKNVT
-1457 LDPVMQK
+1457 NQ
-1464 KEFNPF
+1464 NP
-1470 GNDALTK
+1470 
-1477 LVQKIG
+1477 
-1483 AQKLADIE
+1483 
-1491 ASMEAGDYQPV
+1491 
-1502 QEIED
+1502 
-1507 TVRQIIRDSYE
+1507 
-1518 DQHRRF
+1518 
-1524 LDRKPELK
+1524 
-1532 EKRINYF
+1532 
-1539 MENNVHTYTVENFVR
+1539 
-1554 NAWEYYQDQGATTSE
+1554 
-1569 IDRWATSDKLH
+1569 
-1580 EAASIEAVKAWL
+1580 
-1592 LPQLEGV
+1592 
-1599 LGDPGIYNGSE
+1599 
-1610 RFDRSGN
+1610 
-1617 RRSFSQ
+1617 
-1623 LHWKYTLENIVRAM
+1623 
-1637 TETQA
+1637 TE
-1642 ERGGQTFSASAKA
+1642 
-1655 MQAVST
+1655 
-1661 EDFQSIDAVKAASGR
+1661 
-1676 LGKVDTEQYK
+1676 
-1686 ADVDA
+1686 
-1691 VEKRI
+1691 
-1696 EQATRAVMREN
+1696 
-1707 KAHSDNQF
+1707 
-1715 DEMQIIGDV
+1715 
-1724 MMQAAQGKQTESSIR
+1724 
-1739 RAFSQEGYSISE
+1739 
-1751 STAREIREVFRA
+1751 
-1763 AAELPTGYFEAKPQR
+1763 
-1778 AVRFDEAKAV
+1778 
-1788 IVPDDLSAD
+1788 SAD
-1797 IRDKLTEMGAPVR
+1797 IR
-1810 EYKAGDEESRLAELN
+1810 Y
-1825 ADESVKF
+1825 SV
-1832 STRDYG
+1832 RDYG

-1864 GGKLTELQRSLRD
+1864 GGELTELQRSLRD

-1885 LPVYKGTVYR
+1885 LPVYRGTVYR

-1988 RMTVREVINDE
+1988 RMMAREVINDE

-2005 PTLSGM
+2005 PTLSGV
-2011 RGMRESAPGRE
+2011 RRMRESAPGRE

-2029 RDSGAVQEEMGRTA
+2029 RDSGAVQEEMGRPA
-2043 GRDRDAGLSGLR
+2043 GRDRDAGLPGLR
-2055 EGTRSGSLGESG
+2055 EGEGSGAMGESG
-2067 VESDYRAAEEGLKYQ
+2067 VESDYRATEEGLKYQ

-2120 MAFYERE
+2120 MAFYEME

-2146 PDKIRRAEVSAQKYA
+2146 PDKLRRAEISANKYA

-2259 DKKHIPE
+2259 DKKHILE

-2280 FSSKTKLSS
+2280 FSSRTKLSS

-2366 TDLRKLRVMLSTL
+2366 ADLRKLRVMLSTL

-2683 YNYKEGHKNEA
+2683 YNYREGHKNEA

-2709 YGRDANRFVLQFLKD
+2709 YGRDANRFVIQFLKD

-2795 ARSGIGLWKSMG
+2795 ERSGIGLWKSMG

-2849 LWRACKLEVADKQH
+2849 LWRACKLEVQDRQH

-2904 AILTSF
+2904 AIFTSF
-2910 MSEPTVSYNLIMTAS
+2910 MSESTVSYNLIMTAS

-2940 VKRNWKTAWRAWQ
+2940 VKRNWKTAGRAWQ

-3035 KETIQLADGTIDE
+3035 KETIQLANGTIDE

-3069 ALSQLSGLPMS
+3069 ALSQLSGLPVS

-3199 NGSEFAKEV
+3199 NGSEFAKEA

-3261 DISEARA
+3261 GISEARA

-3300 EDGNSVSG
+3300 EDGNNVSG

>member
-79 SATTESGLANPKEA
+79 IAPTERDLANPKEA

-136 LKAKMDAAKES
+136 LKEKMDAAKES

-168 AQAAYEEAARKYNL
+168 AQAVYEEAARKYNL
-182 AQQIQYDERGAL
+182 AQQIQYDERGAAEL
-194 ALGKLSEE
+194 RKLSADQ
-202 EAAAVDTLAKS
+202 AAVVDTLAKIPY
-213 TNKGRK
+213 NGRE
-219 TDIVGAGVID
+219 ANSAAARSID

-251 LANWRARQQ
+251 LVNWRARQQ

-289 SVPETLTSGI
+289 SVPETLLSGI

-362 GTSMLDSTAVA
+362 GTSVLDSTAVA

-574 NRVSSNR
+574 NRVNSNR

-630 AARLTADPTMS
+630 AAQLTADPTMS
-641 AGRRRAAENVLK
+641 AGRRRAAENILK

-679 AVQEESAVPSAEQVR
+679 AVQEQSTAPSAEQVR

-745 LKELRVNPQATDN
+745 LKELRVNPQATDS

-883 RAAKGNDTPK
+883 RAARGNDTPK

-899 KLTGAVIGGKRYDGV
+899 KLTGAVIGGRRYDGV

-928 VLGQVAQATGI
+928 VLGQVAQATGV

-1015 LTEEQGMDFDALVE
+1015 LIEEQGMDFDALVE

-1072 FRKIRAWLRKWLEN
+1072 FQKIRSWLRKWLEN
-1086 IKKAF
+1086 IRKAF

-1102 ALEKHLEELQKR
+1102 ALEQHLEELQKR

-1122 SRNLQRSRVEAED
+1122 SRNLQRSRAEAED
-1135 KAAESAGE
+1135 SGKTQYQIRQLDGKTTVVLDTQNDTRDYKAAETYLKTLVNTAKPFSTILTDALPVYIGKDLPSEYKGSEYTLGMNRALREVKMQAATNLDEMLLLAENGEWRENVKDKHRRDAQNGWYRYETQFAVPVLNAKKAVDHYTVYSGTLLIRNDADGKSYLYDMIDVEKKKVISSPSFSAQAHSDVFEPKPSQTQYTRGKGGSQAENSGKEQLSVRESAGRIVHPGNGE
-1143 KASVR
+1143 SYWNDLSYR
-1148 GKYWRPDLNRSEW
+1148 GYTEDSAIPNS
-1161 NLLNRRLEEEIESS
+1161 I
-1175 GQYLDESTKWLYADE
+1175 GYAM
-1190 KGVQVF
+1190 F
-1196 ALYGI
+1196 ADDPHAIANYG
-1201 GDGTE
+1201 D
-1206 ATPLYAV
+1206 
-1213 GGKQARYAAS
+1213 
-1223 LMQDVIEEVGRSD
+1223 
-1236 GNAEGF
+1236 
-1242 DSWAENLRSKN
+1242 
-1253 GNYRRNYAQAGDGKP
+1253 
-1268 AGRNAGLHG
+1268 
-1277 RSQGRNTGKPAGDGK
+1277 
-1292 GKSSGV
+1292 
-1298 REKFSLRAPVEQ
+1298 KFSAVFHGDLAPIDDFKDAIARAWE
-1310 TRDLVAVHN
+1310 RDKAKYL
-1319 LTEQNLRDALR
+1319 
-1330 LGGLPMPSI
+1330 LP
-1339 AVVKAAQGHSMYG
+1339 
-1352 PISIVFG
+1352 
-1359 RESIDPQTDS
+1359 
-1369 RNRIYGGDA
+1369 
-1378 YTPTAPAVEYPVNYD
+1378 
-1393 QMRAVEKRLAR
+1393 
-1404 LSEKVAGGVFRND
+1404 
-1417 SALQR
+1417 
-1422 AGVDEESGM
+1422 
-1431 SAAELADKLARDDSI
+1431 
-1446 RAAYLANQGKT
+1446 
-1457 LDPVMQK
+1457 
-1464 KEFNPF
+1464 
-1470 GNDALTK
+1470 
-1477 LVQKIG
+1477 
-1483 AQKLADIE
+1483 
-1491 ASMEAGDYQPV
+1491 
-1502 QEIED
+1502 
-1507 TVRQIIRDSYE
+1507 
-1518 DQHRRF
+1518 
-1524 LDRKPELK
+1524 PEL
-1532 EKRINYF
+1532 EVF
-1539 MENNVHTYTVENFVR
+1539 
-1554 NAWEYYQDQGATTSE
+1554 S
-1569 IDRWATSDKLH
+1569 
-1580 EAASIEAVKAWL
+1580 
-1592 LPQLEGV
+1592 
-1599 LGDPGIYNGSE
+1599 
-1610 RFDRSGN
+1610 DRSGAEMADHFDPADIVDGADAWDTPELITWA
-1617 RRSFSQ
+1617 FSHGIFDEVGGVKTSDGAIVWDESL
-1623 LHWKYTLENIVRAM
+1623 LHGTSDDGGVWGGNLHGEDYSAFRKSTNS
-1637 TETQA
+1637 
-1642 ERGGQTFSASAKA
+1642 ERGGIRYSA
-1655 MQAVST
+1655 
-1661 EDFQSIDAVKAASGR
+1661 
-1676 LGKVDTEQYK
+1676 
-1686 ADVDA
+1686 
-1691 VEKRI
+1691 
-1696 EQATRAVMREN
+1696 
-1707 KAHSDNQF
+1707 
-1715 DEMQIIGDV
+1715 
-1724 MMQAAQGKQTESSIR
+1724 
-1739 RAFSQEGYSISE
+1739 
-1751 STAREIREVFRA
+1751 
-1763 AAELPTGYFEAKPQR
+1763 
-1778 AVRFDEAKAV
+1778 
-1788 IVPDDLSAD
+1788 
-1797 IRDKLTEMGAPVR
+1797 
-1810 EYKAGDEESRLAELN
+1810 
-1825 ADESVKF
+1825 
-1832 STRDYG
+1832 RDYG

-1853 DSYALNGKLAT
+1853 DSYSLNGKLAT

-1908 ADFLSQFVKG
+1908 AEFLQLFRKG
-1918 EKTNLGG
+1918 KPTNIGN
-1925 YLSASTVPNESRTN
+1925 YLSASTVRNEDRTG

-1949 SETGRSLDGFGRNT
+1949 SETGRSLNGFGRDT

-1969 PRTTELIADSME
+1969 PRTVRLAVDSME

-1988 RMTVREVINDE
+1988 RMMAREVITDE
-1999 NGATAD
+1999 TGATAD
-2005 PTLSGM
+2005 STSTGV
-2011 RGMRESAPGRE
+2011 RNVRESTLWRSG
-2022 NLRPVSG
+2022 LRPVSERNSEEVLGQGGGTSG
-2029 RDSGAVQEEMGRTA
+2029 RNGS
-2043 GRDRDAGLSGLR
+2043 AGLPGLR
-2055 EGTRSGSLGESG
+2055 EGEGPGSLGGSG

-2093 LANALERVAQNERER
+2093 LANALESVAQNERER

-2114 REKAAK
+2114 REKAK
-2120 MAFYERE
+2120 KLAFYERE
-2127 LAKREQKIADHRSG
+2127 MAKREQKIADHRSG

-2146 PDKIRRAEVSAQKYA
+2146 PDKLRRAEVSAQQYA

-2280 FSSKTKLSS
+2280 FSSKTKLSG

-2299 IRSMQRIEAVLAAQE
+2299 IRSMLQIETVLAAQE
-2314 RFDETGE
+2314 RFDETGK
-2321 GGDLITGTLDL
+2321 GGDLIKGTLDL

-2366 TDLRKLRVMLSTL
+2366 TDLRKLKTMLSTL

-2391 NGQFRH
+2391 NGRFRH

-2407 TLREKGQHQSLLPK
+2407 TLREKGQHQSLLLK

-2505 QLMSLYCLSRRK
+2505 QLMSLYCLSRRR

-2671 AMVLPIL
+2671 AMVLPII

-2683 YNYKEGHKNEA
+2683 YNYREGHKNEA

-2709 YGRDANRFVLQFLKD
+2709 YGRDANRFVIQFLKD

-2904 AILTSF
+2904 AIFTSF

-2940 VKRNWKTAWRAWQ
+2940 VKRNWKTAGRAWQ

-3035 KETIQLADGTIDE
+3035 KETIQLANGTIDE

-3054 HGNMTIYGKVYKTAQ
+3054 HGKMTIYGKVYKTAQ
-3069 ALSQLSGLPMS
+3069 ALSQLSGLPVS

-3300 EDGNSVSG
+3300 EDGNNVSG

>member
-79 SATTESGLANPKEA
+79 IAPTERDLANPKEA

-136 LKAKMDAAKES
+136 LKEKMDAAKES

-168 AQAAYEEAARKYNL
+168 AQAVYEEAARKYNL
-182 AQQIQYDERGAL
+182 AQQIQYDERGAAEL
-194 ALGKLSEE
+194 RKLSADQ
-202 EAAAVDTLAKS
+202 AAVVDTLAKIPY
-213 TNKGRK
+213 NGRE
-219 TDIVGAGVID
+219 ANSAAARSID

-251 LANWRARQQ
+251 LVNWRARQQ

-289 SVPETLTSGI
+289 SVPETLLSGI

-362 GTSMLDSTAVA
+362 GTSVLDSTAVA

-574 NRVSSNR
+574 NRVNSNR

-630 AARLTADPTMS
+630 AAQLTADPTMS
-641 AGRRRAAENVLK
+641 AGRRRAAENILK

-679 AVQEESAVPSAEQVR
+679 AVQEQSTAPSAEQVR

-745 LKELRVNPQATDN
+745 LKELRVNPQATDS

-878 QAREK
+878 KARTK
-883 RAAKGNDTPK
+883 RAARGNDTHK
-893 AKKGTV
+893 AQKGTV
-899 KLTGAVIGGKRYDGV
+899 KLTGAVIGGRRYDGV

-928 VLGQVAQATGI
+928 VLGQVAQATGV

-1015 LTEEQGMDFDALVE
+1015 LIEEQGMDFDALVE

-1072 FRKIRAWLRKWLEN
+1072 FQKIRSWLRKWLEN
-1086 IKKAF
+1086 IRKAF

-1102 ALEKHLEELQKR
+1102 ALEQHLEELQKR

-1122 SRNLQRSRVEAED
+1122 SRNLQRSRAEAED
-1135 KAAESAGE
+1135 SGKTQYQIRQLDGKTTVVLDTQNDTRDYKAAETYLKTLVNTAKPFSTILTDALPVYIGKDLPSEYKGSEYTLGMNRALREVKMQAATNLDEMLLLAENGEWRENVKDKHRRDAQNGWYRYETQFAVPVLNAKKAVDHYTVYSGTLLIRNDADGKSYLYDMIDVEKKKVISSPSFSAQAHSDVFEPKASQTQYTRGKGGSQAENSGKEQLSVRESAGRIVHPGNGE
-1143 KASVR
+1143 SYWNDLSYR
-1148 GKYWRPDLNRSEW
+1148 GYTEDSAIPNS
-1161 NLLNRRLEEEIESS
+1161 I
-1175 GQYLDESTKWLYADE
+1175 GYAM
-1190 KGVQVF
+1190 F
-1196 ALYGI
+1196 ADDPHAIANYG
-1201 GDGTE
+1201 D
-1206 ATPLYAV
+1206 
-1213 GGKQARYAAS
+1213 
-1223 LMQDVIEEVGRSD
+1223 
-1236 GNAEGF
+1236 
-1242 DSWAENLRSKN
+1242 
-1253 GNYRRNYAQAGDGKP
+1253 
-1268 AGRNAGLHG
+1268 
-1277 RSQGRNTGKPAGDGK
+1277 
-1292 GKSSGV
+1292 
-1298 REKFSLRAPVEQ
+1298 KFSAVFHGDLAPIDDFKDAIARAWE
-1310 TRDLVAVHN
+1310 RDKAKYL
-1319 LTEQNLRDALR
+1319 
-1330 LGGLPMPSI
+1330 LP
-1339 AVVKAAQGHSMYG
+1339 
-1352 PISIVFG
+1352 
-1359 RESIDPQTDS
+1359 
-1369 RNRIYGGDA
+1369 
-1378 YTPTAPAVEYPVNYD
+1378 
-1393 QMRAVEKRLAR
+1393 
-1404 LSEKVAGGVFRND
+1404 
-1417 SALQR
+1417 
-1422 AGVDEESGM
+1422 
-1431 SAAELADKLARDDSI
+1431 
-1446 RAAYLANQGKT
+1446 
-1457 LDPVMQK
+1457 
-1464 KEFNPF
+1464 
-1470 GNDALTK
+1470 
-1477 LVQKIG
+1477 
-1483 AQKLADIE
+1483 
-1491 ASMEAGDYQPV
+1491 
-1502 QEIED
+1502 
-1507 TVRQIIRDSYE
+1507 
-1518 DQHRRF
+1518 
-1524 LDRKPELK
+1524 PEL
-1532 EKRINYF
+1532 EVF
-1539 MENNVHTYTVENFVR
+1539 
-1554 NAWEYYQDQGATTSE
+1554 S
-1569 IDRWATSDKLH
+1569 
-1580 EAASIEAVKAWL
+1580 
-1592 LPQLEGV
+1592 
-1599 LGDPGIYNGSE
+1599 
-1610 RFDRSGN
+1610 DRSGAEMADHFDPADIVDGADAWDTPELITWA
-1617 RRSFSQ
+1617 FSHGIFDEVGGVKTSDGAIVWDESL
-1623 LHWKYTLENIVRAM
+1623 LHGTSDDGGVWGGNLHGEDYSAFRKSTNS
-1637 TETQA
+1637 
-1642 ERGGQTFSASAKA
+1642 ERGGIRYSA
-1655 MQAVST
+1655 
-1661 EDFQSIDAVKAASGR
+1661 
-1676 LGKVDTEQYK
+1676 
-1686 ADVDA
+1686 
-1691 VEKRI
+1691 
-1696 EQATRAVMREN
+1696 
-1707 KAHSDNQF
+1707 
-1715 DEMQIIGDV
+1715 
-1724 MMQAAQGKQTESSIR
+1724 
-1739 RAFSQEGYSISE
+1739 
-1751 STAREIREVFRA
+1751 
-1763 AAELPTGYFEAKPQR
+1763 
-1778 AVRFDEAKAV
+1778 
-1788 IVPDDLSAD
+1788 
-1797 IRDKLTEMGAPVR
+1797 
-1810 EYKAGDEESRLAELN
+1810 
-1825 ADESVKF
+1825 
-1832 STRDYG
+1832 RDYG

-1853 DSYALNGKLAT
+1853 DSYSLNGKLAT

-1908 ADFLSQFVKG
+1908 AEFLQLFRKG
-1918 EKTNLGG
+1918 KPTNIGN
-1925 YLSASTVPNESRTN
+1925 YLSASTVRNEDRTG

-1949 SETGRSLDGFGRNT
+1949 SETGRSLNGFGRDT

-1969 PRTTELIADSME
+1969 PRTVRLAVDSME

-1988 RMTVREVINDE
+1988 RMMAREVITDE
-1999 NGATAD
+1999 TGATAD
-2005 PTLSGM
+2005 STSTGV
-2011 RGMRESAPGRE
+2011 RNVRESTLWRSG
-2022 NLRPVSG
+2022 LRPVSERNSEEVLGQGGGTSG
-2029 RDSGAVQEEMGRTA
+2029 RNGS
-2043 GRDRDAGLSGLR
+2043 AGLPGLR
-2055 EGTRSGSLGESG
+2055 EGEGPGSLGGSG

-2093 LANALERVAQNERER
+2093 LANALESVAQNERER

-2114 REKAAK
+2114 REKAK
-2120 MAFYERE
+2120 KLAFYERE
-2127 LAKREQKIADHRSG
+2127 MAKREQKIADHRSG

-2146 PDKIRRAEVSAQKYA
+2146 PDKLRRAEVSAQQYA

-2280 FSSKTKLSS
+2280 FSSKTKLSG

-2299 IRSMQRIEAVLAAQE
+2299 IRSMLQIETVLAAQE
-2314 RFDETGE
+2314 RFDETGK
-2321 GGDLITGTLDL
+2321 GGDLIKGTLDL

-2366 TDLRKLRVMLSTL
+2366 TDLRKLKTMLSTL

-2391 NGQFRH
+2391 NGRFRH

-2407 TLREKGQHQSLLPK
+2407 TLREKGQHQSLLLK

-2505 QLMSLYCLSRRK
+2505 QLMSLYCLSRRR

-2671 AMVLPIL
+2671 AMVLPII

-2683 YNYKEGHKNEA
+2683 YNYREGHKNKA

-2709 YGRDANRFVLQFLKD
+2709 YGRGANRFVIQFLKD

-2904 AILTSF
+2904 AIFTSF

-2940 VKRNWKTAWRAWQ
+2940 VKRNWKTAGRAWQ

-3003 GLRDIFSIF
+3003 YLRDIFSIF

-3035 KETIQLADGTIDE
+3035 KETVQLANGTIDE

-3054 HGNMTIYGKVYKTAQ
+3054 YGKMTIYGKVYKTAQ
-3069 ALSQLSGLPMS
+3069 ALSQLSGLPVS

-3184 GSDAEKAAQQVTSWK
+3184 GSDAEKAAQLVTSWK

-3335 KNATWSDKGTPW
+3335 KNAAWSDKGTPW

>member
-1 MSDFLKRRIQERD
+1 MSDFLKRRIRERD

-182 AQQIQYDERGAL
+182 AQQIQYDERGAQ

-289 SVPETLTSGI
+289 SVPETLASGI
-299 GVIDVAVQNYENRG
+299 GAIDVAVQNYENRG

-420 AESLFEEVSLEKL
+420 AESMFEEVSLEKL

-574 NRVSSNR
+574 NRVTSNR

-630 AARLTADPTMS
+630 AAQLTADPTMS
-641 AGRRRAAENVLK
+641 AGRRRAAENILK

-668 MQAGSAESAPA
+668 MQVGSAESAPA
-679 AVQEESAVPSAEQVR
+679 AVQEQSTVPSAEQVR

-745 LKELRVNPQATDN
+745 LKELRVNPQATDS

-778 GTDGKVETIPAAKA
+778 GADGKVETIPAAKA

-928 VLGQVAQATGI
+928 VLGQVAQATGV

-1015 LTEEQGMDFDALVE
+1015 LIEEQGMDFDALVE

-1072 FRKIRAWLRKWLEN
+1072 FQKIRSWLRKWLEN

-1122 SRNLQRSRVEAED
+1122 SRNLQRSRAE
-1135 KAAESAGE
+1135 AESAGE

-1175 GQYLDESTKWLYADE
+1175 GQYIDESTKWLYADE

-1298 REKFSLRAPVEQ
+1298 REKFSLRDSAGRELTAAQQDYFRDSQVRDADGNLLVMYHQ
-1310 TRDLVAVHN
+1310 TDGAFTVFDTRHRGAGTGDDETPFGIFLKRTARDIGVRGKNQMELYANIRNPLRVRDRAELVAR
-1319 LTEQNLRDALR
+1319 LRELSGTYAELKDQSGKIDKEYGAKFAEAKDAFKNFLLQWRKENPDAPSRAAYDAEGFDAAFDAEDNVVKEWTQKKDELALRAKEAITDALR
-1330 LGGLPMPSI
+1330 KNGYDGVILESDRGSW
-1339 AVVKAAQGHSMYG
+1339 
-1352 PISIVFG
+1352 G
-1359 RESIDPQTDS
+1359 RST
-1369 RNRIYGGDA
+1369 DA
-1378 YTPTAPAVEYPVNYD
+1378 YI
-1393 QMRAVEKRLAR
+1393 
-1404 LSEKVAGGVFRND
+1404 
-1417 SALQR
+1417 AL
-1422 AGVDEESGM
+1422 D
-1431 SAAELADKLARDDSI
+1431 
-1446 RAAYLANQGKT
+1446 ANQVKNVT
-1457 LDPVMQK
+1457 NQ
-1464 KEFNPF
+1464 NP
-1470 GNDALTK
+1470 
-1477 LVQKIG
+1477 
-1483 AQKLADIE
+1483 
-1491 ASMEAGDYQPV
+1491 
-1502 QEIED
+1502 
-1507 TVRQIIRDSYE
+1507 
-1518 DQHRRF
+1518 
-1524 LDRKPELK
+1524 
-1532 EKRINYF
+1532 
-1539 MENNVHTYTVENFVR
+1539 
-1554 NAWEYYQDQGATTSE
+1554 
-1569 IDRWATSDKLH
+1569 
-1580 EAASIEAVKAWL
+1580 
-1592 LPQLEGV
+1592 
-1599 LGDPGIYNGSE
+1599 
-1610 RFDRSGN
+1610 
-1617 RRSFSQ
+1617 
-1623 LHWKYTLENIVRAM
+1623 
-1637 TETQA
+1637 
-1642 ERGGQTFSASAKA
+1642 
-1655 MQAVST
+1655 T
-1661 EDFQSIDAVKAASGR
+1661 ED
-1676 LGKVDTEQYK
+1676 
-1686 ADVDA
+1686 
-1691 VEKRI
+1691 
-1696 EQATRAVMREN
+1696 
-1707 KAHSDNQF
+1707 
-1715 DEMQIIGDV
+1715 
-1724 MMQAAQGKQTESSIR
+1724 
-1739 RAFSQEGYSISE
+1739 
-1751 STAREIREVFRA
+1751 
-1763 AAELPTGYFEAKPQR
+1763 P
-1778 AVRFDEAKAV
+1778 
-1788 IVPDDLSAD
+1788 D
-1797 IRDKLTEMGAPVR
+1797 IRYSA
-1810 EYKAGDEESRLAELN
+1810 
-1825 ADESVKF
+1825 
-1832 STRDYG
+1832 RDYG

-1885 LPVYKGTVYR
+1885 LPVYRGTVYR

-1908 ADFLSQFVKG
+1908 AEFLMQFNAD
-1918 EKTNLGG
+1918 EATNLGN
-1925 YLSASTVPNESRTN
+1925 YLSASTVRNEDRTN

-1949 SETGRSLDGFGRNT
+1949 SETGRSLNGFGRDT

-1969 PRTTELIADSME
+1969 PRTVRLVVDSME
-1981 LISPHKI
+1981 LVSPHKI
-1988 RMTVREVINDE
+1988 RMIAREVISNE
-1999 NGATAD
+1999 TGTAAD
-2005 PTLSGM
+2005 PASTGM
-2011 RGMRESAPGRE
+2011 WNVREGTQGRDG
-2022 NLRPVSG
+2022 LRPVPE
-2029 RDSGAVQEEMGRTA
+2029 RDSEEVLGQGGGSA
-2043 GRDRDAGLSGLR
+2043 GRDGDAGLSGLR
-2055 EGTRSGSLGESG
+2055 EGTRSGSLGEPG

-2280 FSSKTKLSS
+2280 FSSRTKLSS

-2299 IRSMQRIEAVLAAQE
+2299 IRSMLQIETVLAAQE
-2314 RFDETGE
+2314 RWDETGE

-2391 NGQFRH
+2391 NGRFRH

-2505 QLMSLYCLSRRK
+2505 QLMSLYCLSRRR

-2671 AMVLPIL
+2671 AMVLPII

-2683 YNYKEGHKNEA
+2683 YNYREGHKNKA

-2709 YGRDANRFVLQFLKD
+2709 YGRGANRFVIQFLKD

-2904 AILTSF
+2904 AIFTSF

-2940 VKRNWKTAWRAWQ
+2940 VKRNWKTAGRAWQ

-3035 KETIQLADGTIDE
+3035 KETVQLANGTIDE

-3054 HGNMTIYGKVYKTAQ
+3054 YGKMTIYGKVYKTAQ
-3069 ALSQLSGLPMS
+3069 ALSQLSGLPVS

-3171 TETEARQKLVDFL
+3171 TETEAQQKLVDFL

-3199 NGSEFAKEV
+3199 NGSEFAKEA

>member
-79 SATTESGLANPKEA
+79 IAPTERDLANPKEA

-136 LKAKMDAAKES
+136 LKEKMDAAKES

-168 AQAAYEEAARKYNL
+168 AQAVYEEAARKYNL
-182 AQQIQYDERGAL
+182 AQQIQYDERGAAEL
-194 ALGKLSEE
+194 RKLSADQ
-202 EAAAVDTLAKS
+202 AAVVDTLAKIPY
-213 TNKGRK
+213 NGRE
-219 TDIVGAGVID
+219 ANSAAARSID

-251 LANWRARQQ
+251 LVNWRARQQ

-289 SVPETLTSGI
+289 SVPETLASGI

-323 AMLPYAKATAGR
+323 AMLPYAMATAGR

-498 SEEEARRRAYLDL
+498 SEEQARRRAYLDL

-598 QNAQTQTAIAEAA
+598 QNVQTQTAIAEAA

-630 AARLTADPTMS
+630 AAQLTADPTMS

-679 AVQEESAVPSAEQVR
+679 AVQEESAAPSAEQVR

-745 LKELRVNPQATDN
+745 LKELRVNPQATDS

-873 DQKQA
+873 GQKQA
-878 QAREK
+878 QARTK
-883 RAAKGNDTPK
+883 RAARGNDTHK
-893 AKKGTV
+893 AQKGTV
-899 KLTGAVIGGKRYDGV
+899 KLTGAVIGGRRYDGV

-928 VLGQVAQATGI
+928 VLGQVAQATGV

-1015 LTEEQGMDFDALVE
+1015 LIEEQGMDFDALVE

-1057 DTAAVQRLAEENRGL
+1057 DTAAVQRLVEENRGL
-1072 FRKIRAWLRKWLEN
+1072 FQKIRSWLRKWLEN

-1122 SRNLQRSRVEAED
+1122 SRNLQRSRAE
-1135 KAAESAGE
+1135 AESAGE

-1148 GKYWRPDLNRSEW
+1148 GKYWWPDLNRSEW
-1161 NLLNRRLEEEIESS
+1161 SLLNRRLEEEIESS
-1175 GQYLDESTKWLYADE
+1175 GQYIDESTKWLYADE

-1213 GGKQARYAAS
+1213 GGKKAAAYNAAMTKYLEGKEHADES
-1223 LMQDVIEEVGRSD
+1223 AVDFDGWIKSHRSAGMD
-1236 GNAEGF
+1236 Q
-1242 DSWAENLRSKN
+1242 SRSV
-1253 GNYRRNYAQAGDGKP
+1253 
-1268 AGRNAGLHG
+1268 LHG
-1277 RSQGRNTGKPAGDGK
+1277 GQRGSNGHADGGVYRGSSERTGGSVSERSSKDQRRVK
-1292 GKSSGV
+1292 
-1298 REKFSLRAPVEQ
+1298 EKFSLRDPVEQ

-1319 LTEQNLRDALR
+1319 LTEQNLRDAFY

-1369 RNRIYGGDA
+1369 RNKIYGGDA
-1378 YTPTAPAVEYPVNYD
+1378 YTPTAPAVEYPVDYD
-1393 QMRAVEKRLAR
+1393 RMRAVEKRLAG

-1431 SAAELADKLARDDSI
+1431 STAELADKLARDDSI
-1446 RAAYLANQGKT
+1446 RAAYLADQGKT
-1457 LDPVMQK
+1457 LEPVMQK

-1470 GNDALTK
+1470 GNDALAK

-1518 DQHRRF
+1518 EQHRRF

-1539 MENNVHTYTVENFVR
+1539 MENNVHTYTVDNFIIS
-1554 NAWEYYQDQGATTSE
+1554 AWEYYQDQGATTSE

-1580 EAASIEAVKAWL
+1580 EAASVEDVKAWL
-1592 LPQLEGV
+1592 LPRLEGV
-1599 LGDPGIYNGSE
+1599 LGEPGIYNGLD

-1617 RRSFSQ
+1617 RRSFSK

-1637 TETQA
+1637 TEMQA
-1642 ERGGQTFSASAKA
+1642 ERGGQTFGASAKT

-1724 MMQAAQGKQTESSIR
+1724 MMQAAQGKQTEAAIR

-1832 STRDYG
+1832 SVRDYG

-1864 GGKLTELQRSLRD
+1864 GGKLTELQRALRD

-1885 LPVYKGTVYR
+1885 LPVYRGTVYR

-1908 ADFLSQFVKG
+1908 AEFLQLFRKG
-1918 EKTNLGG
+1918 KPTNIGN
-1925 YLSASTVPNESRTN
+1925 YLSASTVRNEDRTN

-1949 SETGRSLDGFGRNT
+1949 SETGRSLNGFGRNT

-1969 PRTTELIADSME
+1969 PRTVRLAVDSME

-1988 RMTVREVINDE
+1988 RMMAREVITDE
-1999 NGATAD
+1999 TGATAD
-2005 PTLSGM
+2005 SASTGV
-2011 RGMRESAPGRE
+2011 RNVRESTLWRDG
-2022 NLRPVSG
+2022 LRPVSERNSEEVLGQGGGTSG
-2029 RDSGAVQEEMGRTA
+2029 RNGS
-2043 GRDRDAGLSGLR
+2043 AGLPGLR
-2055 EGTRSGSLGESG
+2055 EGEGSGSMGGSG

-2114 REKAAK
+2114 REKAK
-2120 MAFYERE
+2120 KLAFYERE
-2127 LAKREQKIADHRSG
+2127 MAKREQKIADHRSG

-2146 PDKIRRAEVSAQKYA
+2146 PDKLRRAEVSAQQYA

-2280 FSSKTKLSS
+2280 FSSKTKLSG

-2299 IRSMQRIEAVLAAQE
+2299 IRSMLQIETVLAAQE
-2314 RFDETGE
+2314 RFDETGK
-2321 GGDLITGTLDL
+2321 GGDLIKGTLDL

-2391 NGQFRH
+2391 NGRFRH

-2407 TLREKGQHQSLLPK
+2407 TLREKGQHQSLLPR

-2505 QLMSLYCLSRRK
+2505 QLMSLYCLSRRR

-2671 AMVLPIL
+2671 AMVLPII

-2683 YNYKEGHKNEA
+2683 YNYREGHKNKA

-2709 YGRDANRFVLQFLKD
+2709 YGRGANRFVIQFLKD

-2904 AILTSF
+2904 AIFTSF

-2940 VKRNWKTAWRAWQ
+2940 VKRNWKTAGRAWQ

-3003 GLRDIFSIF
+3003 YLRDIFSIF

-3035 KETIQLADGTIDE
+3035 KETVQLANGTIDE

-3054 HGNMTIYGKVYKTAQ
+3054 YGKMTIYGKVYKTAQ
-3069 ALSQLSGLPMS
+3069 ALSQLSGLPVS

-3157 MRKAVKDSYLAGEL
+3157 MRKALKDSYLAGEL

-3184 GSDAEKAAQQVTSWK
+3184 GSDAEKAAQLVTSWK

>member
-136 LKAKMDAAKES
+136 LKATMDAAKES

-182 AQQIQYDERGAL
+182 AQQIQYDERGAQ

-323 AMLPYAKATAGR
+323 AMLPYAMATAGR

-362 GTSMLDSTAVA
+362 GTSVLDSTAVA

-630 AARLTADPTMS
+630 AAQLTADPTMS

-668 MQAGSAESAPA
+668 MQADSAESAPA
-679 AVQEESAVPSAEQVR
+679 AVQEQSAVPSAEQVR

-745 LKELRVNPQATDN
+745 LKELRVNPQATDS

-805 ADVGEAGPQM
+805 ADVGAAGPQM

-873 DQKQA
+873 GQKQSK
-878 QAREK
+878 ARKK
-883 RAAKGNDTPK
+883 RAARGNDTPK
-893 AKKGTV
+893 EKKGTV
-899 KLTGAVIGGKRYDGV
+899 KLTGAVIGGRRYDGV

-928 VLGQVAQATGI
+928 VLGQVAQATGV

-1015 LTEEQGMDFDALVE
+1015 LIEEQGMDFDALVE

-1072 FRKIRAWLRKWLEN
+1072 FQKIRSWLRKWLEN
-1086 IKKAF
+1086 IRKAF

-1102 ALEKHLEELQKR
+1102 ALEQHLEELQKR

-1122 SRNLQRSRVEAED
+1122 SRNLQRSRAE
-1135 KAAESAGE
+1135 AESAGE

-1175 GQYLDESTKWLYADE
+1175 GQYIDESTKWLYADE

-1298 REKFSLRAPVEQ
+1298 REKFSLRDSAGRELTAAQQEYFRDSQVRDADGNLLVMYHQ
-1310 TRDLVAVHN
+1310 TEGAFTVFDTRHKGAGTGDDETPFGIFLKRTARDIGVRGKNQMELYANIRNPLRVRDRAELVAR
-1319 LTEQNLRDALR
+1319 LRELSGTYAELKDQSGKIDKEYGAKFAEAKAAFKNFLLQWRKENPDAPSRAAYDAEGFDAAFDAEDNVVKEWTQKKDELALRAKEAITDALR
-1330 LGGLPMPSI
+1330 KNGYDGVILESDRGSW
-1339 AVVKAAQGHSMYG
+1339 
-1352 PISIVFG
+1352 G
-1359 RESIDPQTDS
+1359 RST
-1369 RNRIYGGDA
+1369 DA
-1378 YTPTAPAVEYPVNYD
+1378 YI
-1393 QMRAVEKRLAR
+1393 
-1404 LSEKVAGGVFRND
+1404 
-1417 SALQR
+1417 AL
-1422 AGVDEESGM
+1422 D
-1431 SAAELADKLARDDSI
+1431 
-1446 RAAYLANQGKT
+1446 ANQVKNVT
-1457 LDPVMQK
+1457 NQ
-1464 KEFNPF
+1464 NP
-1470 GNDALTK
+1470 
-1477 LVQKIG
+1477 
-1483 AQKLADIE
+1483 
-1491 ASMEAGDYQPV
+1491 
-1502 QEIED
+1502 
-1507 TVRQIIRDSYE
+1507 
-1518 DQHRRF
+1518 
-1524 LDRKPELK
+1524 
-1532 EKRINYF
+1532 
-1539 MENNVHTYTVENFVR
+1539 
-1554 NAWEYYQDQGATTSE
+1554 
-1569 IDRWATSDKLH
+1569 
-1580 EAASIEAVKAWL
+1580 
-1592 LPQLEGV
+1592 
-1599 LGDPGIYNGSE
+1599 
-1610 RFDRSGN
+1610 
-1617 RRSFSQ
+1617 
-1623 LHWKYTLENIVRAM
+1623 
-1637 TETQA
+1637 
-1642 ERGGQTFSASAKA
+1642 
-1655 MQAVST
+1655 T
-1661 EDFQSIDAVKAASGR
+1661 ED
-1676 LGKVDTEQYK
+1676 
-1686 ADVDA
+1686 
-1691 VEKRI
+1691 
-1696 EQATRAVMREN
+1696 
-1707 KAHSDNQF
+1707 
-1715 DEMQIIGDV
+1715 
-1724 MMQAAQGKQTESSIR
+1724 
-1739 RAFSQEGYSISE
+1739 
-1751 STAREIREVFRA
+1751 
-1763 AAELPTGYFEAKPQR
+1763 P
-1778 AVRFDEAKAV
+1778 
-1788 IVPDDLSAD
+1788 D
-1797 IRDKLTEMGAPVR
+1797 IR
-1810 EYKAGDEESRLAELN
+1810 Y
-1825 ADESVKF
+1825 SV
-1832 STRDYG
+1832 RDYG

-1864 GGKLTELQRSLRD
+1864 GGKLTDLQRSLRD

-1885 LPVYKGTVYR
+1885 LPVYRGTVYR

-1908 ADFLSQFVKG
+1908 AEFLSMFEKG
-1918 EKTNLGG
+1918 KPTPMKS
-1925 YLSASTVPNESRTN
+1925 YLSASTVRNEDRTN

-1949 SETGRSLDGFGRNT
+1949 SETGHSLNGFGRDT

-1969 PRTTELIADSME
+1969 PRTVRLAVDSME
-1981 LISPHKI
+1981 LVGPHKI
-1988 RMTVREVINDE
+1988 RMIAREVVE
-1999 NGATAD
+1999 NGEGTTAD
-2005 PTLSGM
+2005 ARSNGM
-2011 RGMRESAPGRE
+2011 RDVRESALWRSG
-2022 NLRPVSG
+2022 LRPVSE
-2029 RDSGAVQEEMGRTA
+2029 RDSEEVLGQGRRDS

-2055 EGTRSGSLGESG
+2055 EGEGSGSLGGSG

-2366 TDLRKLRVMLSTL
+2366 TDLRKLKTMLSTL

-2391 NGQFRH
+2391 NGRFRH

-2709 YGRDANRFVLQFLKD
+2709 YGRDANRFVIQFLKD

-2904 AILTSF
+2904 AIFTSF

-2940 VKRNWKTAWRAWQ
+2940 VKRNWKTAGRAWQ

-3035 KETIQLADGTIDE
+3035 KETVQLANGTIDK

-3069 ALSQLSGLPMS
+3069 ALSQLSGLPVS

-3157 MRKAVKDSYLAGEL
+3157 MRKALKDSYLAGEL

-3184 GSDAEKAAQQVTSWK
+3184 GSDAEKAAQLVTSWK

>member
-79 SATTESGLANPKEA
+79 IAPTERDLANPKEA

-136 LKAKMDAAKES
+136 LKEKMDAAKES

-168 AQAAYEEAARKYNL
+168 AQAVYEEAARKYNL
-182 AQQIQYDERGAL
+182 AQQIQYDERGAAEL
-194 ALGKLSEE
+194 RKLSADQ
-202 EAAAVDTLAKS
+202 AAVVDTLAKIPY
-213 TNKGRK
+213 NGRE
-219 TDIVGAGVID
+219 ANSAAARSID

-251 LANWRARQQ
+251 LVNWRARQQ

-289 SVPETLTSGI
+289 SVPETLASGI

-323 AMLPYAKATAGR
+323 AMLPYAMAKAGR

-574 NRVSSNR
+574 NRVNSNR

-630 AARLTADPTMS
+630 AAQLTADPTMS

-679 AVQEESAVPSAEQVR
+679 AVQEQSTAPSAEQVR

-745 LKELRVNPQATDN
+745 LKELRVNPQATDS

-928 VLGQVAQATGI
+928 VLGQVAQATGV

-1015 LTEEQGMDFDALVE
+1015 LIEEQGMDFDALVE

-1072 FRKIRAWLRKWLEN
+1072 FQKIRSWLRKWLEN
-1086 IKKAF
+1086 IRKAF

-1122 SRNLQRSRVEAED
+1122 SRNLQRSRAEAED
-1135 KAAESAGE
+1135 SGKTQYQIRQLDGKTTVVLDTQNDTRDYKAAETYLKTLVNTAKPFSTILTDALPVYIGKDLPSEYKGSEYTLGMNRALREVKMQAATNLDEMLLLAENGEWRENVKDKHRRDAQNGWYRYETQFAVPVLNAKKAVDHYTVYSGTLLIRNDADGKSYLYDMIDVEKKKVISSPSFSAQAHSDVFEPKPSQTQYTRGKGGSQAENSGKEQLSVRESAGRIVHPGNGE
-1143 KASVR
+1143 SYWNDLSYR
-1148 GKYWRPDLNRSEW
+1148 GYTEDSAIPNS
-1161 NLLNRRLEEEIESS
+1161 I
-1175 GQYLDESTKWLYADE
+1175 GYAM
-1190 KGVQVF
+1190 F
-1196 ALYGI
+1196 ADDPHAIANYG
-1201 GDGTE
+1201 D
-1206 ATPLYAV
+1206 
-1213 GGKQARYAAS
+1213 
-1223 LMQDVIEEVGRSD
+1223 
-1236 GNAEGF
+1236 
-1242 DSWAENLRSKN
+1242 
-1253 GNYRRNYAQAGDGKP
+1253 
-1268 AGRNAGLHG
+1268 
-1277 RSQGRNTGKPAGDGK
+1277 
-1292 GKSSGV
+1292 
-1298 REKFSLRAPVEQ
+1298 KFSAVFHGDLAPIDDFKDAIARAWE
-1310 TRDLVAVHN
+1310 RDKAKYL
-1319 LTEQNLRDALR
+1319 
-1330 LGGLPMPSI
+1330 LP
-1339 AVVKAAQGHSMYG
+1339 
-1352 PISIVFG
+1352 
-1359 RESIDPQTDS
+1359 
-1369 RNRIYGGDA
+1369 
-1378 YTPTAPAVEYPVNYD
+1378 
-1393 QMRAVEKRLAR
+1393 
-1404 LSEKVAGGVFRND
+1404 
-1417 SALQR
+1417 
-1422 AGVDEESGM
+1422 
-1431 SAAELADKLARDDSI
+1431 
-1446 RAAYLANQGKT
+1446 
-1457 LDPVMQK
+1457 
-1464 KEFNPF
+1464 
-1470 GNDALTK
+1470 
-1477 LVQKIG
+1477 
-1483 AQKLADIE
+1483 
-1491 ASMEAGDYQPV
+1491 
-1502 QEIED
+1502 
-1507 TVRQIIRDSYE
+1507 
-1518 DQHRRF
+1518 
-1524 LDRKPELK
+1524 PEL
-1532 EKRINYF
+1532 EVF
-1539 MENNVHTYTVENFVR
+1539 
-1554 NAWEYYQDQGATTSE
+1554 S
-1569 IDRWATSDKLH
+1569 
-1580 EAASIEAVKAWL
+1580 
-1592 LPQLEGV
+1592 
-1599 LGDPGIYNGSE
+1599 
-1610 RFDRSGN
+1610 DRSGAEMADHFDPADIVDGADAWDTPELITWA
-1617 RRSFSQ
+1617 FSHGIFDEVGGVKTSDGAIVWDESL
-1623 LHWKYTLENIVRAM
+1623 LHGTSDDGGVWGGNLHGEDYSAFRKSTNS
-1637 TETQA
+1637 
-1642 ERGGQTFSASAKA
+1642 ERGGIRYSA
-1655 MQAVST
+1655 
-1661 EDFQSIDAVKAASGR
+1661 
-1676 LGKVDTEQYK
+1676 
-1686 ADVDA
+1686 
-1691 VEKRI
+1691 
-1696 EQATRAVMREN
+1696 
-1707 KAHSDNQF
+1707 
-1715 DEMQIIGDV
+1715 
-1724 MMQAAQGKQTESSIR
+1724 
-1739 RAFSQEGYSISE
+1739 
-1751 STAREIREVFRA
+1751 
-1763 AAELPTGYFEAKPQR
+1763 
-1778 AVRFDEAKAV
+1778 
-1788 IVPDDLSAD
+1788 
-1797 IRDKLTEMGAPVR
+1797 
-1810 EYKAGDEESRLAELN
+1810 
-1825 ADESVKF
+1825 
-1832 STRDYG
+1832 RDYG

-1853 DSYALNGKLAT
+1853 DSYSLNGKLAT

-1908 ADFLSQFVKG
+1908 AEFLQLFRKG
-1918 EKTNLGG
+1918 KPTNIGN
-1925 YLSASTVPNESRTN
+1925 YLSASTVRNEDRTG

-1949 SETGRSLDGFGRNT
+1949 SETGRSLNGFGRDT

-1969 PRTTELIADSME
+1969 PRTVRLAVDSME

-1988 RMTVREVINDE
+1988 RMMAREVITDE
-1999 NGATAD
+1999 TGATAD
-2005 PTLSGM
+2005 STSTGV
-2011 RGMRESAPGRE
+2011 RNVRESTLWRSG
-2022 NLRPVSG
+2022 LRPVSERNSEEVLGQGGGTSG
-2029 RDSGAVQEEMGRTA
+2029 RNGS
-2043 GRDRDAGLSGLR
+2043 AGLPGLR
-2055 EGTRSGSLGESG
+2055 EGEGPGSLGGSG

-2093 LANALERVAQNERER
+2093 LANALESVAQNERER

-2114 REKAAK
+2114 REKAK
-2120 MAFYERE
+2120 KLAFYERE
-2127 LAKREQKIADHRSG
+2127 MAKREQKIADHRSG

-2146 PDKIRRAEVSAQKYA
+2146 PDKLRRAEVSAQQYA

-2280 FSSKTKLSS
+2280 FSSKTKLSG

-2299 IRSMQRIEAVLAAQE
+2299 IRSMLQIETVLAAQE
-2314 RFDETGE
+2314 RFDETGK
-2321 GGDLITGTLDL
+2321 GGDLIKGTLDL

-2366 TDLRKLRVMLSTL
+2366 TDLRKLKTMLSTL

-2391 NGQFRH
+2391 NGRFRH

-2505 QLMSLYCLSRRK
+2505 QLMSLYCLSRRR

-2671 AMVLPIL
+2671 AMVLPII

-2683 YNYKEGHKNEA
+2683 YNYREGHKNKA

-2709 YGRDANRFVLQFLKD
+2709 YGRGANRFVIQFLKD

-2904 AILTSF
+2904 AIFTSF

-2940 VKRNWKTAWRAWQ
+2940 VKRNWKTAGRAWQ

-3003 GLRDIFSIF
+3003 YLRDIFSIF

-3035 KETIQLADGTIDE
+3035 KETVQLANGTIDE

-3054 HGNMTIYGKVYKTAQ
+3054 YGKMTIYGKVYKTAQ
-3069 ALSQLSGLPMS
+3069 ALSQLSGLPVS

-3184 GSDAEKAAQQVTSWK
+3184 GSDAEKAAQLVTSWK

-3335 KNATWSDKGTPW
+3335 KNAAWSDKGTPW

>member
-14 EQRRG
+14 GQRRG

-113 SEKQQAQAAQQ
+113 SEKQQTQAAQQ

-182 AQQIQYDERGAL
+182 AQQIQYDEKGEQAL
-194 ALGKLSEE
+194 AKLSIDT
-202 EAAAVDTLAKS
+202 ADAVDTLIRSPETGTSAMS
-213 TNKGRK
+213 TGLTRDRK
-219 TDIVGAGVID
+219 RS
-229 EMRRKAT
+229 EAT
-236 KVLTDAGYSA
+236 QTLERAGYTQQ
-246 EEIDE
+246 EISD
-251 LANWRARQQ
+251 LVSWRQRQIDREKY
-260 NAQKYDAA
+260 QKA
-268 VEKREALADKGFWGA
+268 VENREKLAKGGFLGA
-283 AAATAL
+283 AAATLL
-289 SVPETLTSGI
+289 SVPETLASGV
-299 GVIDVAVQNYENRG
+299 GVADLAMQNAMNSG

-318 DYKRT
+318 NYYST
-323 AMLPYAKATAGR
+323 AMLPYAKAKAGR

-352 QNVAAGAYNI
+352 QNIAADAYNI

-549 GDIARGAAQERL
+549 GDIARGAAQEQL
-561 ETNEGDRLAQDVQ
+561 ETNAGDRLAQDVQ
-574 NRVSSNR
+574 NRVNSNR

-679 AVQEESAVPSAEQVR
+679 AVQEQSTAPSAEQVR

-873 DQKQA
+873 GQKQA

-883 RAAKGNDTPK
+883 RAARGNDTPK

-899 KLTGAVIGGKRYDGV
+899 KLAGAVIGGKRYDGV

-1072 FRKIRAWLRKWLEN
+1072 FQKIRSWLRKWLEN
-1086 IKKAF
+1086 IRKAF

-1122 SRNLQRSRVEAED
+1122 SRNLQRSRAEAARKAVEKAE
-1135 KAAESAGE
+1135 E

-1148 GKYWRPDLNRSEW
+1148 GKYWRPDLNRTEW
-1161 NLLNRRLEEEIESS
+1161 NLLNRRLTEEIESS
-1175 GQYLDESTKWLYADE
+1175 EQYLDESTKWLYADE

-1213 GGKQARYAAS
+1213 GGKQARADAAA
-1223 LMQDVIEEVGRSD
+1223 LTAYIKEEREYDRNRKDLDTLLEGYGRSNRD
-1236 GNAEGF
+1236 GRSNLSDRKRG
-1242 DSWAENLRSKN
+1242 SAENR
-1253 GNYRRNYAQAGDGKP
+1253 A
-1268 AGRNAGLHG
+1268 AGLHRG
-1277 RSQGRNTGKPAGDGK
+1277 SQGRDAGGA
-1292 GKSSGV
+1292 SGQGAQNQPDV
-1298 REKFSLRAPVEQ
+1298 KEKFSLRE
-1310 TRDLVAVHN
+1310 H
-1319 LTEQNLRDALR
+1319 
-1330 LGGLPMPSI
+1330 
-1339 AVVKAAQGHSMYG
+1339 
-1352 PISIVFG
+1352 
-1359 RESIDPQTDS
+1359 
-1369 RNRIYGGDA
+1369 
-1378 YTPTAPAVEYPVNYD
+1378 
-1393 QMRAVEKRLAR
+1393 
-1404 LSEKVAGGVFRND
+1404 
-1417 SALQR
+1417 
-1422 AGVDEESGM
+1422 
-1431 SAAELADKLARDDSI
+1431 
-1446 RAAYLANQGKT
+1446 
-1457 LDPVMQK
+1457 
-1464 KEFNPF
+1464 
-1470 GNDALTK
+1470 
-1477 LVQKIG
+1477 
-1483 AQKLADIE
+1483 
-1491 ASMEAGDYQPV
+1491 
-1502 QEIED
+1502 
-1507 TVRQIIRDSYE
+1507 
-1518 DQHRRF
+1518 
-1524 LDRKPELK
+1524 
-1532 EKRINYF
+1532 
-1539 MENNVHTYTVENFVR
+1539 
-1554 NAWEYYQDQGATTSE
+1554 
-1569 IDRWATSDKLH
+1569 
-1580 EAASIEAVKAWL
+1580 
-1592 LPQLEGV
+1592 
-1599 LGDPGIYNGSE
+1599 
-1610 RFDRSGN
+1610 
-1617 RRSFSQ
+1617 
-1623 LHWKYTLENIVRAM
+1623 
-1637 TETQA
+1637 
-1642 ERGGQTFSASAKA
+1642 
-1655 MQAVST
+1655 
-1661 EDFQSIDAVKAASGR
+1661 
-1676 LGKVDTEQYK
+1676 
-1686 ADVDA
+1686 
-1691 VEKRI
+1691 
-1696 EQATRAVMREN
+1696 
-1707 KAHSDNQF
+1707 
-1715 DEMQIIGDV
+1715 
-1724 MMQAAQGKQTESSIR
+1724 
-1739 RAFSQEGYSISE
+1739 
-1751 STAREIREVFRA
+1751 
-1763 AAELPTGYFEAKPQR
+1763 
-1778 AVRFDEAKAV
+1778 
-1788 IVPDDLSAD
+1788 
-1797 IRDKLTEMGAPVR
+1797 
-1810 EYKAGDEESRLAELN
+1810 
-1825 ADESVKF
+1825 
-1832 STRDYG
+1832 G

-1885 LPVYKGTVYR
+1885 LPVYRGTVYR
-1895 HYDFDSFGGYEAM
+1895 HYDFDSFGGYDAM

-1949 SETGRSLDGFGRNT
+1949 SETGRSLNGFGRNT

-1988 RMTVREVINDE
+1988 RMMAREVINDE

-2005 PTLSGM
+2005 PTLSGV
-2011 RGMRESAPGRE
+2011 RRMRESAPGRE

-2029 RDSGAVQEEMGRTA
+2029 RDSGAVQEEMGRPA
-2043 GRDRDAGLSGLR
+2043 GRDRDAGLPGLR
-2055 EGTRSGSLGESG
+2055 EGEGPGSMGESG

-2146 PDKIRRAEVSAQKYA
+2146 PDKLRRVEISANKYA

-2170 LLRLEKLKP
+2170 LLQLEKLKP

-2191 AERLR
+2191 AEWMR
-2196 GAAEEKSRYTAEFER
+2196 GAAEEKGRYTAEFER

-2280 FSSKTKLSS
+2280 FSSRTKLSS

-2351 ETHQPGERAVMRMNL
+2351 ETHQPGERAVMQMNL

-2466 KFRKELID
+2466 EFRKELID

-2709 YGRDANRFVLQFLKD
+2709 YGRDANRFVIQFLKD

-2849 LWRACKLEVADKQH
+2849 LWRACKLEVADRQH

-2904 AILTSF
+2904 AIFTSF

-2940 VKRNWKTAWRAWQ
+2940 VKRNWKTAGRAWY

-2979 DTQKLLNAFRDNLG
+2979 DTQKLINAFRDNLG

-3035 KETIQLADGTIDE
+3035 KETIQLANGTIDE

-3069 ALSQLSGLPMS
+3069 ALSQLSGLPVS

-3122 NGDKDAWQDA
+3122 NGDKSAWQDA

-3199 NGSEFAKEV
+3199 NGSEFAKEA

-3300 EDGNSVSG
+3300 ADGNNVSG

>member
-14 EQRRG
+14 EQRQG

-79 SATTESGLANPKEA
+79 IAPTERDLANPKEA

-136 LKAKMDAAKES
+136 LKEKMDAAKES

-168 AQAAYEEAARKYNL
+168 AQAVYEEAARKYNL
-182 AQQIQYDERGAL
+182 AQQIQYDERGAAEL
-194 ALGKLSEE
+194 RKLSADQ
-202 EAAAVDTLAKS
+202 AAVVDTLAKIPY
-213 TNKGRK
+213 NGRE
-219 TDIVGAGVID
+219 ANSAAARSID

-251 LANWRARQQ
+251 LVNWRARQQ

-362 GTSMLDSTAVA
+362 GTSVLDSTAVA

-498 SEEEARRRAYLDL
+498 SEEQARRRAYLDL

-679 AVQEESAVPSAEQVR
+679 AVQEQSAVPSAEQVR

-745 LKELRVNPQATDN
+745 LKELRVNPQATDS

-883 RAAKGNDTPK
+883 RAARGNDTPK

-899 KLTGAVIGGKRYDGV
+899 KLTGAVIGGRRYDGV

-928 VLGQVAQATGI
+928 VLGQVAQATGV

-1015 LTEEQGMDFDALVE
+1015 LIEEQGMDFDALVE

-1072 FRKIRAWLRKWLEN
+1072 FQKIRSWLRKWLEN
-1086 IKKAF
+1086 IRKAF

-1102 ALEKHLEELQKR
+1102 ALEQHLEELQQR

-1122 SRNLQRSRVEAED
+1122 SRNLQRSRAE
-1135 KAAESAGE
+1135 AESAGE

-1161 NLLNRRLEEEIESS
+1161 SLLNRRLEEEIESS

-1213 GGKQARYAAS
+1213 GGKKALKAHEFLTS
-1223 LMQDVIEEVGRSD
+1223 KMEVLENDVDRNRENVGRWISGVRGDEKYDRYDTHALGRTGTVTNGTDQLHGGTSNGDSERIAGKGNRNGEVKFSLRDSAGRELTAAQQDYFKDSKVRDAEGNLLVMYHQTD
-1236 GNAEGF
+1236 GAFTVFDTRHKGAGTGDDETPFGIFLKRTARDIGVRGKNQMELYANIRNPLRVRDRAELVARLRELSGTYAELKDQSGKIDKEYGAKFAEAKAAFKNFLLQWRKENPDAPSRAAYDAEGF
-1242 DSWAENLRSKN
+1242 DAAFDAEDNVVKEWTQKKDEL
-1253 GNYRRNYAQAGDGKP
+1253 A
-1268 AGRNAGLHG
+1268 
-1277 RSQGRNTGKPAGDGK
+1277 
-1292 GKSSGV
+1292 
-1298 REKFSLRAPVEQ
+1298 LRAKEAI
-1310 TRDLVAVHN
+1310 T
-1319 LTEQNLRDALR
+1319 DALR
-1330 LGGLPMPSI
+1330 KNGYDGVILESDRGSW
-1339 AVVKAAQGHSMYG
+1339 
-1352 PISIVFG
+1352 G
-1359 RESIDPQTDS
+1359 RST
-1369 RNRIYGGDA
+1369 DA
-1378 YTPTAPAVEYPVNYD
+1378 YI
-1393 QMRAVEKRLAR
+1393 
-1404 LSEKVAGGVFRND
+1404 
-1417 SALQR
+1417 AL
-1422 AGVDEESGM
+1422 D
-1431 SAAELADKLARDDSI
+1431 
-1446 RAAYLANQGKT
+1446 ANQVKNVT
-1457 LDPVMQK
+1457 NQ
-1464 KEFNPF
+1464 NP
-1470 GNDALTK
+1470 
-1477 LVQKIG
+1477 
-1483 AQKLADIE
+1483 
-1491 ASMEAGDYQPV
+1491 
-1502 QEIED
+1502 
-1507 TVRQIIRDSYE
+1507 
-1518 DQHRRF
+1518 
-1524 LDRKPELK
+1524 
-1532 EKRINYF
+1532 
-1539 MENNVHTYTVENFVR
+1539 
-1554 NAWEYYQDQGATTSE
+1554 
-1569 IDRWATSDKLH
+1569 
-1580 EAASIEAVKAWL
+1580 
-1592 LPQLEGV
+1592 
-1599 LGDPGIYNGSE
+1599 
-1610 RFDRSGN
+1610 
-1617 RRSFSQ
+1617 
-1623 LHWKYTLENIVRAM
+1623 
-1637 TETQA
+1637 TE
-1642 ERGGQTFSASAKA
+1642 
-1655 MQAVST
+1655 
-1661 EDFQSIDAVKAASGR
+1661 
-1676 LGKVDTEQYK
+1676 
-1686 ADVDA
+1686 
-1691 VEKRI
+1691 
-1696 EQATRAVMREN
+1696 
-1707 KAHSDNQF
+1707 
-1715 DEMQIIGDV
+1715 
-1724 MMQAAQGKQTESSIR
+1724 
-1739 RAFSQEGYSISE
+1739 
-1751 STAREIREVFRA
+1751 
-1763 AAELPTGYFEAKPQR
+1763 
-1778 AVRFDEAKAV
+1778 
-1788 IVPDDLSAD
+1788 SAD
-1797 IRDKLTEMGAPVR
+1797 IRYSA
-1810 EYKAGDEESRLAELN
+1810 
-1825 ADESVKF
+1825 
-1832 STRDYG
+1832 RDYG

-1864 GGKLTELQRSLRD
+1864 GGKLTELQRALRD

-1885 LPVYKGTVYR
+1885 LPVYRGTVYR

-1908 ADFLSQFVKG
+1908 AEFLMQFNAD
-1918 EKTNLGG
+1918 EATNLGN
-1925 YLSASTVPNESRTN
+1925 YLSASTVRNEDRTN

-1949 SETGRSLDGFGRNT
+1949 SETGRSLNGFGRDT

-1969 PRTTELIADSME
+1969 PRTVRLVVDSME
-1981 LISPHKI
+1981 LVSPHKI
-1988 RMTVREVINDE
+1988 RMIAREVISNE
-1999 NGATAD
+1999 TGTAAD
-2005 PTLSGM
+2005 PASTGM
-2011 RGMRESAPGRE
+2011 RNVREGTQGRDG
-2022 NLRPVSG
+2022 LRPVPE
-2029 RDSGAVQEEMGRTA
+2029 RDSEEVLGQGGGSA
-2043 GRDRDAGLSGLR
+2043 GRDGSAGLPGLR
-2055 EGTRSGSLGESG
+2055 EGEGPGSLGGSG

-2127 LAKREQKIADHRSG
+2127 LAKREQKLADHRSG

-2211 QLSEERKRGEERL
+2211 QLSEERRRGEERL

-2299 IRSMQRIEAVLAAQE
+2299 IRSMQRIEGVLAAQE
-2314 RFDETGE
+2314 RWDETGE

-2505 QLMSLYCLSRRK
+2505 QLMSLYCLSRRR

-2683 YNYKEGHKNEA
+2683 YNYREGHKNEA

-2709 YGRDANRFVLQFLKD
+2709 YGRDANRFVIQFLKD

-2904 AILTSF
+2904 AIFTSF

-2940 VKRNWKTAWRAWQ
+2940 VKRNWKTAGRAWQ

-3035 KETIQLADGTIDE
+3035 KETVQLANGTIDE

-3054 HGNMTIYGKVYKTAQ
+3054 YGKMTIYGKVYKTAQ
-3069 ALSQLSGLPMS
+3069 ALSQLSGLPVS

-3199 NGSEFAKEV
+3199 NGSEFAKEA